1 MQMLAKIVNW
11 FLRLTAYGVG
21 AILIL
26 AVLALA
32 IFGFTAFGAR
42 IVTEK
47 IASTLSNR
55 DMTITVREPQG
66 LLTGGLRAAEITVS
80 DTRGVFA
87 EIHGIAIDWNPLAL
101 LTGTFHA
108 KRFEIEAIDVLRKP
122 VRTLPSRPAAENAGG
137 FSLPIKVDIDRVA
150 LPDIKLAEPFAGRA
164 FALAAEGSLSANR
177 DGGEAIVNVR
187 RHAVLDAR
195 LVADIAYAPAENRL
209 RLKAQLAE
217 PKGGL
222 LAGFLG
228 LPDNPAVNIDLD
240 GQGPISDWRGKV
252 QAALD
257 GQQRAAIE
265 ARHQISADGLHHLDL
280 KGGGDLSSLLPAA
293 FRPLFAGQTNID
305 LATTFNDHGKID
317 IQTGN
322 IATGSVVIA
331 ASGTLDPAGNN
342 SLNANLLGTSGPVDF
357 RWPLAEGEARF
368 LISGLN
374 LALTGDAQAA
384 RLNVSGSLDTATLPQ
399 AVIGNV
405 KLTAKSDSF
414 NLAARSGSVQLR
426 LVAGDMTFAEPN
438 LNRAVQGPVT
448 IASPLQITPGSIGFN
463 GTTLESANIIG
474 GLNGSYRLADQA
486 LTGNVK
492 LTIAPAALPAA
503 VSGRFDGPISLE
515 SQVTGTI
522 PSKFAL
528 SNLVVTSG
536 TLEAAGNVALDGSK
550 VNADLSGRLP
560 DIGKLI
566 TGANGGAG
574 YAVRVGGELPAISV
588 TANLKSPS
596 LEMADRT
603 LGNLNIDLSG
613 LADPKAPQGKIAAT
627 GTIDGQPIAINGDI
641 SSADGRMRIPALTA
655 DIGGNRLTA
664 NLEFSP
670 ALQPTGALTFD
681 FPNIG
686 LLAALGGQKAEGD
699 LKGSLGVAS
708 DNGKIALK
716 LRATGAS
723 IRRDTLAI
731 VKPDIDVTVSDL
743 STFAANGTVKAEELN
758 AGANRLAGLALGFT
772 RQQNQ
777 TVFDLNAAYDG
788 NPVLAAG
795 NIEMADGAI
804 DLNLDRF
811 SASPRNI
818 PVELAAPTQVA
829 ITGGTASLTGLTL
842 KTGTGSVSV
851 TGSAG
856 ETLKLDADI
865 HDLPAALANG
875 FVPNLSAGG
884 TISGKIA
891 VTGTPAAPVA
901 DFKLDWKDATTGQTK
916 GAGLA
921 PLGITAGGKFA
932 DNKLDFD
939 TTIGSGDGLSLKAA
953 GNVALADP
961 KAPVLNID
969 ADILN
974 LPARIANG
982 FVPDLAAAGVIT
994 GKVSA
999 TGPLS
1004 APTANFDLDWKDAAT
1019 SHTKR
1024 AGLGDLAVKASGKFA
1039 DNKLDFDTAIAGA
1052 DSLSLKSNGNVAVTG
1067 TTIGN
1072 VEVDATLKNIP
1083 AGIANSFVADL
1094 AAKGAISGTV
1104 SAAGSLAAPTA
1115 NFDLSWK
1122 DAGTSHT
1129 KRAGLGDLAVKASGK
1144 FADNKLD
1151 FDTAIA
1157 GADSLSL
1164 KSNGNVAVTGT
1175 TIGNVEV
1182 DATLKNIPAGIA
1194 NSFVADLAAKGAIS
1208 GTVSAA
1214 GSLAAPT
1221 ANFDLSW
1228 KDAGTSHTKRAGL
1241 ADLAVKAS
1249 GKFADNKL
1257 DFDTAI
1263 AGADS
1268 VSLTANGN
1276 VAVTGT
1282 MIDNI
1287 KVDAT
1292 LKNIPAGIAN
1302 SFVADLAAEG
1312 AISGTVSAAGSLAA
1326 PTANFDLDWKDAAT
1340 SHTKRAGLAALGL
1353 TAAGKFADNKL
1364 DFNAAASGAE
1374 GLSLKSTGNVALVGT
1389 TVENIKVDAEIAKI
1403 PASLANAFV
1412 PDLAAGGTISGTLSA
1427 AGTPAAPNADFKLA
1441 WTDAATSHTR
1451 SAHLSGLALAA
1462 SGHFADNRLDFD
1474 ADLGGKD
1481 GLSLKAKGNVATA
1494 GTSVRNLD
1502 VKADLANLPAAL
1514 ANGFIPGLAA
1524 EGTVSGTASVSGA
1537 LPKPAVDFKLDWKN
1551 AATAQTKN
1559 SGLSGLSAAASGK
1572 YADDRVDFDANL
1584 AGKDGVLAKATG
1596 GVTIAGTAI
1605 RDLSINADIPALP
1618 ANIANAFVPGL
1629 GAEGTLSANAV
1640 TSGTPENPIVDFK
1653 LDWKDAATS
1662 HTKAAGL
1669 SRLALAATGKYA
1681 GDRLD
1686 FDANLSGSGGVALK
1700 AAGNLSLAGTSIRAV
1715 DATVN
1720 ASNVPAAI
1728 ANSFVPGLGAEGA
1741 VSATAKATGALSAPS
1756 VDFKVDWK
1764 NAATSQTKGAGL
1776 SPFTIGA
1783 SGKLAGNRLTVDTS
1797 LVGDAGMSLKGG
1809 GSVVITG
1816 NRALDM
1822 RFNGNLPFAVL
1833 GAPLAQQ
1840 GLVADGVATLNL
1852 QVGGTAA
1859 APVINGTVSTNG
1871 AKLVDVRRN
1880 LAVNN
1885 LAATVTFNGSQAVIS
1900 RLSGSLGGGGT
1911 ISASGTIGIQPAGGF
1926 PADISIKLDQAVYVD
1941 GTLVVSTV
1949 NGTLGLRGPIMNST
1963 LSGKLRLDKTSITVP
1978 EKLPTSL
1985 REIDIR
1991 HKNAPRAV
1999 LAQLRDDGERKPTEK
2014 SSTITLDLEID
2025 APSHI
2030 FARGRGIDAELGGK
2044 VTIRGTAAA
2053 PIVTGGFTM
2062 RRGRMTILNRRLDFT
2077 DKSRITFAGD
2087 LTPALDME
2095 ATSTS
2100 GSTTLTVDVAGLATD
2115 PAITFSSSPQLPQ
2128 DEVLAQLIFGQSMSK
2143 LSPVQIAQLADAVSQ
2158 LAGNRSTSLFEG
2170 LRNQLGVD
2178 DLDIS
2183 TDSKG
2188 QTSVSVG
2195 RYLNDRTYF
2204 ELQQGGAAGAK
2215 AIINLDVGRGVKL
2228 RGAAGGNGAGEAGVV
2243 YEREY

>member
-11 FLRLTAYGVG
+11 IVRLTGYAVGVT
-21 AILIL
+21 LIL
-26 AVLALA
+26 AVAALA
-32 IFGFTAFGAR
+32 IFGFTSFGAR

-55 DMTITVREPQG
+55 DMTIQVREPQG
-66 LLTGGLRAAEITVS
+66 LLTGGLRAAEISFS

-108 KRFEIEAIDVLRKP
+108 KRFEIEAINVLRKP
-122 VRTLPSRPAAENAGG
+122 VRTLPSRPGAENSGG
-137 FSLPIKVDIDRVA
+137 FALPIKVDIDRVA
-150 LPDIKLAEPFAGRA
+150 LPDIKLAAPVAGRA
-164 FALAAEGSLSANR
+164 FALAAEGSLSANG
-177 DGGEAIVNVR
+177 DGGEAVVNVS
-187 RHAVLDAR
+187 RHAVPDAR
-195 LVADIAYAPAENRL
+195 LAADIAYAPAENRL
-209 RLKAQLAE
+209 RLKAQLSE

-228 LPDNPAVNIDLD
+228 LPDSPAVNIDLD
-240 GQGPISDWRGKV
+240 GQGPISDWKGKV

-265 ARHQISADGLHHLDL
+265 ARHQITADGLHHLDL
-280 KGGGDLSSLLPAA
+280 KGGGDLSSLLPSA

-305 LATTFNDHGKID
+305 LATTFDDRGKID

-399 AVIGNV
+399 ANIGNI
-405 KLTAKSDSF
+405 KLTAKSDAF

-426 LVAGDMTFAEPN
+426 LVAGDTTFTDPN

-448 IASPLQITPGSIGFN
+448 IASPLQISPSGIGFN
-463 GTTLESANIIG
+463 GTTVESANING
-474 GLNGSYRLADQA
+474 GLNGSYRLADKA
-486 LTGNVK
+486 LTGNLK
-492 LTIAPAALPAA
+492 LTINPAALPAA
-503 VSGRFDGPISLE
+503 VTSRFDGPISLE
-515 SQVTGTI
+515 SQVVGTI

-528 SNLVVTSG
+528 SNLVLKSG
-536 TLEAAGNVALDGSK
+536 TLEAAGNVALDGGML
-550 VNADLSGRLP
+550 NADLSGRLP
-560 DIGKLI
+560 DVGKLI
-566 TGANGGAG
+566 PGASGGAG
-574 YAVRVGGELPAISV
+574 YALRVGGELPALSV
-588 TANLKSPS
+588 TANLKAAS
-596 LEMADRT
+596 LEMADRV

-613 LADPKAPQGKIAAT
+613 LADPKAPQGRIAAT
-627 GTIDGQPIAINGDI
+627 GTIDGQPIGINGDI
-641 SSADGRMRIPALTA
+641 TSQDGKISIPALTA
-655 DIGGNRLTA
+655 DIGGNRLTGNA
-664 NLEFSP
+664 EFSP
-670 ALQPTGALTFD
+670 TLEPTAALTFD
-681 FPNIG
+681 FPNVG

-699 LKGSLGVAS
+699 LKGSLGVSS
-708 DNGKIALK
+708 DSGKIALK
-716 LRATGAS
+716 LLATGGS
-723 IRRDTLAI
+723 IHRDTLAI
-731 VKPDIDVTVSDL
+731 VKPDIDVTISDL
-743 STFAANGTVKAEELN
+743 NALAANGTIKAEGVS
-758 AGANRLAGLALGFT
+758 AGTNKLAGLSLGFT
-772 RQQNQ
+772 KQQNH
-777 TVFDLNAAYDG
+777 TDFDLDAAYDG

-795 NIEMADGAI
+795 NIEAQDGTI
-804 DLNLDRF
+804 HLNLDRF

-818 PVELAAPTQVA
+818 PIELAAPTQVA
-829 ITGGTASLTGLTL
+829 IGGGAANLNGLML
-842 KTGTGSVSV
+842 KTGTGSVTVS
-851 TGSAG
+851 GSAG
-856 ETLKLDADI
+856 ETLKLNADI
-865 HDLPAALANG
+865 RELPAALANG

-884 TISGKIA
+884 TISGTIA

-921 PLGITAGGKFA
+921 PLDITAGGKFA

-939 TTIGSGDGLSLKAA
+939 TTVGSNDGLSLKAA

-961 KAPVLNID
+961 KAPVLDVN

-982 FVPDLAAAGVIT
+982 FVPDLAAEGTIT
-994 GKVSA
+994 GKV
-999 TGPLS
+999 
-1004 APTANFDLDWKDAAT
+1004 AA
-1019 SHTKR
+1019 S
-1024 AGLGDLAVKASGKFA
+1024 
-1039 DNKLDFDTAIAGA
+1039 
-1052 DSLSLKSNGNVAVTG
+1052 
-1067 TTIGN
+1067 
-1072 VEVDATLKNIP
+1072 
-1083 AGIANSFVADL
+1083 
-1094 AAKGAISGTV
+1094 
-1104 SAAGSLAAPTA
+1104 
-1115 NFDLSWK
+1115 
-1122 DAGTSHT
+1122 
-1129 KRAGLGDLAVKASGK
+1129 
-1144 FADNKLD
+1144 
-1151 FDTAIA
+1151 
-1157 GADSLSL
+1157 
-1164 KSNGNVAVTGT
+1164 
-1175 TIGNVEV
+1175 
-1182 DATLKNIPAGIA
+1182 
-1194 NSFVADLAAKGAIS
+1194 
-1208 GTVSAA
+1208 
-1214 GSLAAPT
+1214 
-1221 ANFDLSW
+1221 
-1228 KDAGTSHTKRAGL
+1228 
-1241 ADLAVKAS
+1241 
-1249 GKFADNKL
+1249 
-1257 DFDTAI
+1257 
-1263 AGADS
+1263 
-1268 VSLTANGN
+1268 
-1276 VAVTGT
+1276 
-1282 MIDNI
+1282 
-1287 KVDAT
+1287 
-1292 LKNIPAGIAN
+1292 
-1302 SFVADLAAEG
+1302 
-1312 AISGTVSAAGSLAA
+1312 GSLAA

-1340 SHTKRAGLAALGL
+1340 SQTKRAGLANLGVKATGKFADNKLDFDTAIGGGNSLSVKATGNVAITGTTIGNVKVDAALANVPANIANSFAADLAAEGAISGKISASGSLSAPSADFDLTWKDAATSHTKRAGLAALGV
-1353 TAAGKFADNKL
+1353 TASGKFADNKL
-1364 DFNAAASGAE
+1364 DFNAVVGGANS
-1374 GLSLKSTGNVALVGT
+1374 LSLKANGNLAIRGTTIDNLTVDATLANVPANIANSFVADLAAEGTISGKISATGSLPVPNADFDLTWKDAATSHTKRAGLAALGVTASGKFAENKLDFNAAVSGDKDLSLKAMGNVALAGT
-1389 TVENIKVDAEIAKI
+1389 AIDSIKVDAEIAKL

-1412 PDLAAGGTISGTLSA
+1412 PNLAAGGTISGTASA
-1427 AGTPAAPNADFKLA
+1427 SGTLAAPKADFKLD
-1441 WTDAATSHTR
+1441 WTDAATSLTR
-1451 SAHLSGLALAA
+1451 SAHLSGLALTT
-1462 SGHFADNRLDFD
+1462 SGRFADDRLDFN
-1474 ADLGGKD
+1474 ANLAGQD
-1481 GLSLKAKGNVATA
+1481 GLSLKAAGNVAIS
-1494 GTSVRNLD
+1494 GTSVKTLD
-1502 VKADLANLPAAL
+1502 VKADLTNLPAGL
-1514 ANGFIPGLAA
+1514 ANGFVPGLGA
-1524 EGTVSGTASVSGA
+1524 EGTVSGTASASGA

-1551 AATAQTKN
+1551 AATAQTKS

-1572 YADDRVDFDANL
+1572 FVNDRVDFDANL

-1629 GAEGTLSANAV
+1629 GAEGTLSASAI
-1640 TSGTPENPIVDFK
+1640 TSGTPANPIVDFK
-1653 LDWKDAATS
+1653 LNWKDAATS
-1662 HTKAAGL
+1662 HIKAAGL

-1686 FDANLSGSGGVALK
+1686 FDAALNGSGGIALK
-1700 AAGNLSLAGTSIRAV
+1700 AAGNLAIAGTSIKSLDVTAN
-1715 DATVN
+1715 TTN
-1720 ASNVPAAI
+1720 LPASI
-1728 ANSFVPGLGAEGA
+1728 ANGFVPGLAAEGA
-1741 VSATAKATGALSAPS
+1741 VSATVKATGALSAPS

-1776 SPFTIGA
+1776 SPFNIGA

-1797 LVGDAGMSLKGG
+1797 LAGDAGMSLKGG

-1840 GLVADGVATLNL
+1840 GLVADGVGTVNL
-1852 QVGGTAA
+1852 QIGGTAA
-1859 APVINGTVSTNG
+1859 APVINGTVSTSG

-1885 LAATVTFNGSQAVIS
+1885 LAATVSFNGSQAVIS
-1900 RLSGSLGGGGT
+1900 RLSGNLGGGGT

-1926 PADISIKLDQAVYVD
+1926 PADISIKLDKAVYVD

-1949 NGTLGLRGPIMNST
+1949 NGTVGLRGPIMNAT

-1985 REIDIR
+1985 REVDIR

-1999 LAQLRDDGERKPTEK
+1999 LAQLRDDGERKPGEK
-2014 SSTITLDLEID
+2014 SSVITLDLEID

-2030 FARGRGIDAELGGK
+2030 FVRGRGIDAELGGR

-2053 PIVTGGFTM
+2053 PIVTGGFIM
-2062 RRGRMTILNRRLDFT
+2062 RRGRMTILNRRLDFS

-2095 ATSTS
+2095 ATSAS

-2178 DLDIS
+2178 DFDVS

-2204 ELQQGGAAGAK
+2204 ELQQGGSAGAK
-2215 AIINLDVGRGVKL
+2215 AVINLDVGRGVKL
-2228 RGAAGGNGAGEAGVV
+2228 RGAAGGNGAGEAGIV

>member
-1 MQMLAKIVNW
+1 MQMLAKIVTW
-11 FLRLTAYGVG
+11 VIRLTGYVAG
-21 AILIL
+21 AALIL
-26 AVLALA
+26 AVAALA

-55 DMTITVREPQG
+55 DMTIEVREPQG
-66 LLTGGLRAAEITVS
+66 LLTGGLRAAEITIS

-87 EIHGIAIDWNPLAL
+87 EVHGIAIDWNPLAL

-108 KRFEIEAIDVLRKP
+108 KRFEIEAIEVLRKP
-122 VRTLPSRPAAENAGG
+122 VRTLPSRPGAENSGG
-137 FSLPIKVDIDRVA
+137 FTLPIKVDIDRVA

-164 FALAAEGSLSANR
+164 FALAAEGSLSANG
-177 DGGEAIVNVR
+177 DGGEAIVNVS
-187 RHAVLDAR
+187 RHAVPDAR
-195 LVADIAYAPAENRL
+195 LAADIAYAPAENRL
-209 RLKAQLAE
+209 RVKAQLSE

-222 LAGFLG
+222 VAGFLG
-228 LPDNPAVNIDLD
+228 LPDSPAVNIDLD
-240 GQGPISDWRGKV
+240 GQGPISDWKGKL

-265 ARHQISADGLHHLDL
+265 TRHQITADGLHHLDL
-280 KGGGDLSSLLPAA
+280 KGGGDLSSLLPSP

-305 LATTFNDHGKID
+305 LATTFDDHGKID

-399 AVIGNV
+399 ADIGNV
-405 KLTAKSDSF
+405 KLTAKSDAF

-448 IASPLQITPGSIGFN
+448 IASPLQISPGSIGFN
-463 GTTLESANIIG
+463 GTTVESANING
-474 GLNGSYRLADQA
+474 SLNGSYRLADQA
-486 LTGNVK
+486 LTGNLK
-492 LTIAPAALPAA
+492 LTVEPAALPAA
-503 VSGRFDGPISLE
+503 VTGRFDGPISLE
-515 SQVTGTI
+515 SQVVGTI

-528 SNLVVTSG
+528 SNLVLKSG
-536 TLEAAGNVALDGSK
+536 TLEAAGNVALDGQML
-550 VNADLSGRLP
+550 NADLSGRLP
-560 DIGKLI
+560 DIGKLV
-566 TGANGGAG
+566 TGASGGAA
-574 YAVRVGGELPAISV
+574 YALRLGGEIPAISV
-588 TANLKSPS
+588 TANLKAAS
-596 LEMADRT
+596 LEMADRKF
-603 LGNLNIDLSG
+603 GNLNIDLSG

-627 GTIDGQPIAINGDI
+627 GTIDGQPISINGDI
-641 SSADGRMRIPALTA
+641 SSQDGKTSIPALTA
-655 DIGGNRLTA
+655 DIGGNRLTG

-670 ALQPTGALTFD
+670 ALEPTGALTFD
-681 FPNIG
+681 FPNVG
-686 LLAALGGQKAEGD
+686 LLAALGGQKIEGD
-699 LKGSLGVAS
+699 LKGSLGVES
-708 DNGKIALK
+708 DSGKIALK
-716 LRATGAS
+716 LLASGGS
-723 IRRDTLAI
+723 IRRDRLAI
-731 VKPDIDVTVSDL
+731 VKPEFDVTVSDL
-743 STFAANGTVKAEELN
+743 SALAANGTVKADAVT
-758 AGANRLAGLALGFT
+758 AGENRLAGLSLGFT
-772 RQQNQ
+772 KQQNQ
-777 TVFDLNAAYDG
+777 TDFDLSAAYDG
-788 NPVLAAG
+788 HPVLAAG
-795 NIEMADGAI
+795 NIQAPGGTIAVN
-804 DLNLDRF
+804 LNRF

-818 PVELAAPTQVA
+818 PVELAAPTEVT
-829 ITGGTASLTGLTL
+829 ISGGTATLNGLTL

-856 ETLKLDADI
+856 ETLRLNADI
-865 HDLPAALANG
+865 HELPAALANG

-884 TISGKIA
+884 TISGTIA

-921 PLGITAGGKFA
+921 PLGIAAGGKFA

-939 TTIGSGDGLSLKAA
+939 TTVASEDGLSLKAA

-961 KAPVLNID
+961 KAPVLDVD

-982 FVPDLAAAGVIT
+982 FVADLAAEGTIT
-994 GKVSA
+994 GKVMASGSL
-999 TGPLS
+999 T
-1004 APTANFDLDWKDAAT
+1004 APTANFDLDWKNAAT
-1019 SHTKR
+1019 SQTKR
-1024 AGLGDLAVKASGKFA
+1024 AGLANLGLKASGKFTDNKLDFDTAISGANSLSLKANGNVAITGTTIGNVKVDAALANVPASIANSFVVDLAAEGTISGRVAASGSLAVPTANFDLDWKNAATSQTKRAGLAGLAVKASGKFA
-1039 DNKLDFDTAIAGA
+1039 DNKLDFDTAISGA
-1052 DSLSLKSNGNVAVTG
+1052 HSLSLKANGNVAITG

-1072 VEVDATLKNIP
+1072 V
-1083 AGIANSFVADL
+1083 
-1094 AAKGAISGTV
+1094 
-1104 SAAGSLAAPTA
+1104 
-1115 NFDLSWK
+1115 
-1122 DAGTSHT
+1122 
-1129 KRAGLGDLAVKASGK
+1129 
-1144 FADNKLD
+1144 
-1151 FDTAIA
+1151 
-1157 GADSLSL
+1157 
-1164 KSNGNVAVTGT
+1164 
-1175 TIGNVEV
+1175 
-1182 DATLKNIPAGIA
+1182 
-1194 NSFVADLAAKGAIS
+1194 
-1208 GTVSAA
+1208 
-1214 GSLAAPT
+1214 
-1221 ANFDLSW
+1221 
-1228 KDAGTSHTKRAGL
+1228 
-1241 ADLAVKAS
+1241 
-1249 GKFADNKL
+1249 
-1257 DFDTAI
+1257 
-1263 AGADS
+1263 
-1268 VSLTANGN
+1268 
-1276 VAVTGT
+1276 
-1282 MIDNI
+1282 
-1287 KVDAT
+1287 KVDAA
-1292 LKNIPAGIAN
+1292 LANVPANIAN

-1326 PTANFDLDWKDAAT
+1326 PTANFDLDWKNAAT

-1353 TAAGKFADNKL
+1353 TASGKFADNKL
-1364 DFNAAASGAE
+1364 DFNAAASGDE
-1374 GLSLKSTGNVALVGT
+1374 GLSLKSTGNVALAGT
-1389 TVENIKVDAEIAKI
+1389 TVENIKVDAEIAKV
-1403 PASLANAFV
+1403 PAALANAFV
-1412 PDLAAGGTISGTLSA
+1412 PDLAAGGTISGTVSA
-1427 AGTPAAPNADFKLA
+1427 AGTPAAPKADFKLD
-1441 WTDAATSHTR
+1441 WTDAATSQTR
-1451 SAHLSGLALAA
+1451 SAHLSGLALTA
-1462 SGHFADNRLDFD
+1462 SGRFADNRLDFD
-1474 ADLGGKD
+1474 GNLAGKD
-1481 GLSLKAKGNVATA
+1481 GLSLKAAGNVAIS
-1494 GTSVRNLD
+1494 GTSVKALD
-1502 VKADLANLPAAL
+1502 VKADLSNLPAGL
-1514 ANGFIPGLAA
+1514 ANGFVPGLAA
-1524 EGTVSGTASVSGA
+1524 EGTVSGTASASGA
-1537 LPKPAVDFKLDWKN
+1537 LPKPAVDFKLDWRN
-1551 AATAQTKN
+1551 AATAQTRS

-1572 YADDRVDFDANL
+1572 FANDRVDFDANL

-1618 ANIANAFVPGL
+1618 AKIANAFVPGL

-1640 TSGTPENPIVDFK
+1640 TSGTPANPIVDFK

-1686 FDANLSGSGGVALK
+1686 FDADLSGGGGIALK
-1700 AAGNLSLAGTSIRAV
+1700 ATGNLSIAGTSIRSV
-1715 DATVN
+1715 DVTANAT
-1720 ASNVPAAI
+1720 NVPASL
-1728 ANSFVPGLGAEGA
+1728 ANGFVPGLGAEGA

-1776 SPFTIGA
+1776 SPLTIGA
-1783 SGKLAGNRLTVDTS
+1783 SGKLAGNKLTVDTS
-1797 LVGDAGMSLKGG
+1797 LAGDAGMSLKGG
-1809 GSVVITG
+1809 GSVMITG
-1816 NRALDM
+1816 NRAIDM

-1833 GAPLAQQ
+1833 GAPLAAQ
-1840 GLVADGVATLNL
+1840 GLVADGVATVNL
-1852 QVGGTAA
+1852 QIGGTAA
-1859 APVINGTVSTNG
+1859 VPVINGTVSTSG

-1885 LAATVTFNGSQAVIS
+1885 LTAAVTFNGSQAVIS
-1900 RLSGSLGGGGT
+1900 RLNGTLGGGGT

-1926 PADISIKLDQAVYVD
+1926 PADISIKLDKAVYVD

-1949 NGTLGLRGPIMNST
+1949 NGTLGLRGPIMSAT

-1985 REIDIR
+1985 SEIDIR

-1999 LAQLRDDGERKPTEK
+1999 LAQLREDGERKPGEK

-2030 FARGRGIDAELGGK
+2030 FVRGRGIDAELGGR
-2044 VTIRGTAAA
+2044 VTIGGTAAA

-2062 RRGRMTILNRRLDFT
+2062 RRGRLTILNRRMDFT

-2204 ELQQGGAAGAK
+2204 ELQQGGSAGAK
-2215 AIINLDVGRGVKL
+2215 AVINLDVGRGVKL
-2228 RGAAGGNGAGEAGVV
+2228 RGAAGGNGEGEAGIV

>member
-1 MQMLAKIVNW
+1 MQTLAKIVNW
-11 FLRLTAYGVG
+11 IVRLTGYAVG
-21 AILIL
+21 ATLIL
-26 AVLALA
+26 AVVALA
-32 IFGFTAFGAR
+32 IFGFTSFGAR

-55 DMTITVREPQG
+55 DMTIEVREPQG
-66 LLTGGLRAAEITVS
+66 LLTGGLRAAEISIS

-87 EIHGIAIDWNPLAL
+87 EIHGVAIDWNPLAL

-108 KRFEIEAIDVLRKP
+108 KRFEIEAINVLRKP
-122 VRTLPSRPAAENAGG
+122 VRTLPSRPGAENSGG
-137 FSLPIKVDIDRVA
+137 FNLPIKVDIDRVA
-150 LPDIKLAEPFAGRA
+150 LPDIKLAAPVAGRA
-164 FALAAEGSLSANR
+164 FALAAEGSLSANG
-177 DGGEAIVNVR
+177 DGGEAVVNVS
-187 RHAVLDAR
+187 RHAVPDAR
-195 LVADIAYAPAENRL
+195 LAADIAYAPAENRL
-209 RLKAQLAE
+209 RLKAQLSE

-228 LPDNPAVNIDLD
+228 LPDSPAVNIDLD
-240 GQGPISDWRGKV
+240 GQGPISDWKGKL

-265 ARHQISADGLHHLDL
+265 ARHQITADGLHHLDL
-280 KGGGDLSSLLPAA
+280 KGGGDLSSLLPSA

-305 LATTFNDHGKID
+305 LATTFDDRGKID

-399 AVIGNV
+399 ANIGNI
-405 KLTAKSDSF
+405 KLTAKSDAF

-426 LVAGDMTFAEPN
+426 LVAGDTTFTDPN
-438 LNRAVQGPVT
+438 INRAVQGPVT
-448 IASPLQITPGSIGFN
+448 IASPLQISPSGIGFN
-463 GTTLESANIIG
+463 GTTVESANING
-474 GLNGSYRLADQA
+474 GLNGSYRLADKA
-486 LTGNVK
+486 LTGNLK
-492 LTIAPAALPAA
+492 LTVSPAALPAA
-503 VSGRFDGPISLE
+503 MTSRFDGPISLE
-515 SQVTGTI
+515 SQVVGTI

-528 SNLVVTSG
+528 SNLVLKSG
-536 TLEAAGNVALDGSK
+536 TLEAAGNVALDGGTL
-550 VNADLSGRLP
+550 NADLSGRLP

-566 TGANGGAG
+566 PGASGGAG
-574 YAVRVGGELPAISV
+574 YALRVGGELPAISV
-588 TANLKSPS
+588 TANLKAAS

-613 LADPKAPQGKIAAT
+613 LADPKAPQGRIAAT
-627 GTIDGQPIAINGDI
+627 GTIDGQPIRINGNVTSQDGKI
-641 SSADGRMRIPALTA
+641 SIPALTA
-655 DIGGNRLTA
+655 DIGGNRLTGNA
-664 NLEFSP
+664 EFSP
-670 ALQPTGALTFD
+670 TLEPTAALTFD
-681 FPNIG
+681 FPNVG

-699 LKGSLGVAS
+699 LKGSLGVSS
-708 DNGKIALK
+708 DSGRIALK
-716 LRATGAS
+716 LLATGGS

-743 STFAANGTVKAEELN
+743 NALAANGTVKAEEVS
-758 AGANRLAGLALGFT
+758 AGTNRLAGLSLRFAK
-772 RQQNQ
+772 QQNH
-777 TVFDLNAAYDG
+777 TDFDLDAAYDG

-795 NIEMADGAI
+795 NIEAADGAI
-804 DLNLDRF
+804 HLNLDRF

-818 PVELAAPTQVA
+818 PIELAAPTQVA
-829 ITGGTASLTGLTL
+829 IGGGAASLNGLTL
-842 KTGTGSVSV
+842 KTGTGSLTV

-865 HDLPAALANG
+865 RELPAALANG

-884 TISGKIA
+884 TISGTIA

-921 PLGITAGGKFA
+921 PLDITAGGKFA
-932 DNKLDFD
+932 DNTLDFD
-939 TTIGSGDGLSLKAA
+939 TTVGSDDGLSLKAA

-961 KAPVLNID
+961 KAPVLDVN

-982 FVPDLAAAGVIT
+982 FV
-994 GKVSA
+994 
-999 TGPLS
+999 
-1004 APTANFDLDWKDAAT
+1004 
-1019 SHTKR
+1019 
-1024 AGLGDLAVKASGKFA
+1024 
-1039 DNKLDFDTAIAGA
+1039 
-1052 DSLSLKSNGNVAVTG
+1052 
-1067 TTIGN
+1067 
-1072 VEVDATLKNIP
+1072 
-1083 AGIANSFVADL
+1083 
-1094 AAKGAISGTV
+1094 
-1104 SAAGSLAAPTA
+1104 
-1115 NFDLSWK
+1115 
-1122 DAGTSHT
+1122 
-1129 KRAGLGDLAVKASGK
+1129 
-1144 FADNKLD
+1144 
-1151 FDTAIA
+1151 
-1157 GADSLSL
+1157 
-1164 KSNGNVAVTGT
+1164 
-1175 TIGNVEV
+1175 
-1182 DATLKNIPAGIA
+1182 
-1194 NSFVADLAAKGAIS
+1194 
-1208 GTVSAA
+1208 
-1214 GSLAAPT
+1214 
-1221 ANFDLSW
+1221 
-1228 KDAGTSHTKRAGL
+1228 
-1241 ADLAVKAS
+1241 
-1249 GKFADNKL
+1249 
-1257 DFDTAI
+1257 
-1263 AGADS
+1263 
-1268 VSLTANGN
+1268 
-1276 VAVTGT
+1276 
-1282 MIDNI
+1282 
-1287 KVDAT
+1287 
-1292 LKNIPAGIAN
+1292 
-1302 SFVADLAAEG
+1302 ADLAAEG
-1312 AISGTVSAAGSLAA
+1312 TITGKVAASGSLAA
-1326 PTANFDLDWKDAAT
+1326 PTANFDLDWKSAATSQTKRVGLADLGLKASGKFADSKLDFDMVIGGANRLSLKANGNVAITGTTIGNVKVDAALANVPANIANSFVADLAAEGTISGKISGTGSLSAPSADFDLNWKDAAT
-1340 SHTKRAGLAALGL
+1340 SHTKRVGLAALGV
-1353 TAAGKFADNKL
+1353 TASGKFADNKL
-1364 DFNAAASGAE
+1364 DFNTAVSGDKD
-1374 GLSLKSTGNVALVGT
+1374 LSLKATGNVALAGT
-1389 TVENIKVDAEIAKI
+1389 AIDSLKVDAEIVKL

-1412 PDLAAGGTISGTLSA
+1412 PDLAAGGTISGTVSA
-1427 AGTPAAPNADFKLA
+1427 AGTPAAPKADFKLD
-1441 WTDAATSHTR
+1441 WTDAATSQTR
-1451 SAHLSGLALAA
+1451 SAHLSGLALTT
-1462 SGHFADNRLDFD
+1462 SGRFADDRLDFD
-1474 ADLGGKD
+1474 ANLGGRD
-1481 GLSLKAKGNVATA
+1481 GLSLKAAGNVAMS
-1494 GTSVRNLD
+1494 GTSVKTLD
-1502 VKADLANLPAAL
+1502 VKADLANLPAGL
-1514 ANGFIPGLAA
+1514 ANGFVPGLAA
-1524 EGTVSGTASVSGA
+1524 EGTVSGTASASGA

-1551 AATAQTKN
+1551 AATAQTKS

-1572 YADDRVDFDANL
+1572 FANDRVDFDANL
-1584 AGKDGVLAKATG
+1584 SGKDGVLAKATG
-1596 GVTIAGTAI
+1596 GVTIAGTTI

-1629 GAEGTLSANAV
+1629 GAEGMLSANAV
-1640 TSGTPENPIVDFK
+1640 TSGTPASPIVDFK

-1686 FDANLSGSGGVALK
+1686 FDAALNGSGGIALK
-1700 AAGNLSLAGTSIRAV
+1700 ATGNLAIAGTSIKSLDVTAN
-1715 DATVN
+1715 TTN
-1720 ASNVPAAI
+1720 LPAGI
-1728 ANSFVPGLGAEGA
+1728 ANGFVPGLAAEGA
-1741 VSATAKATGALSAPS
+1741 VSATVKATGALSAPS

-1776 SPFTIGA
+1776 SPFSIGA

-1797 LVGDAGMSLKGG
+1797 LAGDAGMSLKGG

-1816 NRALDM
+1816 NRAIDM

-1840 GLVADGVATLNL
+1840 GLVADGVATVNL
-1852 QVGGTAA
+1852 QIGGTAA

-1900 RLSGSLGGGGT
+1900 RLSGNLGGGGT

-1926 PADISIKLDQAVYVD
+1926 PADISIKLDKAVYVD

-1949 NGTLGLRGPIMNST
+1949 NGTVGLRGPITNAT

-1985 REIDIR
+1985 REVDIR

-1999 LAQLRDDGERKPTEK
+1999 LAQLRDDGERKPGEK
-2014 SSTITLDLEID
+2014 SSVITLDLEID

-2030 FARGRGIDAELGGK
+2030 FVRGRGIDAELGGL

-2062 RRGRMTILNRRLDFT
+2062 RRGRMTILNRRLDFS

-2095 ATSTS
+2095 ATSAS

-2178 DLDIS
+2178 DFDVS

-2204 ELQQGGAAGAK
+2204 ELQQGGSAGAK
-2215 AIINLDVGRGVKL
+2215 AVINLDVGRGVKL

>member
-1 MQMLAKIVNW
+1 MQTLTKIVNW
-11 FLRLTAYGVG
+11 VVRLTGYVVG
-21 AILIL
+21 ATLIL
-26 AVLALA
+26 AVVALA
-32 IFGFTAFGAR
+32 IFGFTSFGAR

-55 DMTITVREPQG
+55 DMTIEVREPQG
-66 LLTGGLRAAEITVS
+66 LLTGGLRAAEISIS

-87 EIHGIAIDWNPLAL
+87 EIHGVAIDWNPLAL

-108 KRFEIEAIDVLRKP
+108 KRFEIEAINVLRKP
-122 VRTLPSRPAAENAGG
+122 VRTLPSRPEAENSGG
-137 FSLPIKVDIDRVA
+137 FSLPIKVDVDRIS
-150 LPDIKLAEPFAGRA
+150 LPDIKLAAPLAGRA
-164 FALAAEGSLSANR
+164 FALAAEGSLSANG
-177 DGGEAIVNVR
+177 DGGEAVVNVS
-187 RHAVLDAR
+187 RHAVPDAR
-195 LVADIAYAPAENRL
+195 LAADIAFAPAENRL
-209 RLKAQLAE
+209 RLKAQLSE

-228 LPDNPAVNIDLD
+228 LPDSPAVNIDLD
-240 GQGPISDWRGKV
+240 GQGPISDWKGKL

-265 ARHQISADGLHHLDL
+265 ARHQITEDGLHHLDL
-280 KGGGDLSSLLPAA
+280 KGGGDLSSLLPSA

-305 LATTFNDHGKID
+305 LATTFDNHGKID

-399 AVIGNV
+399 ADIGNV
-405 KLTAKSDSF
+405 KLTAKSDAF

-426 LVAGDMTFAEPN
+426 LVAGDATFAEPN
-438 LNRAVQGPVT
+438 LNRAVQGPIT
-448 IASPLQITPGSIGFN
+448 IASPLQISPSGIGFN
-463 GTTLESANIIG
+463 GTTVESANING
-474 GLNGSYRLADQA
+474 GLNGSYRLTDQA
-486 LTGNVK
+486 LTGNLK
-492 LTIAPAALPAA
+492 LTINPAALPAA
-503 VSGRFDGPISLE
+503 ATDRFDGPISLE
-515 SQVTGTI
+515 SQVVGTI

-528 SNLVVTSG
+528 SNLVLKSG
-536 TLEAAGNVALDGSK
+536 TLEAAGNVALDGGIL
-550 VNADLSGRLP
+550 NADLSGRLP

-566 TGANGGAG
+566 PGASGGAG
-574 YAVRVGGELPAISV
+574 YALRVGGELPAISV
-588 TANLKSPS
+588 TANLKAPS
-596 LEMADRT
+596 LEMADRM

-613 LADPKAPQGKIAAT
+613 LADPKAPQGRIAAT
-627 GTIDGQPIAINGDI
+627 GTIDGQPIGINGDI
-641 SSADGRMRIPALTA
+641 RSQDGKTSIPALTA
-655 DIGGNRLTA
+655 DIGGNRLTG
-664 NLEFSP
+664 NVEFSSS
-670 ALQPTGALTFD
+670 LEPTGALTFD

-699 LKGSLGVAS
+699 LKGSLGVSS
-708 DNGKIALK
+708 DGGRIALK
-716 LRATGAS
+716 LLATGGS

-743 STFAANGTVKAEELN
+743 KALAANGTVKAEEVS
-758 AGANRLAGLALGFT
+758 AGTNRLDGLSLDFT
-772 RQQNQ
+772 KQQDH
-777 TVFDLNAAYDG
+777 TDFDLDAAYDG

-795 NIEMADGAI
+795 NIEAAGGTMH
-804 DLNLDRF
+804 LNLDRF

-818 PVELAAPTQVA
+818 PIELAAPTQVA
-829 ITGGTASLTGLTL
+829 IGGGAASLNGLTL
-842 KTGTGSVSV
+842 KTGAGSVTV

-856 ETLKLDADI
+856 ETLKIDADI
-865 HDLPAALANG
+865 RELPAALANG

-884 TISGKIA
+884 TISGTVA

-939 TTIGSGDGLSLKAA
+939 TTVGSNDGLSLKAA
-953 GNVALADP
+953 GNVALTDP
-961 KAPVLNID
+961 KAPVLDVD

-982 FVPDLAAAGVIT
+982 FVPDLAAEGTIT
-994 GKVSA
+994 GKLAASGSLA
-999 TGPLS
+999 N
-1004 APTANFDLDWKDAAT
+1004 PTANFDLDWKSAAT
-1019 SHTKR
+1019 SHTRR
-1024 AGLGDLAVKASGKFA
+1024 AGLADVAVKASGKFA
-1039 DNKLDFDTAIAGA
+1039 DSKLDFDTVIGGA
-1052 DSLSLKSNGNVAVTG
+1052 NSLSLKANGNVAITG

-1072 VEVDATLKNIP
+1072 VKVDAALANVP
-1083 AGIANSFVADL
+1083 ANIANSFV
-1094 AAKGAISGTV
+1094 
-1104 SAAGSLAAPTA
+1104 P
-1115 NFDLSWK
+1115 
-1122 DAGTSHT
+1122 
-1129 KRAGLGDLAVKASGK
+1129 
-1144 FADNKLD
+1144 
-1151 FDTAIA
+1151 
-1157 GADSLSL
+1157 
-1164 KSNGNVAVTGT
+1164 
-1175 TIGNVEV
+1175 
-1182 DATLKNIPAGIA
+1182 
-1194 NSFVADLAAKGAIS
+1194 
-1208 GTVSAA
+1208 
-1214 GSLAAPT
+1214 
-1221 ANFDLSW
+1221 
-1228 KDAGTSHTKRAGL
+1228 
-1241 ADLAVKAS
+1241 
-1249 GKFADNKL
+1249 
-1257 DFDTAI
+1257 
-1263 AGADS
+1263 
-1268 VSLTANGN
+1268 
-1276 VAVTGT
+1276 
-1282 MIDNI
+1282 
-1287 KVDAT
+1287 
-1292 LKNIPAGIAN
+1292 
-1302 SFVADLAAEG
+1302 DLAAEG
-1312 AISGTVSAAGSLAA
+1312 AVSGKISASGSLSA
-1326 PTANFDLDWKDAAT
+1326 PSADFDLNWKDAAT
-1340 SHTKRAGLAALGL
+1340 SHTKRAGLAAIGV
-1353 TAAGKFADNKL
+1353 TASGKFAENKL
-1364 DFNAAASGAE
+1364 DFNAAASGDKD
-1374 GLSLKSTGNVALVGT
+1374 LSLKAMGNVALAGT
-1389 TVENIKVDAEIAKI
+1389 AIDSIKVDAQIAKL

-1427 AGTPAAPNADFKLA
+1427 AGTPAAPKADFKLD
-1441 WTDAATSHTR
+1441 WTDAATSQTR
-1451 SAHLSGLALAA
+1451 SARLSGLALAA
-1462 SGHFADNRLDFD
+1462 SGRFADNRLDFD
-1474 ADLGGKD
+1474 ANLGGKD
-1481 GLSLKAKGNVATA
+1481 GLSLKAAGNVAIS

-1502 VKADLANLPAAL
+1502 VKADLANLPAGL
-1514 ANGFIPGLAA
+1514 ANGFVPGLAA
-1524 EGTVSGTASVSGA
+1524 EGTVSGTASASGA

-1551 AATAQTKN
+1551 AATAQTKS

-1572 YADDRVDFDANL
+1572 FANDRVDFDANL

-1629 GAEGTLSANAV
+1629 GAEGTLSASAV
-1640 TSGTPENPIVDFK
+1640 TSGTPANPIVDFK

-1686 FDANLSGSGGVALK
+1686 FDAALNGSGGIALK
-1700 AAGNLSLAGTSIRAV
+1700 ATGNLAIAGTSIKSLDVTANT
-1715 DATVN
+1715 AN
-1720 ASNVPAAI
+1720 LPAGI
-1728 ANSFVPGLGAEGA
+1728 ANGFVPGLAAEGA
-1741 VSATAKATGALSAPS
+1741 VSATVKATGALSAPS
-1756 VDFKVDWK
+1756 VDFKIDWK

-1776 SPFTIGA
+1776 SPFSIGA
-1783 SGKLAGNRLTVDTS
+1783 SGKLAGNKLTVDTS
-1797 LVGDAGMSLKGG
+1797 LAGDAGMSLKGG

-1816 NRALDM
+1816 NRAMDM
-1822 RFNGNLPFAVL
+1822 RFTGNLPFAVL

-1840 GLVADGVATLNL
+1840 GLVADGVATVNL
-1852 QVGGTAA
+1852 QIGGTAA

-1880 LAVNN
+1880 MAVNN
-1885 LAATVTFNGSQAVIS
+1885 LTATVTFNGSQAVIS
-1900 RLSGSLGGGGT
+1900 RLTGNLGGGGT

-1926 PADISIKLDQAVYVD
+1926 PADISIKLDKAVYVD

-1949 NGTLGLRGPIMNST
+1949 NGTVGLRGPITNTT

-1999 LAQLRDDGERKPTEK
+1999 LAQLRDDGEQKPGEK
-2014 SSTITLDLEID
+2014 SSVITLDLEID

-2030 FARGRGIDAELGGK
+2030 FVRGRGIDAELGGL

-2062 RRGRMTILNRRLDFT
+2062 RRGRMTIINRRLDFS

-2087 LTPALDME
+2087 MTPALDME
-2095 ATSTS
+2095 ATSAS

-2115 PAITFSSSPQLPQ
+2115 PAITFSSSPELPQ

-2178 DLDIS
+2178 DFDVS

-2204 ELQQGGAAGAK
+2204 ELQQGGSAGAK
-2215 AIINLDVGRGVKL
+2215 AVINLDVGRGVKL
-2228 RGAAGGNGAGEAGVV
+2228 RGGAGGNGEGEAGIV

>member
-1 MQMLAKIVNW
+1 MQTLAKIVNW
-11 FLRLTAYGVG
+11 ILRLTAYGVG
-21 AILIL
+21 VTLIL

-42 IVTEK
+42 IVTER

-66 LLTGGLRAAEITVS
+66 LLTGGLRAAEISIS

-108 KRFEIEAIDVLRKP
+108 KRFEIETIDVLRKP
-122 VRTLPSRPAAENAGG
+122 IRTLPSRPGAENAGG

-164 FALAAEGSLSANR
+164 FALAAEGSLSANG
-177 DGGEAIVNVR
+177 DGGEAVVNVS
-187 RHAVLDAR
+187 RHAVPDAR
-195 LVADIAYAPAENRL
+195 LAADIAYAPAENRL
-209 RLKAQLAE
+209 RLKAQLSE

-228 LPDNPAVNIDLD
+228 LPDDPAVNIDLD
-240 GQGPISDWRGKV
+240 GQGPISDWKGKL

-265 ARHQISADGLHHLDL
+265 GRHQITADGLHHLDL
-280 KGGGDLSSLLPAA
+280 KGGGDLSSLLPSA
-293 FRPLFAGQTNID
+293 FRPLFSGQTNID
-305 LATTFNDHGKID
+305 LATTFDNHGKFD

-399 AVIGNV
+399 ANIGNV
-405 KLTAKSDSF
+405 KLTAKSDAF

-426 LVAGDMTFAEPN
+426 LVAGDASFAEPN

-463 GTTLESANIIG
+463 GTTVESANING
-474 GLNGSYRLADQA
+474 SLNGSYRLTDQA
-486 LTGNVK
+486 LTGNTK

-503 VSGRFDGPISLE
+503 VTARFDGPISLE
-515 SQVTGTI
+515 SQVVGTI

-528 SNLVVTSG
+528 SNLVLKSG
-536 TLEAAGNVALDGSK
+536 TLEAAGNVVLDGSML
-550 VNADLSGRLP
+550 NADLSGRLP
-560 DIGKLI
+560 DVGKLI
-566 TGANGGAG
+566 PGAIGGAA
-574 YAVRVGGELPAISV
+574 YALRVGGELPTISV
-588 TANLKSPS
+588 TANLKAAN
-596 LEMADRT
+596 LEMADRA

-613 LADPKAPQGKIAAT
+613 LADPKAPQGRIAAT
-627 GTIDGQPIAINGDI
+627 GTIDGQPINLNGDI
-641 SSADGRMRIPALTA
+641 SSENGRMRIPALTA
-655 DIGGNRLTA
+655 DIGGNRLSG

-670 ALQPTGALTFD
+670 ALEPTGALTFD

-716 LRATGAS
+716 LRASGAS

-758 AGANRLAGLALGFT
+758 AGANKLAGLALGFT
-772 RQQNQ
+772 RQENQ
-777 TVFDLNAAYDG
+777 TDFDLNAAYDG

-804 DLNLDRF
+804 NLNLDRF

-829 ITGGTASLTGLTL
+829 IVGGTASLTGLTL

-865 HDLPAALANG
+865 RDLPAALANG

-884 TISGKIA
+884 TISGTIA

-939 TTIGSGDGLSLKAA
+939 TTVGGGDGLSLTAA

-961 KAPVLNID
+961 KAPVLNVD

-982 FVPDLAAAGVIT
+982 FVPDLAAEGAIT

-999 TGPLS
+999 SGSLD
-1004 APTANFDLDWKDAAT
+1004 APTANFDLDWKGAATSQTKRAGFADLAVKTSGKFADSKLDFDAAISGADKLSVNATGNLAVTGTTIGNVKLDAALANVPAAIANGFVADLAAEGMISGKLSAAGSLAAPTVNFDLDWKGAAT
-1019 SHTKR
+1019 SHTKH
-1024 AGLGDLAVKASGKFA
+1024 AGIAALGVTASGKFA
-1039 DNKLDFDTAIAGA
+1039 ENKLDFNAAANGA
-1052 DSLSLKSNGNVAVTG
+1052 DRLSIKANGNVAVTG
-1067 TTIGN
+1067 TTIGE
-1072 VEVDATLKNIP
+1072 VKVDAALANVP
-1083 AGIANSFVADL
+1083 AGIAN
-1094 AAKGAISGTV
+1094 G
-1104 SAAGSLAAPTA
+1104 
-1115 NFDLSWK
+1115 
-1122 DAGTSHT
+1122 
-1129 KRAGLGDLAVKASGK
+1129 
-1144 FADNKLD
+1144 
-1151 FDTAIA
+1151 
-1157 GADSLSL
+1157 
-1164 KSNGNVAVTGT
+1164 
-1175 TIGNVEV
+1175 
-1182 DATLKNIPAGIA
+1182 
-1194 NSFVADLAAKGAIS
+1194 
-1208 GTVSAA
+1208 
-1214 GSLAAPT
+1214 
-1221 ANFDLSW
+1221 
-1228 KDAGTSHTKRAGL
+1228 
-1241 ADLAVKAS
+1241 
-1249 GKFADNKL
+1249 
-1257 DFDTAI
+1257 
-1263 AGADS
+1263 
-1268 VSLTANGN
+1268 
-1276 VAVTGT
+1276 
-1282 MIDNI
+1282 
-1287 KVDAT
+1287 
-1292 LKNIPAGIAN
+1292 
-1302 SFVADLAAEG
+1302 FVADLAAEG
-1312 AISGTVSAAGSLAA
+1312 AITGTVSASGSLSAPAA
-1326 PTANFDLDWKDAAT
+1326 DFDLNWKNAAT
-1340 SHTKRAGLAALGL
+1340 RHTKHAGLAGL
-1353 TAAGKFADNKL
+1353 DVTASGKFAENKL
-1364 DFNAAASGAE
+1364 DFDMAASGNN
-1374 GLSLKSTGNVALVGT
+1374 GLSLKAAGNVALAGT
-1389 TVENIKVDAEIAKI
+1389 AIDSIKLDAAIAKV
-1403 PASLANAFV
+1403 PAALANAFV
-1412 PDLAAGGTISGTLSA
+1412 PDLAADGTISGTISA
-1427 AGTPAAPNADFKLA
+1427 AGSPAAPNADFKLD
-1441 WTDAATSHTR
+1441 WTDAATRQTK
-1451 SAHLSGLALAA
+1451 SAHLSGLALTA
-1462 SGHFADNRLDFD
+1462 SGHFADDKLDFD

-1481 GLSLKAKGNVATA
+1481 GLSLKATGNVAMA
-1494 GTSVRNLD
+1494 GTSIRNLD

-1514 ANGFIPGLAA
+1514 ANDFVPGLAA
-1524 EGTVSGTASVSGA
+1524 EGTVSGTASASGA

-1551 AATAQTKN
+1551 AATAQTRS

-1572 YADDRVDFDANL
+1572 YANDRVDFDANL

-1605 RDLSINADIPALP
+1605 RDLSVNADIPALP

-1629 GAEGTLSANAV
+1629 GAEGTLSASAV
-1640 TSGTPENPIVDFK
+1640 TLGTPANPIVDFK

-1669 SRLALAATGKYA
+1669 SRMALTATGKYA
-1681 GDRLD
+1681 RDKLD
-1686 FDANLSGSGGVALK
+1686 FDAALNGSGGIALK
-1700 AAGNLSLAGTSIRAV
+1700 AAGNLAIAGTTIRSIDVTA
-1715 DATVN
+1715 N
-1720 ASNVPAAI
+1720 AADVPAAI
-1728 ANSFVPGLGAEGA
+1728 ANGFVPGLAAEGA
-1741 VSATAKATGALSAPS
+1741 VSATVKASGALSAPS

-1797 LVGDAGMSLKGG
+1797 LAGDAGMSLKGG

-1816 NRALDM
+1816 NRAIDM

-1840 GLVADGVATLNL
+1840 GLVADGVATVNL

-1859 APVINGTVSTNG
+1859 APVINGTVSTSG

-1885 LAATVTFNGSQAVIS
+1885 LTATVTFNGSQAVIS
-1900 RLSGSLGGGGT
+1900 RLSGNLGGGGT

-1926 PADISIKLDQAVYVD
+1926 PADISIKLDKAVYVD

-1949 NGTLGLRGPIMNST
+1949 NGTIALRGPIMNAT

-1985 REIDIR
+1985 SQIDIR

-1999 LAQLRDDGERKPTEK
+1999 LAQLRDDGERKPGEK

-2030 FARGRGIDAELGGK
+2030 FVRGRGIDAELGGR
-2044 VTIRGTAAA
+2044 VTISGTAAA

-2062 RRGRMTILNRRLDFT
+2062 RRGRLTILNRRLDFT

-2095 ATSTS
+2095 ATSAS

-2158 LAGNRSTSLFEG
+2158 LAGNRSNSLFEG

-2228 RGAAGGNGAGEAGVV
+2228 RGAAGGNGAGEAGIV

>member
-87 EIHGIAIDWNPLAL
+87 EIHGIGIDWNPLAL

-150 LPDIKLAEPFAGRA
+150 LPDIKLAESFAGRA

-187 RHAVLDAR
+187 RHAVPDAR

-357 RWPLAEGEARF
+357 RWPLAEGEARL

-405 KLTAKSDSF
+405 KLTAKSDAF

-463 GTTLESANIIG
+463 GTTLESANING

-699 LKGSLGVAS
+699 LKGSLGVVS

-777 TVFDLNAAYDG
+777 TDFDLNAAYDG

-1039 DNKLDFDTAIAGA
+1039 HNKLDFDTAIAGA
-1052 DSLSLKSNGNVAVTG
+1052 DSLSLKA
-1067 TTIGN
+1067 
-1072 VEVDATLKNIP
+1072 
-1083 AGIANSFVADL
+1083 
-1094 AAKGAISGTV
+1094 
-1104 SAAGSLAAPTA
+1104 
-1115 NFDLSWK
+1115 
-1122 DAGTSHT
+1122 
-1129 KRAGLGDLAVKASGK
+1129 
-1144 FADNKLD
+1144 
-1151 FDTAIA
+1151 
-1157 GADSLSL
+1157 
-1164 KSNGNVAVTGT
+1164 NGNVAVTGT

-1686 FDANLSGSGGVALK
+1686 FDANLSGSGGIALK

>member
-1 MQMLAKIVNW
+1 MSAPMQTLTKIVNW
-11 FLRLTAYGVG
+11 IVRLAGYVVG
-21 AILIL
+21 ATLIL
-26 AVLALA
+26 AVVALA
-32 IFGFTAFGAR
+32 IFGFTSFGAR

-55 DMTITVREPQG
+55 DMTIEVREPQG
-66 LLTGGLRAAEITVS
+66 LLTGGLRAAEISIS

-108 KRFEIEAIDVLRKP
+108 KRFEIEAINVLRKP
-122 VRTLPSRPAAENAGG
+122 VRTLPSRPEAENSGG
-137 FSLPIKVDIDRVA
+137 FSLPIKVDVDRIA
-150 LPDIKLAEPFAGRA
+150 LPDIKLAAPLAGRA
-164 FALAAEGSLSANR
+164 FALAAEGSLSANG
-177 DGGEAIVNVR
+177 DGGEAVVNVS
-187 RHAVLDAR
+187 RHAVPDAR
-195 LVADIAYAPAENRL
+195 LAADIAFAPAENRL
-209 RLKAQLAE
+209 RLKAQLSE

-228 LPDNPAVNIDLD
+228 LPDSPAVNIDLD
-240 GQGPISDWRGKV
+240 GQGPISDWKGKL

-265 ARHQISADGLHHLDL
+265 ARHQITEDGLHHLDL
-280 KGGGDLSSLLPAA
+280 KGGGDLSSLLPSA

-305 LATTFNDHGKID
+305 LATTFDNHGKID

-374 LALTGDAQAA
+374 LALTGDAQTA

-399 AVIGNV
+399 ADIGNV
-405 KLTAKSDSF
+405 KLTAKSDAF

-426 LVAGDMTFAEPN
+426 LVAGDATFAEPN
-438 LNRAVQGPVT
+438 LNRAVQGPIT
-448 IASPLQITPGSIGFN
+448 IASPLQISPSGIGFN
-463 GTTLESANIIG
+463 GTTVESANING
-474 GLNGSYRLADQA
+474 SLNGSYRLTDQA
-486 LTGNVK
+486 LTGNLK
-492 LTIAPAALPAA
+492 LTINPAALPAA
-503 VSGRFDGPISLE
+503 ATGRFDGPISLE
-515 SQVTGTI
+515 SQVVGTI

-528 SNLVVTSG
+528 SNLILKSG
-536 TLEAAGNVALDGSK
+536 TLEAAGNVALDGAIL
-550 VNADLSGRLP
+550 NADLSGRLP

-566 TGANGGAG
+566 PGASGGAG
-574 YAVRVGGELPAISV
+574 YALRVGGELPAISL
-588 TANLKSPS
+588 TANLKAAS
-596 LEMADRT
+596 LNMAERT

-613 LADPKAPQGKIAAT
+613 LADPKAPQGRIAAT
-627 GTIDGQPIAINGDI
+627 GTIDGQPIGINGDI
-641 SSADGRMRIPALTA
+641 RSQDGKISIPALTA
-655 DIGGNRLTA
+655 DIGGNRLTG
-664 NLEFSP
+664 NVEFSSS
-670 ALQPTGALTFD
+670 LEPTGALTFD
-681 FPNIG
+681 LPNIG

-699 LKGSLGVAS
+699 LKGSLGVSS
-708 DNGKIALK
+708 DGGRIALK
-716 LRATGAS
+716 LLATGGS

-743 STFAANGTVKAEELN
+743 KALAANGTVKAEEVS
-758 AGANRLAGLALGFT
+758 AGTNRLADLSLDFT
-772 RQQNQ
+772 KQQDH
-777 TVFDLNAAYDG
+777 TDFDLDAAYDG

-795 NIEMADGAI
+795 NIEAAGGTMH
-804 DLNLDRF
+804 LNLDRF

-818 PVELAAPTQVA
+818 PIELAAPTQVA
-829 ITGGTASLTGLTL
+829 IGGGAASLNGLTL
-842 KTGTGSVSV
+842 KTGAGSVIV

-856 ETLKLDADI
+856 ETLKIDADI
-865 HDLPAALANG
+865 RELPAALANG

-884 TISGKIA
+884 TISGTIA

-939 TTIGSGDGLSLKAA
+939 TTVGSNDGLSLKAA
-953 GNVALADP
+953 GNVALSDP
-961 KAPVLNID
+961 KAPVLDVD

-982 FVPDLAAAGVIT
+982 FVADLAAEGTIT
-994 GKVSA
+994 GKLAASGSLA
-999 TGPLS
+999 N
-1004 APTANFDLDWKDAAT
+1004 PTANFDLDWKNAAT
-1019 SHTKR
+1019 SQTKR
-1024 AGLGDLAVKASGKFA
+1024 AGLAELAVKASGKFA
-1039 DNKLDFDTAIAGA
+1039 DNKLDFDTVIGGA
-1052 DSLSLKSNGNVAVTG
+1052 NSLSLKANGNVAITG
-1067 TTIGN
+1067 TTLGN
-1072 VEVDATLKNIP
+1072 VAVDAALANIP
-1083 AGIANSFVADL
+1083 ANIANSFV
-1094 AAKGAISGTV
+1094 
-1104 SAAGSLAAPTA
+1104 P
-1115 NFDLSWK
+1115 
-1122 DAGTSHT
+1122 
-1129 KRAGLGDLAVKASGK
+1129 
-1144 FADNKLD
+1144 
-1151 FDTAIA
+1151 
-1157 GADSLSL
+1157 
-1164 KSNGNVAVTGT
+1164 
-1175 TIGNVEV
+1175 
-1182 DATLKNIPAGIA
+1182 
-1194 NSFVADLAAKGAIS
+1194 
-1208 GTVSAA
+1208 
-1214 GSLAAPT
+1214 
-1221 ANFDLSW
+1221 
-1228 KDAGTSHTKRAGL
+1228 
-1241 ADLAVKAS
+1241 
-1249 GKFADNKL
+1249 
-1257 DFDTAI
+1257 
-1263 AGADS
+1263 
-1268 VSLTANGN
+1268 
-1276 VAVTGT
+1276 
-1282 MIDNI
+1282 
-1287 KVDAT
+1287 
-1292 LKNIPAGIAN
+1292 
-1302 SFVADLAAEG
+1302 DLAAEG
-1312 AISGTVSAAGSLAA
+1312 AISGTVSASGSLSA
-1326 PTANFDLDWKDAAT
+1326 PTANFDLNWKDAAT
-1340 SHTKRAGLAALGL
+1340 SHTKRAGFAAIGV
-1353 TAAGKFADNKL
+1353 TASGKFAENKL
-1364 DFNAAASGAE
+1364 DFNAAASGDKD
-1374 GLSLKSTGNVALVGT
+1374 LSLKAMGNVALAGT
-1389 TVENIKVDAEIAKI
+1389 AIDSIKVDAEIAKL

-1427 AGTPAAPNADFKLA
+1427 AGTPAAPKADFKLD
-1441 WTDAATSHTR
+1441 WTDAATSQTR
-1451 SAHLSGLALAA
+1451 SARLSGLALAA
-1462 SGHFADNRLDFD
+1462 SGRFADNRLDFD
-1474 ADLGGKD
+1474 ANLAGKD
-1481 GLSLKAKGNVATA
+1481 GLSLKAAGNVAIS

-1502 VKADLANLPAAL
+1502 VKADLANLPAGL
-1514 ANGFIPGLAA
+1514 ANGFVPGLAA
-1524 EGTVSGTASVSGA
+1524 EGTVSGTASASGA

-1551 AATAQTKN
+1551 AATAQTKS
-1559 SGLSGLSAAASGK
+1559 SGLSGLNAAASGK
-1572 YADDRVDFDANL
+1572 FANDRVDFDANL

-1640 TSGTPENPIVDFK
+1640 TSGTPANPIVDFK

-1686 FDANLSGSGGVALK
+1686 FDAALNGGGGIALK
-1700 AAGNLSLAGTSIRAV
+1700 ATGNLAIAGTSIRSLDVTAN
-1715 DATVN
+1715 ATN
-1720 ASNVPAAI
+1720 LPAGI
-1728 ANSFVPGLGAEGA
+1728 ANGFVPGLAAEGA
-1741 VSATAKATGALSAPS
+1741 VTATAKATGALSAPS

-1776 SPFTIGA
+1776 SPFSIGA

-1797 LVGDAGMSLKGG
+1797 LAGDAGMSLKGG

-1816 NRALDM
+1816 GRAIDM

-1840 GLVADGVATLNL
+1840 GLVADGVATVNL
-1852 QVGGTAA
+1852 QIGGTAA

-1900 RLSGSLGGGGT
+1900 RLSGNLGGGGT

-1926 PADISIKLDQAVYVD
+1926 PADISIKLDKAVYVD

-1949 NGTLGLRGPIMNST
+1949 NGTLSLRGPIKSAT

-1999 LAQLRDDGERKPTEK
+1999 LAQLRDDGERKPGEK
-2014 SSTITLDLEID
+2014 SSVITLDLEID

-2030 FARGRGIDAELGGK
+2030 FVRGRGIDAELGGR

-2062 RRGRMTILNRRLDFT
+2062 RRGRLTILNRRLDFS

-2095 ATSTS
+2095 ATSAS
-2100 GSTTLTVDVAGLATD
+2100 GTTTLTVDVAGLATD
-2115 PAITFSSSPQLPQ
+2115 PAITFSSSPELPQ

-2178 DLDIS
+2178 DFDVS

-2204 ELQQGGAAGAK
+2204 ELQQGGSAGAK
-2215 AIINLDVGRGVKL
+2215 AVINLDVGRGVKL
-2228 RGAAGGNGAGEAGVV
+2228 RGGAGGNGEGEAGIV

>member
-1 MQMLAKIVNW
+1 MQTLTKIVNW
-11 FLRLTAYGVG
+11 VVRLTGYVVG
-21 AILIL
+21 ATLIL
-26 AVLALA
+26 AVVALA
-32 IFGFTAFGAR
+32 IFGFTSFGAR

-55 DMTITVREPQG
+55 DMTIEVREPQG
-66 LLTGGLRAAEITVS
+66 LLTGGLRAAEISIS

-87 EIHGIAIDWNPLAL
+87 EIHGVAIDWNPLAL

-108 KRFEIEAIDVLRKP
+108 KRFEIEAINVLRKP
-122 VRTLPSRPAAENAGG
+122 VRTLPSRPEAENSGG
-137 FSLPIKVDIDRVA
+137 FSLPIKVDVDRIA
-150 LPDIKLAEPFAGRA
+150 LPDIKLAAPLAGRA
-164 FALAAEGSLSANR
+164 FALAAEGSLSANG
-177 DGGEAIVNVR
+177 DGGEAVVNVS
-187 RHAVLDAR
+187 RHAVPDAR
-195 LVADIAYAPAENRL
+195 LAADIAFAPAENRL
-209 RLKAQLAE
+209 RLKAQLSE

-228 LPDNPAVNIDLD
+228 LPDSPAVNIDLD
-240 GQGPISDWRGKV
+240 GQGPISDWKGKL

-265 ARHQISADGLHHLDL
+265 ARHQITEDGLHHLDL
-280 KGGGDLSSLLPAA
+280 KGGGDLSSLLPSA

-305 LATTFNDHGKID
+305 LATTFDNHGKID

-399 AVIGNV
+399 ADIGNV
-405 KLTAKSDSF
+405 KLTAKSDAF

-426 LVAGDMTFAEPN
+426 LVAGDATFAEPN
-438 LNRAVQGPVT
+438 LNRAVQGPIT
-448 IASPLQITPGSIGFN
+448 IASPLQISPSGIGFN
-463 GTTLESANIIG
+463 GTTVESANING
-474 GLNGSYRLADQA
+474 GLNGSYRLTDQA
-486 LTGNVK
+486 LTGNLK
-492 LTIAPAALPAA
+492 LTINPAALPAA
-503 VSGRFDGPISLE
+503 ATDRFDGPISLE
-515 SQVTGTI
+515 SQVVGTI

-528 SNLVVTSG
+528 SNLVLKSG
-536 TLEAAGNVALDGSK
+536 TLEAAGNVALDGGIL
-550 VNADLSGRLP
+550 NADLSGRLP

-566 TGANGGAG
+566 PGARGGTG
-574 YAVRVGGELPAISV
+574 YALRVGGELPAISV
-588 TANLKSPS
+588 TANLKAPS
-596 LEMADRT
+596 LEMADRV
-603 LGNLNIDLSG
+603 LSNLNIDLSG
-613 LADPKAPQGKIAAT
+613 LADPKAPQGRIAAT
-627 GTIDGQPIAINGDI
+627 GTIDGQPIGINGDI
-641 SSADGRMRIPALTA
+641 RSQDGKTSIPALTA
-655 DIGGNRLTA
+655 DIGGNRLTG
-664 NLEFSP
+664 NVEFSSS
-670 ALQPTGALTFD
+670 LEPTGALTFD

-699 LKGSLGVAS
+699 LKGSLGVSS
-708 DNGKIALK
+708 DGGRIALK
-716 LRATGAS
+716 LLATGGS

-743 STFAANGTVKAEELN
+743 KALAANGTVKAEEVS
-758 AGANRLAGLALGFT
+758 AGTNRLAGLSLDFT
-772 RQQNQ
+772 KQQDH
-777 TVFDLNAAYDG
+777 TDFDLDAAYDG

-795 NIEMADGAI
+795 NIEAAGGTMH
-804 DLNLDRF
+804 LNLDRF

-818 PVELAAPTQVA
+818 PIELAAPTQVA
-829 ITGGTASLTGLTL
+829 IGGGAASLNGFTL
-842 KTGTGSVSV
+842 KTGAGSLTV

-856 ETLKLDADI
+856 ETLKIDADI
-865 HDLPAALANG
+865 RDLPAALANG

-884 TISGKIA
+884 TISGTIA

-901 DFKLDWKDATTGQTK
+901 DFKLDWKDATTSQTK

-939 TTIGSGDGLSLKAA
+939 TTVGSNDGLSLKAA

-961 KAPVLNID
+961 KAPVLDVN

-982 FVPDLAAAGVIT
+982 FVPDLAAEGTIT
-994 GKVSA
+994 GKVGASGSLA
-999 TGPLS
+999 D
-1004 APTANFDLDWKDAAT
+1004 PTANFDLDWKSAAT
-1019 SHTKR
+1019 SQTKR
-1024 AGLGDLAVKASGKFA
+1024 AGLAELAVKASGKFA
-1039 DNKLDFDTAIAGA
+1039 DSKLDFDTVIGGA
-1052 DSLSLKSNGNVAVTG
+1052 NSLSLKANGNVTITG
-1067 TTIGN
+1067 TTLGN
-1072 VEVDATLKNIP
+1072 VTVDAALANIP
-1083 AGIANSFVADL
+1083 ANIANSFV
-1094 AAKGAISGTV
+1094 
-1104 SAAGSLAAPTA
+1104 P
-1115 NFDLSWK
+1115 
-1122 DAGTSHT
+1122 
-1129 KRAGLGDLAVKASGK
+1129 
-1144 FADNKLD
+1144 
-1151 FDTAIA
+1151 
-1157 GADSLSL
+1157 
-1164 KSNGNVAVTGT
+1164 
-1175 TIGNVEV
+1175 
-1182 DATLKNIPAGIA
+1182 
-1194 NSFVADLAAKGAIS
+1194 
-1208 GTVSAA
+1208 
-1214 GSLAAPT
+1214 
-1221 ANFDLSW
+1221 
-1228 KDAGTSHTKRAGL
+1228 
-1241 ADLAVKAS
+1241 
-1249 GKFADNKL
+1249 
-1257 DFDTAI
+1257 
-1263 AGADS
+1263 
-1268 VSLTANGN
+1268 
-1276 VAVTGT
+1276 
-1282 MIDNI
+1282 
-1287 KVDAT
+1287 
-1292 LKNIPAGIAN
+1292 
-1302 SFVADLAAEG
+1302 DLAAEG
-1312 AISGTVSAAGSLAA
+1312 AISGTISASGSLSA
-1326 PTANFDLDWKDAAT
+1326 PTANFDLNWKEAAT
-1340 SHTKRAGLAALGL
+1340 SHTKRAGLAAIGV
-1353 TAAGKFADNKL
+1353 TASGKFAENKL
-1364 DFNAAASGAE
+1364 DFNAAASGDK
-1374 GLSLKSTGNVALVGT
+1374 GLSLKAMGNVALAGT
-1389 TVENIKVDAEIAKI
+1389 AIDSIKVDAQIAKL

-1427 AGTPAAPNADFKLA
+1427 AGTPAAPKADFKLD
-1441 WTDAATSHTR
+1441 WTDAATSQTR
-1451 SAHLSGLALAA
+1451 SARLSGLALAA
-1462 SGHFADNRLDFD
+1462 SGRFADNRLDFD
-1474 ADLGGKD
+1474 ANLAGKD
-1481 GLSLKAKGNVATA
+1481 GLSLKAAGNVAIS

-1502 VKADLANLPAAL
+1502 VKADLANLPAGL
-1514 ANGFIPGLAA
+1514 ANGFVPGLAA
-1524 EGTVSGTASVSGA
+1524 EGTVSGTASASGA

-1551 AATAQTKN
+1551 AATAQTKS

-1572 YADDRVDFDANL
+1572 FANDRVDFDANL

-1629 GAEGTLSANAV
+1629 GAEGTLSASAV
-1640 TSGTPENPIVDFK
+1640 TSGTPANPIVDFK

-1686 FDANLSGSGGVALK
+1686 FDAALNGSGGIALK
-1700 AAGNLSLAGTSIRAV
+1700 AAGNLAIAGTSIRSLDVTANT
-1715 DATVN
+1715 AN
-1720 ASNVPAAI
+1720 LPAGI
-1728 ANSFVPGLGAEGA
+1728 ANGFVPGLAAEGA
-1741 VSATAKATGALSAPS
+1741 VSATVKATGALSAPS

-1776 SPFTIGA
+1776 SPFSIGA
-1783 SGKLAGNRLTVDTS
+1783 SGKLAGNKLTVDTS
-1797 LVGDAGMSLKGG
+1797 LAGDAGMSLKGG

-1816 NRALDM
+1816 NRAMDM
-1822 RFNGNLPFAVL
+1822 RFTGNLPFAVL

-1840 GLVADGVATLNL
+1840 GLVADGVATVNL
-1852 QVGGTAA
+1852 QIGGTAA

-1880 LAVNN
+1880 MAVNN
-1885 LAATVTFNGSQAVIS
+1885 LTATVTFNGSQAVIS
-1900 RLSGSLGGGGT
+1900 RLTGNLGGGGT

-1926 PADISIKLDQAVYVD
+1926 PADISIKLDKAVYVD

-1949 NGTLGLRGPIMNST
+1949 NGTVGLRGPITNAT

-1999 LAQLRDDGERKPTEK
+1999 LAQLRDDGERKPGEK
-2014 SSTITLDLEID
+2014 SSVITLDLEID

-2030 FARGRGIDAELGGK
+2030 FVRGRGIDAELGGL

-2062 RRGRMTILNRRLDFT
+2062 RRGRMTILNRRLDFS

-2095 ATSTS
+2095 ATSAS

-2115 PAITFSSSPQLPQ
+2115 PAITFSSSPELPQ

-2178 DLDIS
+2178 DFDVS

-2204 ELQQGGAAGAK
+2204 ELQQGGSAGAK
-2215 AIINLDVGRGVKL
+2215 AVINLDVGRGVKL
-2228 RGAAGGNGAGEAGVV
+2228 RGGAGGNGEGEAGIV

>member
-1 MQMLAKIVNW
+1 MQTLTKIVNW
-11 FLRLTAYGVG
+11 IVRLTGYVVG
-21 AILIL
+21 ATFIL
-26 AVLALA
+26 AVVALA
-32 IFGFTAFGAR
+32 IFGFTSFGAR

-55 DMTITVREPQG
+55 DMTIEVREPQG
-66 LLTGGLRAAEITVS
+66 LLTGGLRAAEISIS

-87 EIHGIAIDWNPLAL
+87 EIHGVAIDWNPLAL
-101 LTGTFHA
+101 LTGTLHA
-108 KRFEIEAIDVLRKP
+108 KRFEIEAINVLRKP
-122 VRTLPSRPAAENAGG
+122 VRTLPSRPEAENSGG

-150 LPDIKLAEPFAGRA
+150 LPDIKLAAPLAGRA
-164 FALAAEGSLSANR
+164 FALAAEGSLSANG
-177 DGGEAIVNVR
+177 DGGEAVVNVS
-187 RHAVLDAR
+187 RHAVPDAR
-195 LVADIAYAPAENRL
+195 LAADIAFAPAENRL
-209 RLKAQLAE
+209 RLKAQLSE

-228 LPDNPAVNIDLD
+228 LPDSPAVNIDLD
-240 GQGPISDWRGKV
+240 GQGPISDWKGKL

-265 ARHQISADGLHHLDL
+265 ARHQITEDGLHHLDL
-280 KGGGDLSSLLPAA
+280 KGGGDLGSLLPSA

-305 LATTFNDHGKID
+305 LATTFDNHGKID

-399 AVIGNV
+399 ADIGNV
-405 KLTAKSDSF
+405 KLTAKSDAF

-426 LVAGDMTFAEPN
+426 LVAGDATFAEPN
-438 LNRAVQGPVT
+438 LNRAVQGPIT
-448 IASPLQITPGSIGFN
+448 IASPLQISPSGIGFN
-463 GTTLESANIIG
+463 GTTVESANING
-474 GLNGSYRLADQA
+474 GLNGSYRLTDQA
-486 LTGNVK
+486 LTGNLK
-492 LTIAPAALPAA
+492 LTIEPAALPAA
-503 VSGRFDGPISLE
+503 ATDRFDGPISLE
-515 SQVTGTI
+515 SQVVGTI

-528 SNLVVTSG
+528 SNLVLKSG
-536 TLEAAGNVALDGSK
+536 TLEAAGNVALDGGML
-550 VNADLSGRLP
+550 NADLSGRLP

-566 TGANGGAG
+566 PGASGGAG
-574 YAVRVGGELPAISV
+574 YALRVGGELPAISV
-588 TANLKSPS
+588 TANLKAPS
-596 LEMADRT
+596 LEMADRV

-613 LADPKAPQGKIAAT
+613 LADPKAPQGRIAAT
-627 GTIDGQPIAINGDI
+627 GTIDGQPIGINGDI
-641 SSADGRMRIPALTA
+641 RSQDGKTSIPALTA
-655 DIGGNRLTA
+655 DIGGNRLTG
-664 NLEFSP
+664 NVEFSP
-670 ALQPTGALTFD
+670 SLEPTGALTFD
-681 FPNIG
+681 FPNVG

-699 LKGSLGVAS
+699 LKGSLGVSS
-708 DNGKIALK
+708 DSGRIALK
-716 LRATGAS
+716 LLATGGA

-743 STFAANGTVKAEELN
+743 KALAANGTVKAEEVS
-758 AGANRLAGLALGFT
+758 AGTNRLAGLSLRFT
-772 RQQNQ
+772 KQQDH
-777 TVFDLNAAYDG
+777 TDFDLDAAYDG
-788 NPVLAAG
+788 NPVLATG
-795 NIEMADGAI
+795 NIEAAGGTMH
-804 DLNLDRF
+804 LNLDRF

-818 PVELAAPTQVA
+818 PIELAAPTQVA
-829 ITGGTASLTGLTL
+829 IGGGAASLNALML
-842 KTGTGSVSV
+842 KTGTGSVTV

-856 ETLKLDADI
+856 ETLKIDADI
-865 HDLPAALANG
+865 RELPAALANG

-884 TISGKIA
+884 TISGTIA

-939 TTIGSGDGLSLKAA
+939 TTVGSNDGLSLKAA

-961 KAPVLNID
+961 KAPVLDVN

-982 FVPDLAAAGVIT
+982 FVPDLAAEGTIT
-994 GKVSA
+994 GKV
-999 TGPLS
+999 
-1004 APTANFDLDWKDAAT
+1004 AA
-1019 SHTKR
+1019 S
-1024 AGLGDLAVKASGKFA
+1024 
-1039 DNKLDFDTAIAGA
+1039 
-1052 DSLSLKSNGNVAVTG
+1052 
-1067 TTIGN
+1067 
-1072 VEVDATLKNIP
+1072 
-1083 AGIANSFVADL
+1083 
-1094 AAKGAISGTV
+1094 
-1104 SAAGSLAAPTA
+1104 GSLAAPTA
-1115 NFDLSWK
+1115 NFDLDWK
-1122 DAGTSHT
+1122 NAATSQT
-1129 KRAGLGDLAVKASGK
+1129 KRAGLTNLGLKASGK
-1144 FADNKLD
+1144 FTDNKLD
-1151 FDTAIA
+1151 FDTVIG
-1157 GADSLSL
+1157 GANSLSL
-1164 KSNGNVAVTGT
+1164 KANGNVAITGT
-1175 TIGNVEV
+1175 TIGNV
-1182 DATLKNIPAGIA
+1182 
-1194 NSFVADLAAKGAIS
+1194 
-1208 GTVSAA
+1208 
-1214 GSLAAPT
+1214 
-1221 ANFDLSW
+1221 
-1228 KDAGTSHTKRAGL
+1228 
-1241 ADLAVKAS
+1241 
-1249 GKFADNKL
+1249 
-1257 DFDTAI
+1257 
-1263 AGADS
+1263 
-1268 VSLTANGN
+1268 
-1276 VAVTGT
+1276 
-1282 MIDNI
+1282 
-1287 KVDAT
+1287 KVDAA
-1292 LKNIPAGIAN
+1292 LANVPASIAN

-1312 AISGTVSAAGSLAA
+1312 TISGRVAASGSLAA
-1326 PTANFDLDWKDAAT
+1326 PTANFDLNWKNAATSQTKRAGLANLGLKASGKFTDNKLDFDTVIGGANGVSLKANGNIAVTGTTVGNVKVDAALANIPANIANSFVPDLAADGAISGTVSASGSLSAPTANFDLNWKDAAT
-1340 SHTKRAGLAALGL
+1340 SHTKRAGLAALGV
-1353 TAAGKFADNKL
+1353 TASGKFADNKL
-1364 DFNAAASGAE
+1364 DFNAAVSGDKD
-1374 GLSLKSTGNVALVGT
+1374 LSLNATGNVALAGT
-1389 TVENIKVDAEIAKI
+1389 AIDSIKVDAEIAKL

-1427 AGTPAAPNADFKLA
+1427 AGTPAAPKTDFKLD
-1441 WTDAATSHTR
+1441 WMDAATSQTR
-1451 SAHLSGLALAA
+1451 SARLSGLTLAA
-1462 SGHFADNRLDFD
+1462 SGRFADNRLDFD
-1474 ADLGGKD
+1474 ANLAGQD
-1481 GLSLKAKGNVATA
+1481 GLSLKAAGNVAIS

-1502 VKADLANLPAAL
+1502 VKADLANLPAGL
-1514 ANGFIPGLAA
+1514 ANGFVPGLAA
-1524 EGTVSGTASVSGA
+1524 EGTVSGTASASGA

-1551 AATAQTKN
+1551 AATAQTKS

-1572 YADDRVDFDANL
+1572 FANDRVDFDANL

-1629 GAEGTLSANAV
+1629 GAEGTLSASAV
-1640 TSGTPENPIVDFK
+1640 TSGTPANPIVDFK
-1653 LDWKDAATS
+1653 LNWKDAATN

-1681 GDRLD
+1681 GDSLD
-1686 FDANLSGSGGVALK
+1686 FDANLTGGGGIALK
-1700 AAGNLSLAGTSIRAV
+1700 AAGNLAIAGTSIRSV
-1715 DATVN
+1715 DVTANAT
-1720 ASNVPAAI
+1720 NVPAGI
-1728 ANSFVPGLGAEGA
+1728 ANGFVPGLAAEGA

-1797 LVGDAGMSLKGG
+1797 LAGDAGMSLKGG
-1809 GSVVITG
+1809 GSVVISG
-1816 NRALDM
+1816 NRAMDM
-1822 RFNGNLPFAVL
+1822 RFTGNLPFAVL

-1840 GLVADGVATLNL
+1840 GFVADGVATVNL
-1852 QVGGTAA
+1852 QIGGTAA

-1880 LAVNN
+1880 MAVNN
-1885 LAATVTFNGSQAVIS
+1885 LTATVTFNGSQAVIS
-1900 RLSGSLGGGGT
+1900 RLSGNLGGGGT

-1926 PADISIKLDQAVYVD
+1926 PADISIKLDKAVYVD

-1949 NGTLGLRGPIMNST
+1949 NGTVGLRGPIMNAT

-1999 LAQLRDDGERKPTEK
+1999 IAQLRDDGERKPGEK
-2014 SSTITLDLEID
+2014 SSVITLDLEID

-2030 FARGRGIDAELGGK
+2030 FVRGRGIDAELGGL

-2062 RRGRMTILNRRLDFT
+2062 RRGRMTILNRRLDFS
-2077 DKSRITFAGD
+2077 DKSRITFVGD

-2095 ATSTS
+2095 ATSAS

-2178 DLDIS
+2178 DFDVS

-2204 ELQQGGAAGAK
+2204 ELQQGGSAGAK
-2215 AIINLDVGRGVKL
+2215 AVINLDVGRGVKL
-2228 RGAAGGNGAGEAGVV
+2228 RGGAGGNGEGEAGIV

>member
-1 MQMLAKIVNW
+1 MQTLAKIVNW
-11 FLRLTAYGVG
+11 ILRLTGYALG
-21 AILIL
+21 ATLIL
-26 AVLALA
+26 AVAALA
-32 IFGFTAFGAR
+32 IFGFTSFGAR
-42 IVTEK
+42 VVTER

-55 DMTITVREPQG
+55 DMTIEVREPQG
-66 LLTGGLRAAEITVS
+66 LLTGGLRAAEISLS

-122 VRTLPSRPAAENAGG
+122 VRTLPSRPRTETSGG
-137 FSLPIKVDIDRVA
+137 FSLPIKIDIDRVA
-150 LPDIKLAEPFAGRA
+150 LPDIKLAAPIAGRA
-164 FALAAEGSLSANR
+164 FALAAEGSLSANG
-177 DGGEAIVNVR
+177 DGGEAIVNVS
-187 RHAVLDAR
+187 RHAVPDAR
-195 LVADIAYAPAENRL
+195 LAADIAYAPAENRL
-209 RLKAQLAE
+209 RLKAQLSE

-228 LPDNPAVNIDLD
+228 LPDSPAVNIDLD
-240 GQGPISDWRGKV
+240 GQGPISDWKGKV

-280 KGGGDLSSLLPAA
+280 KGGGDLSSLLPSA

-305 LATTFNDHGKID
+305 LATTFDNHGKID

-399 AVIGNV
+399 ADIGNV
-405 KLTAKSDSF
+405 KLTAKSDAF
-414 NLAARSGSVQLR
+414 NLAARSGSIQLR
-426 LVAGDMTFAEPN
+426 LVAGDMSFAEPN

-448 IASPLQITPGSIGFN
+448 IASPLQITPSGIGFN
-463 GTTLESANIIG
+463 GTTVESANING
-474 GLNGSYRLADQA
+474 SLNGSYRLADQA
-486 LTGNVK
+486 LTGNLK
-492 LTIAPAALPAA
+492 LTVEPAALPAA
-503 VSGRFDGPISLE
+503 ATARFDGLISLE
-515 SQVTGTI
+515 SQVVGTI

-528 SNLVVTSG
+528 SNLVLKSG
-536 TLEAAGNVALDGSK
+536 TLEAAGNVALDGQML
-550 VNADLSGRLP
+550 NADLSGRLP
-560 DIGKLI
+560 DVGKLI
-566 TGANGGAG
+566 PGASGGAG
-574 YAVRVGGELPAISV
+574 YALRIGGELPAVSV
-588 TANLKSPS
+588 TANLKATS
-596 LEMADRT
+596 LDMADRK

-627 GTIDGQPIAINGDI
+627 GTIDGQPISINGDI
-641 SSADGRMRIPALTA
+641 SSQDGKTSIPALTA
-655 DIGGNRLTA
+655 DIGGNRLTG
-664 NLEFSP
+664 NVEFSP
-670 ALQPTGALTFD
+670 SLEPTGALTFD
-681 FPNIG
+681 FPNLG

-699 LKGSLGVAS
+699 LKGSLGVNS
-708 DNGKIALK
+708 DGGRIALK
-716 LRATGAS
+716 LLATGGS

-743 STFAANGTVKAEELN
+743 SALAASGTVKAEEVS
-758 AGANRLAGLALGFT
+758 AGTNKLAGLSLGFT
-772 RQQNQ
+772 KQHDH
-777 TVFDLNAAYDG
+777 TDFDLNTAYDG
-788 NPVLAAG
+788 NPVLATG
-795 NIEMADGAI
+795 NIEAAGGTMH
-804 DLNLDRF
+804 LNLDRF

-818 PVELAAPTQVA
+818 PIELAAPTQVTIA
-829 ITGGTASLTGLTL
+829 SGAASLNGLTL
-842 KTGTGSVSV
+842 KTGTGSVTV

-865 HDLPAALANG
+865 HELPAALANG

-884 TISGKIA
+884 TISGRIA

-921 PLGITAGGKFA
+921 PLGIAAGGKFA

-939 TTIGSGDGLSLKAA
+939 TTVGSGDGLSLKAA
-953 GNVALADP
+953 GNVSLADP
-961 KAPVLNID
+961 KAPVLDVD

-982 FVPDLAAAGVIT
+982 FVPDLAAEGTIT
-994 GKVSA
+994 GKLTASGSFA
-999 TGPLS
+999 
-1004 APTANFDLDWKDAAT
+1004 APTANVDLDWKSAAT

-1024 AGLGDLAVKASGKFA
+1024 AGLVDLTVKASGKLA
-1039 DNKLDFDTAIAGA
+1039 DSRLDFDTAISGA
-1052 DSLSLKSNGNVAVTG
+1052 NSLSLKTSGNVAIAG

-1072 VEVDATLKNIP
+1072 V
-1083 AGIANSFVADL
+1083 
-1094 AAKGAISGTV
+1094 
-1104 SAAGSLAAPTA
+1104 
-1115 NFDLSWK
+1115 
-1122 DAGTSHT
+1122 
-1129 KRAGLGDLAVKASGK
+1129 
-1144 FADNKLD
+1144 
-1151 FDTAIA
+1151 
-1157 GADSLSL
+1157 
-1164 KSNGNVAVTGT
+1164 
-1175 TIGNVEV
+1175 
-1182 DATLKNIPAGIA
+1182 
-1194 NSFVADLAAKGAIS
+1194 
-1208 GTVSAA
+1208 
-1214 GSLAAPT
+1214 
-1221 ANFDLSW
+1221 
-1228 KDAGTSHTKRAGL
+1228 
-1241 ADLAVKAS
+1241 
-1249 GKFADNKL
+1249 
-1257 DFDTAI
+1257 
-1263 AGADS
+1263 
-1268 VSLTANGN
+1268 
-1276 VAVTGT
+1276 
-1282 MIDNI
+1282 

-1292 LKNIPAGIAN
+1292 LTNVPANIAN
-1302 SFVADLAAEG
+1302 GFVTDLAAEG
-1312 AISGTVSAAGSLAA
+1312 AISGKVSASGPLSA
-1326 PTANFDLDWKDAAT
+1326 PSADFDLNWKDAAT
-1340 SHTKRAGLAALGL
+1340 SHTKRAGLAALGV
-1353 TAAGKFADNKL
+1353 TASGKFAENKL
-1364 DFNAAASGAE
+1364 DFNAAARGDQ
-1374 GLSLKSTGNVALVGT
+1374 GLSLTAMGNVALAGT
-1389 TVENIKVDAEIAKI
+1389 EIDSIKVDAEVAKL

-1412 PDLAAGGTISGTLSA
+1412 PDLAAGGTISGTVSA
-1427 AGTPAAPNADFKLA
+1427 AGTPAAPKADFKLD
-1441 WTDAATSHTR
+1441 WTDAATSQTR
-1451 SAHLSGLALAA
+1451 SAHLSGLALST
-1462 SGHFADNRLDFD
+1462 SGRFADDRLDFD
-1474 ADLGGKD
+1474 ANLAGKD
-1481 GLSLKAKGNVATA
+1481 GLSLKAAGNIAIS
-1494 GTSVRNLD
+1494 GTSVRNID
-1502 VKADLANLPAAL
+1502 VKADLANLPAGL
-1514 ANGFIPGLAA
+1514 ANGFVPGLAA
-1524 EGTVSGTASVSGA
+1524 EGTVSGTASASGA

-1551 AATAQTKN
+1551 AATAQTRS

-1572 YADDRVDFDANL
+1572 FANDRVDFDANL
-1584 AGKDGVLAKATG
+1584 AGKDGVLAKAKG

-1618 ANIANAFVPGL
+1618 ASIANAFVPDL

-1640 TSGTPENPIVDFK
+1640 TSGTPTNPIVDFK

-1662 HTKAAGL
+1662 HTKAAGI

-1686 FDANLSGSGGVALK
+1686 FNAALTGSGGIALK
-1700 AAGNLSLAGTSIRAV
+1700 ATGNLAIEGTSIRSLDVTA
-1715 DATVN
+1715 DT
-1720 ASNVPAAI
+1720 SNLPAGI
-1728 ANSFVPGLGAEGA
+1728 ANGFVPGLAAEGA
-1741 VSATAKATGALSAPS
+1741 VSATVKATGALSSPS
-1756 VDFKVDWK
+1756 VDFKVNWK

-1776 SPFTIGA
+1776 SPFSIDA
-1783 SGKLAGNRLTVDTS
+1783 SGKLAGNKLTVETS
-1797 LVGDAGMSLKGG
+1797 LAGDAGMSLKGG
-1809 GSVVITG
+1809 GSVAITG
-1816 NRALDM
+1816 NRAIDM

-1840 GLVADGVATLNL
+1840 GLVADGVATVNL
-1852 QVGGTAA
+1852 QIGGTAA

-1900 RLSGSLGGGGT
+1900 RLNGSLGSGGT

-1926 PADISIKLDQAVYVD
+1926 PADISIKLDKAVYVD

-1949 NGTLGLRGPIMNST
+1949 NGTLGLRGPIANAT

-1999 LAQLRDDGERKPTEK
+1999 LAQLRDDGERKPGEK
-2014 SSTITLDLEID
+2014 SSVMTLDLEID

-2030 FARGRGIDAELGGK
+2030 FVRGRGIDAELGGR

-2053 PIVTGGFTM
+2053 PVVTGGFTM
-2062 RRGRMTILNRRLDFT
+2062 RRGRLTILNRRLDFS

-2100 GSTTLTVDVAGLATD
+2100 GTTTLTVDVAGLATD

-2143 LSPVQIAQLADAVSQ
+2143 LSAVQIAQLADAVSQ

-2178 DLDIS
+2178 DFDVS

-2204 ELQQGGAAGAK
+2204 ELQQGGSAGAK
-2215 AIINLDVGRGVKL
+2215 AVINLDVGRGVKL
-2228 RGAAGGNGAGEAGVV
+2228 RGGAGGNGEGEAGIV

>member
-1 MQMLAKIVNW
+1 MQTLAKIVNW
-11 FLRLTAYGVG
+11 IVRLTGYAVG
-21 AILIL
+21 ATLIL
-26 AVLALA
+26 AVAALA
-32 IFGFTAFGAR
+32 IFGFTSFGAR

-55 DMTITVREPQG
+55 DMTIEVREPQG
-66 LLTGGLRAAEITVS
+66 LLTGGLRAAEIS
-80 DTRGVFA
+80 IADTRGVFA
-87 EIHGIAIDWNPLAL
+87 EIHGVAIDWNPLAL

-108 KRFEIEAIDVLRKP
+108 KRFEIEAINVLRKP
-122 VRTLPSRPAAENAGG
+122 VRTLPSRPGAENSGG
-137 FSLPIKVDIDRVA
+137 FALPIKVDIDRVA
-150 LPDIKLAEPFAGRA
+150 LPDIKLAAPVAGRA
-164 FALAAEGSLSANR
+164 FALAAEGSLSANG
-177 DGGEAIVNVR
+177 DGGEAVVNVS
-187 RHAVLDAR
+187 RHAVPDAR
-195 LVADIAYAPAENRL
+195 LAADIAYAPAENRL
-209 RLKAQLAE
+209 RLKAQLSE

-228 LPDNPAVNIDLD
+228 LPDSPAVNIDLD
-240 GQGPISDWRGKV
+240 GQGPISDWKGKL

-265 ARHQISADGLHHLDL
+265 TRHQITADGLHHLDL
-280 KGGGDLSSLLPAA
+280 KGGGDLSSLLPSA

-305 LATTFNDHGKID
+305 LATTFDDRGKID

-399 AVIGNV
+399 ANIGNI
-405 KLTAKSDSF
+405 KLTAKSDAF

-426 LVAGDMTFAEPN
+426 LVAGDTTFTDPN

-448 IASPLQITPGSIGFN
+448 IASPLQISPSGIGFN
-463 GTTLESANIIG
+463 GTTVESANING
-474 GLNGSYRLADQA
+474 GLNGSYRLADKA
-486 LTGNVK
+486 LTGNLK
-492 LTIAPAALPAA
+492 LTVSPAALPAA
-503 VSGRFDGPISLE
+503 MTSRFDGPISLE
-515 SQVTGTI
+515 SQVVGTI

-528 SNLVVTSG
+528 SNLVLKSG
-536 TLEAAGNVALDGSK
+536 TLEAAGNVALDGGML
-550 VNADLSGRLP
+550 NADLSGRLP

-566 TGANGGAG
+566 PGASGGAG
-574 YAVRVGGELPAISV
+574 YALRVGGELPAISV
-588 TANLKSPS
+588 TANLKTAS

-613 LADPKAPQGKIAAT
+613 LADPKAPQGRIAAT
-627 GTIDGQPIAINGDI
+627 GTIDGQPIGINGNVTSQDGKI
-641 SSADGRMRIPALTA
+641 SIPALTA
-655 DIGGNRLTA
+655 DIGGNRLTGNA
-664 NLEFSP
+664 EFSP
-670 ALQPTGALTFD
+670 TLELTAALTFD
-681 FPNIG
+681 FPNVG
-686 LLAALGGQKAEGD
+686 LLAALGGQRAEGD
-699 LKGSLGVAS
+699 LKGSLGVSS
-708 DNGKIALK
+708 DSGKIALK
-716 LRATGAS
+716 LLATGGS

-731 VKPDIDVTVSDL
+731 VKPDIDVTISDL
-743 STFAANGTVKAEELN
+743 KAVAANGTVKAEEVS
-758 AGANRLAGLALGFT
+758 AGTNKLAGLSLRFAK
-772 RQQNQ
+772 QQNH
-777 TVFDLNAAYDG
+777 TDFDLDAAYDG

-795 NIEMADGAI
+795 NVEAADGAI
-804 DLNLDRF
+804 HLNLDRF

-818 PVELAAPTQVA
+818 PIELTAPTQVA
-829 ITGGTASLTGLTL
+829 IGGGAASLNGLTL
-842 KTGTGSVSV
+842 KTGTGSLTV

-865 HDLPAALANG
+865 RELPAALANG
-875 FVPNLSAGG
+875 FVPDLSAGG
-884 TISGKIA
+884 TISGTIA

-939 TTIGSGDGLSLKAA
+939 TTVGSNDGLSLKAA

-961 KAPVLNID
+961 KAPVLDVN

-982 FVPDLAAAGVIT
+982 FVPDLAAEGTIT
-994 GKVSA
+994 GKV
-999 TGPLS
+999 
-1004 APTANFDLDWKDAAT
+1004 AA
-1019 SHTKR
+1019 S
-1024 AGLGDLAVKASGKFA
+1024 
-1039 DNKLDFDTAIAGA
+1039 
-1052 DSLSLKSNGNVAVTG
+1052 
-1067 TTIGN
+1067 
-1072 VEVDATLKNIP
+1072 
-1083 AGIANSFVADL
+1083 
-1094 AAKGAISGTV
+1094 
-1104 SAAGSLAAPTA
+1104 
-1115 NFDLSWK
+1115 
-1122 DAGTSHT
+1122 
-1129 KRAGLGDLAVKASGK
+1129 
-1144 FADNKLD
+1144 
-1151 FDTAIA
+1151 
-1157 GADSLSL
+1157 
-1164 KSNGNVAVTGT
+1164 
-1175 TIGNVEV
+1175 
-1182 DATLKNIPAGIA
+1182 
-1194 NSFVADLAAKGAIS
+1194 
-1208 GTVSAA
+1208 
-1214 GSLAAPT
+1214 
-1221 ANFDLSW
+1221 
-1228 KDAGTSHTKRAGL
+1228 
-1241 ADLAVKAS
+1241 
-1249 GKFADNKL
+1249 
-1257 DFDTAI
+1257 
-1263 AGADS
+1263 
-1268 VSLTANGN
+1268 
-1276 VAVTGT
+1276 
-1282 MIDNI
+1282 
-1287 KVDAT
+1287 
-1292 LKNIPAGIAN
+1292 
-1302 SFVADLAAEG
+1302 
-1312 AISGTVSAAGSLAA
+1312 GSLAA

-1340 SHTKRAGLAALGL
+1340 SHTRRAGLAALGVAASGKFADNKLDFTTAIDGANSLSLKANGNVAITGTTIGNVKVDAALANVPANIANSFVADLAAEGVISGKISASGSLSAPSADFDLNWKDAATSHTKRAGLAALGVAASGKFADNKL
-1353 TAAGKFADNKL
+1353 DFTTAIDGANSLSLKANGNVAITGTTIGNVKVDAALANVPVNIANSFVADLAAEGAISGKISASGSLSAPSADFDLNWKDAATSHTKRAGLAALGVTASGKFADNKL
-1364 DFNAAASGAE
+1364 DFNAAVSGDKD
-1374 GLSLKSTGNVALVGT
+1374 LSLKAKGNVALAGT
-1389 TVENIKVDAEIAKI
+1389 AIDSLKVDAEIAKL

-1412 PDLAAGGTISGTLSA
+1412 PDLAAGGTISGTVSA
-1427 AGTPAAPNADFKLA
+1427 AGTPAAPKADFKLD
-1441 WTDAATSHTR
+1441 WTDAATSQTR
-1451 SAHLSGLALAA
+1451 SAHLSGLALTT
-1462 SGHFADNRLDFD
+1462 SGRFADDRLDFD
-1474 ADLGGKD
+1474 ANLGGRD
-1481 GLSLKAKGNVATA
+1481 GLSLKAAGNIAIS

-1502 VKADLANLPAAL
+1502 VKADLANLPAGL
-1514 ANGFIPGLAA
+1514 ANGFVPGLAA
-1524 EGTVSGTASVSGA
+1524 EGTVSGTASASGA

-1551 AATAQTKN
+1551 AATAQTKS

-1572 YADDRVDFDANL
+1572 FANDRVDFDANL
-1584 AGKDGVLAKATG
+1584 TGKDGVLAKATG

-1640 TSGTPENPIVDFK
+1640 TSGTPANPIVDFK
-1653 LDWKDAATS
+1653 LNWKDAATS

-1681 GDRLD
+1681 GDRLN
-1686 FDANLSGSGGVALK
+1686 FDAALNGSGGIALK
-1700 AAGNLSLAGTSIRAV
+1700 ATGNLAIAGTSIKSLDVTAN
-1715 DATVN
+1715 TTN
-1720 ASNVPAAI
+1720 LPAGI
-1728 ANSFVPGLGAEGA
+1728 ANGFVPGLAAEGA
-1741 VSATAKATGALSAPS
+1741 VSATVKATGALSAPS

-1776 SPFTIGA
+1776 SPFSIGA

-1797 LVGDAGMSLKGG
+1797 LAGDAGMSLKGG

-1816 NRALDM
+1816 NRAIDM

-1840 GLVADGVATLNL
+1840 GLVADGVANVNL
-1852 QVGGTAA
+1852 QIGGTAA

-1926 PADISIKLDQAVYVD
+1926 PADISIKLDKAVYVD

-1949 NGTLGLRGPIMNST
+1949 NGTVGLRGPITNAT

-1985 REIDIR
+1985 REVDIR

-1999 LAQLRDDGERKPTEK
+1999 LAQLRDDGERKPGEK
-2014 SSTITLDLEID
+2014 SSVITLDLEID

-2030 FARGRGIDAELGGK
+2030 FVRGRGIDAELGGL

-2062 RRGRMTILNRRLDFT
+2062 RRGRMTILNRRLDFS

-2095 ATSTS
+2095 ATSAS

-2178 DLDIS
+2178 DFDVS

-2204 ELQQGGAAGAK
+2204 ELQQGGSAGAK
-2215 AIINLDVGRGVKL
+2215 AVINLDVGRGVKL

>member
-1 MQMLAKIVNW
+1 MQTLAKIVNW
-11 FLRLTAYGVG
+11 ILRLTAYGVG
-21 AILIL
+21 AFLIL
-26 AVLALA
+26 AVMALA

-66 LLTGGLRAAEITVS
+66 LLTGGLRAAEISIS

-108 KRFEIEAIDVLRKP
+108 KRFEIETIDVLREP
-122 VRTLPSRPAAENAGG
+122 VRTLPSRPGAENAGG

-150 LPDIKLAEPFAGRA
+150 LPDIKLAAPFAGRA
-164 FALAAEGSLSANR
+164 FALAAEGSLSANG
-177 DGGEAIVNVR
+177 DGGEAVVNVS
-187 RHAVLDAR
+187 RHDVPDAR
-195 LVADIAYAPAENRL
+195 LAADIAYAPAENRL
-209 RLKAQLAE
+209 RLKAQLSE

-228 LPDNPAVNIDLD
+228 LPDDPAVNIDLD
-240 GQGPISDWRGKV
+240 GQGPISDWKGKL

-265 ARHQISADGLHHLDL
+265 GRHQISADGLHHLDL
-280 KGGGDLSSLLPAA
+280 KGGGDLSSLLPSA

-305 LATTFNDHGKID
+305 LATTFDNHGKID

-374 LALTGDAQAA
+374 LGLTGDAQAA

-399 AVIGNV
+399 ADIGNV
-405 KLTAKSDSF
+405 KLTAKSDAF
-414 NLAARSGSVQLR
+414 NLAARSGSIQLR
-426 LVAGDMTFAEPN
+426 LVAGDATFAEPN

-463 GTTLESANIIG
+463 GTTVESANING
-474 GLNGSYRLADQA
+474 SLNGSYRLTDQV
-486 LTGNVK
+486 LTGNAK
-492 LTIAPAALPAA
+492 LTIAPTALPAA
-503 VSGRFDGPISLE
+503 VTARFDGPISLE
-515 SQVTGTI
+515 SQVVGTI

-528 SNLVVTSG
+528 SNLVLKSG
-536 TLEAAGNVALDGSK
+536 TLEAAGSVVLDGSML
-550 VNADLSGRLP
+550 NADLSGRLP
-560 DIGKLI
+560 DVGKLI
-566 TGANGGAG
+566 PGAIGGAA
-574 YAVRVGGELPAISV
+574 YALRVGGELPTISV
-588 TANLKSPS
+588 TANLKAAS
-596 LEMADRT
+596 LHMADRT

-613 LADPKAPQGKIAAT
+613 VADPKAPQGRIAAT
-627 GTIDGQPIAINGDI
+627 GTIDGQPIGINGDI
-641 SSADGRMRIPALTA
+641 SSQDGSIILPALTA
-655 DIGGNRLTA
+655 DIGGNRLTG
-664 NLEFSP
+664 NVEFSP
-670 ALQPTGALTFD
+670 SLEPTGALTFD

-686 LLAALGGQKAEGD
+686 LLAALGGQKADGD
-699 LKGSLGVAS
+699 LKGSLGVTS
-708 DNGKIALK
+708 NSGKIALK
-716 LRATGAS
+716 LLATGAS

-743 STFAANGTVKAEELN
+743 SALAVNGTVKADEVN
-758 AGANRLAGLALGFT
+758 AGSNRLAGLSLGFT
-772 RQQNQ
+772 KQQNH
-777 TVFDLNAAYDG
+777 TDFDLNAAYDG

-795 NIEMADGAI
+795 NIEAAGGTI
-804 DLNLDRF
+804 GVNLDRF

-829 ITGGTASLTGLTL
+829 IVGGTANLNGLTL
-842 KTGTGSVSV
+842 KTGTGTVSV

-865 HDLPAALANG
+865 HELPAALANG

-884 TISGKIA
+884 TISGTIA

-916 GAGLA
+916 GAGIG

-932 DNKLDFD
+932 DNKLGFD
-939 TTIGSGDGLSLKAA
+939 TAVAGDDGLSLKAA

-961 KAPVLNID
+961 KAPVLDVD
-969 ADILN
+969 ADIVN

-982 FVPDLAAAGVIT
+982 FVPDLAAEGTIT

-999 TGPLS
+999 AGLLN

-1019 SHTKR
+1019 SQSKR
-1024 AGLGDLAVKASGKFA
+1024 AGLADLAMKASGKFA
-1039 DNKLDFDTAIAGA
+1039 DNKLDFDAAISGA
-1052 DSLSLKSNGNVAVTG
+1052 DKLSVNATGNLAMTG

-1072 VEVDATLKNIP
+1072 V
-1083 AGIANSFVADL
+1083 
-1094 AAKGAISGTV
+1094 
-1104 SAAGSLAAPTA
+1104 
-1115 NFDLSWK
+1115 
-1122 DAGTSHT
+1122 
-1129 KRAGLGDLAVKASGK
+1129 
-1144 FADNKLD
+1144 KLD
-1151 FDTAIA
+1151 AA
-1157 GADSLSL
+1157 LA
-1164 KSNGNVAVTGT
+1164 NV
-1175 TIGNVEV
+1175 
-1182 DATLKNIPAGIA
+1182 PAA
-1194 NSFVADLAAKGAIS
+1194 
-1208 GTVSAA
+1208 
-1214 GSLAAPT
+1214 
-1221 ANFDLSW
+1221 
-1228 KDAGTSHTKRAGL
+1228 
-1241 ADLAVKAS
+1241 
-1249 GKFADNKL
+1249 
-1257 DFDTAI
+1257 
-1263 AGADS
+1263 
-1268 VSLTANGN
+1268 
-1276 VAVTGT
+1276 
-1282 MIDNI
+1282 
-1287 KVDAT
+1287 
-1292 LKNIPAGIAN
+1292 IAN

-1312 AISGTVSAAGSLAA
+1312 MISGKLSAAGSLAA
-1326 PTANFDLDWKDAAT
+1326 PTANFDLDWKGAAT
-1340 SHTKRAGLAALGL
+1340 SHTKRAGIAALGV
-1353 TAAGKFADNKL
+1353 TASGKFADNKL
-1364 DFNAAASGAE
+1364 DFNAAASGADSLSLRANGNVAITGTTIGNVNVDAALANVPAGIANGFVGDLAAE
-1374 GLSLKSTGNVALVGT
+1374 GAITGTVSATGSLSAPAADFDLNWKNAATSHTKHAGLASLDVTASGKFAENKLDFDTAVSGDNGLSLKAAGNVALAGT
-1389 TVENIKVDAEIAKI
+1389 AIDSLKLDAAIAKV
-1403 PASLANAFV
+1403 PAALANAFV
-1412 PDLAAGGTISGTLSA
+1412 PDLEAGGTISGTISA
-1427 AGTPAAPNADFKLA
+1427 AGTPAAPNADFKLD
-1441 WTDAATSHTR
+1441 WTDAATRQTK
-1451 SAHLSGLALAA
+1451 SAHLSGLALTA
-1462 SGHFADNRLDFD
+1462 SGHFADDKLDFD

-1481 GLSLKAKGNVATA
+1481 GLSLKATGNVAMS
-1494 GTSVRNLD
+1494 GTSIRNLD
-1502 VKADLANLPAAL
+1502 VKADLDNLPAAL
-1514 ANGFIPGLAA
+1514 ANDFVPGLAA
-1524 EGTVSGTASVSGA
+1524 EGTVSGTASASGA
-1537 LPKPAVDFKLDWKN
+1537 LPKPAVDFRLDWKN
-1551 AATAQTKN
+1551 AATAQTRS

-1572 YADDRVDFDANL
+1572 YANDRVDFDANL

-1629 GAEGTLSANAV
+1629 GADGTLSASAV
-1640 TSGTPENPIVDFK
+1640 TSGTPANPIVDFK

-1669 SRLALAATGKYA
+1669 SRLALTATGKYA

-1686 FDANLSGSGGVALK
+1686 FDAALNGSGGIALK
-1700 AAGNLSLAGTSIRAV
+1700 AAGNLAIAGTTIQSIDVTA
-1715 DATVN
+1715 N
-1720 ASNVPAAI
+1720 AADLPAAI
-1728 ANSFVPGLGAEGA
+1728 ANGFVPGLAAEGA
-1741 VSATAKATGALSAPS
+1741 VSATVKATGALSAPS

-1783 SGKLAGNRLTVDTS
+1783 SGKLAGNKLTVDTS
-1797 LVGDAGMSLKGG
+1797 LAGDAGMSLKGG

-1816 NRALDM
+1816 NRAIDM

-1840 GLVADGVATLNL
+1840 GLVADGVATVNL

-1859 APVINGTVSTNG
+1859 APVINGTVSTSG

-1885 LAATVTFNGSQAVIS
+1885 LAATVSFNGSQAVIS
-1900 RLSGSLGGGGT
+1900 RLSGNVGGGGT

-1926 PADISIKLDQAVYVD
+1926 PADISIKLDKAVYVD

-1949 NGTLGLRGPIMNST
+1949 NGTIALRGPMMNST
-1963 LSGKLRLDKTSITVP
+1963 LSGKLRLDKTSITIP

-1985 REIDIR
+1985 SEIDIR

-1999 LAQLRDDGERKPTEK
+1999 LAQLRDDGERKPGEK

-2030 FARGRGIDAELGGK
+2030 FVRGRGIDAELGGG

-2062 RRGRMTILNRRLDFT
+2062 RRGRLTILNRRLDFT
-2077 DKSRITFAGD
+2077 DKSRITFAGN

-2095 ATSTS
+2095 ATSAS

-2158 LAGNRSTSLFEG
+2158 LAGNRSNSLFEG

-2204 ELQQGGAAGAK
+2204 ELQQGGSAGAK

-2228 RGAAGGNGAGEAGVV
+2228 RGAAGGNGAGEAGIV

>member
-11 FLRLTAYGVG
+11 IVRLTGYAVGVT
-21 AILIL
+21 LIL
-26 AVLALA
+26 AVAALA
-32 IFGFTAFGAR
+32 IFGFTSFGAR

-55 DMTITVREPQG
+55 DMTIQVREPQG
-66 LLTGGLRAAEITVS
+66 LLTGGLRAAEISIS

-87 EIHGIAIDWNPLAL
+87 EIHGIAVDWNPLAL

-108 KRFEIEAIDVLRKP
+108 KRFEIEAINVLRKP
-122 VRTLPSRPAAENAGG
+122 VRTLPSRPGAENSGG
-137 FSLPIKVDIDRVA
+137 FALPIKVDIDRVA
-150 LPDIKLAEPFAGRA
+150 LPDIKLAAPVAGRA
-164 FALAAEGSLSANR
+164 FALAAEGSLSANG
-177 DGGEAIVNVR
+177 DGGEAVVNVS
-187 RHAVLDAR
+187 RHAVPDAR
-195 LVADIAYAPAENRL
+195 LAADIAYAPAENRL
-209 RLKAQLAE
+209 RLKAQLSE

-228 LPDNPAVNIDLD
+228 LPDSPAVNIDLD
-240 GQGPISDWRGKV
+240 GQGPISDWKGKV

-265 ARHQISADGLHHLDL
+265 ARHQITADGLHHLDL
-280 KGGGDLSSLLPAA
+280 KGGGDLSSLLPSA

-305 LATTFNDHGKID
+305 LATTFDDRGKID

-384 RLNVSGSLDTATLPQ
+384 RLNVSGSVDTATLPQ
-399 AVIGNV
+399 ANIGNI
-405 KLTAKSDSF
+405 KLTAKSDAF

-426 LVAGDMTFAEPN
+426 LVAGDTTFTDPN

-448 IASPLQITPGSIGFN
+448 IASPLQISPSGIGFN
-463 GTTLESANIIG
+463 GTTVESANING
-474 GLNGSYRLADQA
+474 GLNGSYRLADKA
-486 LTGNVK
+486 LTGNLK
-492 LTIAPAALPAA
+492 LTINPAALPAA
-503 VSGRFDGPISLE
+503 VTSRFDGPISLE
-515 SQVTGTI
+515 SQVVGTI

-528 SNLVVTSG
+528 SNLVLKSG
-536 TLEAAGNVALDGSK
+536 TLEAAGNVALDGGML
-550 VNADLSGRLP
+550 NADLSGRLP

-566 TGANGGAG
+566 PGASGGAG
-574 YAVRVGGELPAISV
+574 YALRVGGELPAISV
-588 TANLKSPS
+588 TANLKAAS
-596 LEMADRT
+596 LEMADRVV
-603 LGNLNIDLSG
+603 GNLNIDLSG
-613 LADPKAPQGKIAAT
+613 LADPKAPQGRIAAT
-627 GTIDGQPIAINGDI
+627 GTIDGQPIGINGDI
-641 SSADGRMRIPALTA
+641 TSQDGKISIPALTA
-655 DIGGNRLTA
+655 DIGGNRLTGHA
-664 NLEFSP
+664 EFSP
-670 ALQPTGALTFD
+670 TLEPTAALTFD
-681 FPNIG
+681 FPNVG

-699 LKGSLGVAS
+699 LKGSLGISS
-708 DNGKIALK
+708 DSGRIALK
-716 LRATGAS
+716 LLATGGS
-723 IRRDTLAI
+723 IHRDTLAI
-731 VKPDIDVTVSDL
+731 VKPDIDVTISDL
-743 STFAANGTVKAEELN
+743 NALAANGTVKAEEVSVGTN
-758 AGANRLAGLALGFT
+758 KLAGLSMGFT
-772 RQQNQ
+772 KQQNH
-777 TVFDLNAAYDG
+777 TDFDLDAAYDG

-795 NIEMADGAI
+795 NIEAQDGTI
-804 DLNLDRF
+804 HVNLDRF

-818 PVELAAPTQVA
+818 PIELAAPTQVA
-829 ITGGTASLTGLTL
+829 IGGGAANLNGLML
-842 KTGTGSVSV
+842 KTGTGSVTV

-856 ETLKLDADI
+856 ETLKLNADI
-865 HDLPAALANG
+865 RELPAALANG

-884 TISGKIA
+884 TISGTIA

-921 PLGITAGGKFA
+921 PLDITAGGKFA

-939 TTIGSGDGLSLKAA
+939 TTVGSNDGLSLKAA

-961 KAPVLNID
+961 KAPVLDVN

-982 FVPDLAAAGVIT
+982 FVPDLAAAGTIT
-994 GKVSA
+994 GKVAASGSLA
-999 TGPLS
+999 
-1004 APTANFDLDWKDAAT
+1004 APTANFDLNWKDAAT

-1024 AGLGDLAVKASGKFA
+1024 AGLADLGVKASGKFA
-1039 DNKLDFDTAIAGA
+1039 DSKLDFNTVVDGA
-1052 DSLSLKSNGNVAVTG
+1052 NSLSLKANGNVAITG

-1072 VEVDATLKNIP
+1072 V
-1083 AGIANSFVADL
+1083 
-1094 AAKGAISGTV
+1094 
-1104 SAAGSLAAPTA
+1104 
-1115 NFDLSWK
+1115 
-1122 DAGTSHT
+1122 
-1129 KRAGLGDLAVKASGK
+1129 
-1144 FADNKLD
+1144 
-1151 FDTAIA
+1151 
-1157 GADSLSL
+1157 
-1164 KSNGNVAVTGT
+1164 
-1175 TIGNVEV
+1175 
-1182 DATLKNIPAGIA
+1182 
-1194 NSFVADLAAKGAIS
+1194 
-1208 GTVSAA
+1208 
-1214 GSLAAPT
+1214 
-1221 ANFDLSW
+1221 
-1228 KDAGTSHTKRAGL
+1228 
-1241 ADLAVKAS
+1241 
-1249 GKFADNKL
+1249 
-1257 DFDTAI
+1257 
-1263 AGADS
+1263 
-1268 VSLTANGN
+1268 
-1276 VAVTGT
+1276 
-1282 MIDNI
+1282 
-1287 KVDAT
+1287 KVDAA
-1292 LKNIPAGIAN
+1292 LANVPANIAN

-1312 AISGTVSAAGSLAA
+1312 AISGKISASGSLSA
-1326 PTANFDLDWKDAAT
+1326 PSADFDLDWKDAAT
-1340 SHTKRAGLAALGL
+1340 SHTKRAGLAALGV
-1353 TAAGKFADNKL
+1353 AASGKFADNKL
-1364 DFNAAASGAE
+1364 DFNTAIDGANSLSLNAIGNVAITGTTIDNLTVDATLANVPANIANSFVADLAAEGAISGRISATGSLPVPNADFDLTWKDAATSHTKRAGLAALGVTASGKFAE
-1374 GLSLKSTGNVALVGT
+1374 NKLDFNAAVSGDKDLSLKAMGNVALAGT
-1389 TVENIKVDAEIAKI
+1389 AIDSIKVDAEIAKL

-1412 PDLAAGGTISGTLSA
+1412 PNLAAGGTISGTASA
-1427 AGTPAAPNADFKLA
+1427 SGTLAAPKADFKLD
-1441 WTDAATSHTR
+1441 WTDAATSQTR
-1451 SAHLSGLALAA
+1451 SAHLSGLALTT
-1462 SGHFADNRLDFD
+1462 SGRFADDRLDFD
-1474 ADLGGKD
+1474 ANLAGQD
-1481 GLSLKAKGNVATA
+1481 GLSLKAAGNVAIL
-1494 GTSVRNLD
+1494 GTSVKTLD
-1502 VKADLANLPAAL
+1502 VKADLANLPAGL
-1514 ANGFIPGLAA
+1514 ANGFVPGLGA
-1524 EGTVSGTASVSGA
+1524 EGTVSGTASASGA

-1551 AATAQTKN
+1551 AATAQTKS

-1572 YADDRVDFDANL
+1572 FANDRVDFDANL

-1629 GAEGTLSANAV
+1629 GAEGTLSASAI
-1640 TSGTPENPIVDFK
+1640 TSGTPANPIVDFK
-1653 LDWKDAATS
+1653 LNWKDAATS

-1686 FDANLSGSGGVALK
+1686 FDAALNGSGGIALK
-1700 AAGNLSLAGTSIRAV
+1700 ATGNLAIAGTSIKSLDVTAN
-1715 DATVN
+1715 TTN
-1720 ASNVPAAI
+1720 LPASI
-1728 ANSFVPGLGAEGA
+1728 ANGFVPGLAAEGA

-1776 SPFTIGA
+1776 SPFSIGA

-1797 LVGDAGMSLKGG
+1797 LAGDAGMSLKGG

-1840 GLVADGVATLNL
+1840 GLVADGVATVNL
-1852 QVGGTAA
+1852 QIGGTAA
-1859 APVINGTVSTNG
+1859 APVINGTVSTSG

-1900 RLSGSLGGGGT
+1900 RLSGNLGGGGT

-1926 PADISIKLDQAVYVD
+1926 PADISIKLDKAVYVD

-1949 NGTLGLRGPIMNST
+1949 NGTVGLRGPIMNAT

-1985 REIDIR
+1985 REVDIR

-1999 LAQLRDDGERKPTEK
+1999 LAQLRDDGERKPGEK
-2014 SSTITLDLEID
+2014 SSVITLDLEID

-2030 FARGRGIDAELGGK
+2030 FVRGRGIDAELGGR

-2053 PIVTGGFTM
+2053 PIVTGGFIM
-2062 RRGRMTILNRRLDFT
+2062 RRGRMTILNRRLDFS

-2095 ATSTS
+2095 ATSAS

-2178 DLDIS
+2178 DFDVS

-2204 ELQQGGAAGAK
+2204 ELQQGGSAGAK
-2215 AIINLDVGRGVKL
+2215 AVINLDVGRGVKL
-2228 RGAAGGNGAGEAGVV
+2228 RGAAGGNGAGEAGIV

>member
-1 MQMLAKIVNW
+1 MQTLTKIVNW
-11 FLRLTAYGVG
+11 IVRLTGYAVG
-21 AILIL
+21 ATLIL
-26 AVLALA
+26 AVVALA
-32 IFGFTAFGAR
+32 IFGFTSFGAR

-55 DMTITVREPQG
+55 DMTIEVREPQG
-66 LLTGGLRAAEITVS
+66 LLTGGLRAAEISIS

-87 EIHGIAIDWNPLAL
+87 EIHGVAIDWNPFAL

-108 KRFEIEAIDVLRKP
+108 KRFEIEAINVLRKP
-122 VRTLPSRPAAENAGG
+122 VRTLPSRPQAENSGG
-137 FSLPIKVDIDRVA
+137 FSLPIKVDVDRIA
-150 LPDIKLAEPFAGRA
+150 LPDIKLAAPVAGRA
-164 FALAAEGSLSANR
+164 FALAAEGSLSANG
-177 DGGEAIVNVR
+177 DGGEAVVNVS
-187 RHAVLDAR
+187 RHAVPDAR
-195 LVADIAYAPAENRL
+195 LAADIAFAPAENRL
-209 RLKAQLAE
+209 RLKAQLSE

-228 LPDNPAVNIDLD
+228 LPDSPAVNIDLD
-240 GQGPISDWRGKV
+240 GQGPISDWKGKL

-265 ARHQISADGLHHLDL
+265 ARHQITEDGLHHLDL
-280 KGGGDLSSLLPAA
+280 KGGGDLSSLLPSA

-305 LATTFNDHGKID
+305 LATTFDNHGKID

-374 LALTGDAQAA
+374 LALTGDAQTA

-399 AVIGNV
+399 ATIGNI
-405 KLTAKSDSF
+405 KLTAKSDAF

-426 LVAGDMTFAEPN
+426 LVAGDTTFTEPN

-448 IASPLQITPGSIGFN
+448 IASPLQISPSGIGFN
-463 GTTLESANIIG
+463 GTTVESANING
-474 GLNGSYRLADQA
+474 GLNGSYRLADKA
-486 LTGNVK
+486 LTGNLK
-492 LTIAPAALPAA
+492 LTINPAALPAA
-503 VSGRFDGPISLE
+503 VTSRFDGPISLE
-515 SQVTGTI
+515 SQVVGTI

-528 SNLVVTSG
+528 SNLVLKSG
-536 TLEAAGNVALDGSK
+536 TLEAAGNVALDGGML
-550 VNADLSGRLP
+550 NADLSGRLP

-566 TGANGGAG
+566 PGASGGAG
-574 YAVRVGGELPAISV
+574 YALRVGGELPAISV
-588 TANLKSPS
+588 AANLKAAS

-613 LADPKAPQGKIAAT
+613 LADPKAPQGRIAAT
-627 GTIDGQPIAINGDI
+627 GTIDGQPIGINGDI
-641 SSADGRMRIPALTA
+641 SSQDGKTSIPALTA
-655 DIGGNRLTA
+655 DIGGNRLTG
-664 NLEFSP
+664 NVEFSP
-670 ALQPTGALTFD
+670 TLEPTAALTFD
-681 FPNIG
+681 FPNVG
-686 LLAALGGQKAEGD
+686 LLAALGGQKADGD
-699 LKGSLGVAS
+699 LKGSLGVSS
-708 DNGKIALK
+708 DGGRIALK
-716 LRATGAS
+716 LLATGGS

-743 STFAANGTVKAEELN
+743 KALAANGTMKAEEVS
-758 AGANRLAGLALGFT
+758 AGTNRLAGLSLRFAK
-772 RQQNQ
+772 QQDH
-777 TVFDLNAAYDG
+777 TDFDLNAAYDG

-795 NIEMADGAI
+795 NIEAADGTMH
-804 DLNLDRF
+804 LNLDRF

-818 PVELAAPTQVA
+818 PIELAAPTQVA
-829 ITGGTASLTGLTL
+829 VGGGAASLNELTL
-842 KTGTGSVSV
+842 KTGTGSVTV

-865 HDLPAALANG
+865 RELPAALANG

-884 TISGKIA
+884 TISGTIA

-932 DNKLDFD
+932 DNKLDFN
-939 TTIGSGDGLSLKAA
+939 TTVGSNDGLSLKAA

-961 KAPVLNID
+961 KAPVLDVN

-982 FVPDLAAAGVIT
+982 FVPDLAAEGTIT
-994 GKVSA
+994 GKVAASGSLA
-999 TGPLS
+999 
-1004 APTANFDLDWKDAAT
+1004 APNANFDLDWKGAAT
-1019 SHTKR
+1019 SQTKR
-1024 AGLGDLAVKASGKFA
+1024 VGLADLGLKASGKFA
-1039 DNKLDFDTAIAGA
+1039 DSKLDFDTVIGGA
-1052 DSLSLKSNGNVAVTG
+1052 NRLSLKANGNVAITG

-1072 VEVDATLKNIP
+1072 V
-1083 AGIANSFVADL
+1083 
-1094 AAKGAISGTV
+1094 
-1104 SAAGSLAAPTA
+1104 
-1115 NFDLSWK
+1115 
-1122 DAGTSHT
+1122 
-1129 KRAGLGDLAVKASGK
+1129 
-1144 FADNKLD
+1144 
-1151 FDTAIA
+1151 
-1157 GADSLSL
+1157 
-1164 KSNGNVAVTGT
+1164 
-1175 TIGNVEV
+1175 
-1182 DATLKNIPAGIA
+1182 
-1194 NSFVADLAAKGAIS
+1194 
-1208 GTVSAA
+1208 
-1214 GSLAAPT
+1214 
-1221 ANFDLSW
+1221 
-1228 KDAGTSHTKRAGL
+1228 
-1241 ADLAVKAS
+1241 
-1249 GKFADNKL
+1249 
-1257 DFDTAI
+1257 
-1263 AGADS
+1263 
-1268 VSLTANGN
+1268 
-1276 VAVTGT
+1276 
-1282 MIDNI
+1282 
-1287 KVDAT
+1287 KVDAV
-1292 LKNIPAGIAN
+1292 LANVPANIAN

-1312 AISGTVSAAGSLAA
+1312 TISGKISATGSLSA
-1326 PTANFDLDWKDAAT
+1326 PSADFDFNWKDAAT

-1353 TAAGKFADNKL
+1353 TASGKFAENKL
-1364 DFNAAASGAE
+1364 DFNAAVSGDKD
-1374 GLSLKSTGNVALVGT
+1374 LSLKAMGNVALAGT
-1389 TVENIKVDAEIAKI
+1389 AIDSIKVDAEIAKL

-1412 PDLAAGGTISGTLSA
+1412 PDLAAGGTISGTMSA
-1427 AGTPAAPNADFKLA
+1427 AGTPAAPKADFKLDWA
-1441 WTDAATSHTR
+1441 DAATSQTR

-1462 SGHFADNRLDFD
+1462 SGRFADDRLDFD
-1474 ADLGGKD
+1474 ANLGGRD
-1481 GLSLKAKGNVATA
+1481 GLSLRAAGNIAIS

-1502 VKADLANLPAAL
+1502 VKADLANLPAGL
-1514 ANGFIPGLAA
+1514 ANGFVPGLAA
-1524 EGTVSGTASVSGA
+1524 EGTVSGTASASGA

-1551 AATAQTKN
+1551 AATAQTKS

-1572 YADDRVDFDANL
+1572 FANDRVDFDANL
-1584 AGKDGVLAKATG
+1584 TGKDGVLAKATG

-1640 TSGTPENPIVDFK
+1640 TSGTPANPVVDFK

-1686 FDANLSGSGGVALK
+1686 FDAALNGGGGIALK
-1700 AAGNLSLAGTSIRAV
+1700 AAGNLAIAGTSIRSLDVTAN
-1715 DATVN
+1715 TTN
-1720 ASNVPAAI
+1720 LPAGI
-1728 ANSFVPGLGAEGA
+1728 ANGFVPGLAAEGA
-1741 VSATAKATGALSAPS
+1741 VSATVKATGALSAPS

-1776 SPFTIGA
+1776 SPFSIDA

-1797 LVGDAGMSLKGG
+1797 LAGDAGMSLKGG

-1816 NRALDM
+1816 NRAMDM
-1822 RFNGNLPFAVL
+1822 RFTGNLPFAVL

-1840 GLVADGVATLNL
+1840 GLVADGVATVNL
-1852 QVGGTAA
+1852 QIGGTAA

-1880 LAVNN
+1880 MAVNN
-1885 LAATVTFNGSQAVIS
+1885 LTATVTFNGSQAVIS
-1900 RLSGSLGGGGT
+1900 RLTGSLGGGGT

-1926 PADISIKLDQAVYVD
+1926 PADISIKLDKAVYVD

-1949 NGTLGLRGPIMNST
+1949 NGTVGLRGPITNAT

-1999 LAQLRDDGERKPTEK
+1999 LAQLRDDGERKPGEK
-2014 SSTITLDLEID
+2014 SSVITLDLEID

-2030 FARGRGIDAELGGK
+2030 FVRGRGIDAELGGL

-2062 RRGRMTILNRRLDFT
+2062 RRGRMTILNRRLDFS

-2087 LTPALDME
+2087 MTPALDME
-2095 ATSTS
+2095 ATSAS
-2100 GSTTLTVDVAGLATD
+2100 GTTTLTVDVAGLATD

-2178 DLDIS
+2178 DFDVS

-2204 ELQQGGAAGAK
+2204 ELQQGGSAGAK
-2215 AIINLDVGRGVKL
+2215 AVINLDVGRGVKL
-2228 RGAAGGNGAGEAGVV
+2228 RGGAGGNGEGEAGIV

>member
-1 MQMLAKIVNW
+1 MQTLTKIVNW
-11 FLRLTAYGVG
+11 IVRLTGYAVG
-21 AILIL
+21 ATLIL
-26 AVLALA
+26 AVVALA
-32 IFGFTAFGAR
+32 IFGFTSFGAR

-55 DMTITVREPQG
+55 DMTIEVREPQG
-66 LLTGGLRAAEITVS
+66 LLTGGLRAAEISIS

-87 EIHGIAIDWNPLAL
+87 EIHGVAIDWNPFAL

-108 KRFEIEAIDVLRKP
+108 KRFEIEAINVLRKP
-122 VRTLPSRPAAENAGG
+122 VRTLPSRPQAENSGG
-137 FSLPIKVDIDRVA
+137 FSLPIKVDVDRIA
-150 LPDIKLAEPFAGRA
+150 LPDIKLAAPVAGRA
-164 FALAAEGSLSANR
+164 FALAAEGSLSANG
-177 DGGEAIVNVR
+177 DGGEAVVNVS
-187 RHAVLDAR
+187 RHAVPDAR
-195 LVADIAYAPAENRL
+195 LAADIAFAPAENRL
-209 RLKAQLAE
+209 RLKAQLSE

-228 LPDNPAVNIDLD
+228 LPDSPAVNIDLD
-240 GQGPISDWRGKV
+240 GQGPISDWKGKL

-265 ARHQISADGLHHLDL
+265 ARHQITEDGLHHLDL
-280 KGGGDLSSLLPAA
+280 KGGGDLSSLLPSA

-305 LATTFNDHGKID
+305 LATTFDNHGKID

-374 LALTGDAQAA
+374 LALTGDAQTA

-399 AVIGNV
+399 ATIGNI
-405 KLTAKSDSF
+405 KLTAKSDAF

-426 LVAGDMTFAEPN
+426 LVAGDTTFTEPN

-448 IASPLQITPGSIGFN
+448 IASPLQISPSGIGFN
-463 GTTLESANIIG
+463 GTTVESANING
-474 GLNGSYRLADQA
+474 GLNGSYRLADKA
-486 LTGNVK
+486 LTGNLK
-492 LTIAPAALPAA
+492 LTINPAALPAA
-503 VSGRFDGPISLE
+503 VTSRFDGPISLE
-515 SQVTGTI
+515 SQVVGTI

-528 SNLVVTSG
+528 SNLVLKSG
-536 TLEAAGNVALDGSK
+536 TLEAAGNVALDGGML
-550 VNADLSGRLP
+550 NADLSGRLP

-566 TGANGGAG
+566 PGASGGAG
-574 YAVRVGGELPAISV
+574 YALRVGGELPAISV
-588 TANLKSPS
+588 TANLKAAS

-613 LADPKAPQGKIAAT
+613 LADPKAPQGRIAAT
-627 GTIDGQPIAINGDI
+627 GTIDGQPIGINGDI
-641 SSADGRMRIPALTA
+641 SSQDGKTSIPALTA
-655 DIGGNRLTA
+655 DIGGNRLTG
-664 NLEFSP
+664 NVEFSP
-670 ALQPTGALTFD
+670 TLEPTAALTFD
-681 FPNIG
+681 FPNVG
-686 LLAALGGQKAEGD
+686 LLAALGGQKADGD
-699 LKGSLGVAS
+699 LKGSLGVSS
-708 DNGKIALK
+708 DGGRIALK
-716 LRATGAS
+716 LLATGGS

-743 STFAANGTVKAEELN
+743 KALAANGTVKAEEVS
-758 AGANRLAGLALGFT
+758 AGTNRLAGLSLRFT
-772 RQQNQ
+772 KQQDH
-777 TVFDLNAAYDG
+777 TDFDLNAAYDG

-795 NIEMADGAI
+795 NIEAADGTMH
-804 DLNLDRF
+804 LNLDRF

-818 PVELAAPTQVA
+818 PIELAAPTQVA
-829 ITGGTASLTGLTL
+829 VGGGAASLNELTL
-842 KTGTGSVSV
+842 KTGTGSVTV

-865 HDLPAALANG
+865 RELPAALANG

-884 TISGKIA
+884 TISGTIV

-932 DNKLDFD
+932 DNKLDFN
-939 TTIGSGDGLSLKAA
+939 TTVGSNDGLSLKAA

-961 KAPVLNID
+961 KAPVLDVN

-982 FVPDLAAAGVIT
+982 FVPDLAAEGTIT
-994 GKVSA
+994 GKV
-999 TGPLS
+999 
-1004 APTANFDLDWKDAAT
+1004 AA
-1019 SHTKR
+1019 S
-1024 AGLGDLAVKASGKFA
+1024 
-1039 DNKLDFDTAIAGA
+1039 
-1052 DSLSLKSNGNVAVTG
+1052 
-1067 TTIGN
+1067 
-1072 VEVDATLKNIP
+1072 
-1083 AGIANSFVADL
+1083 
-1094 AAKGAISGTV
+1094 
-1104 SAAGSLAAPTA
+1104 GSLAAPTA
-1115 NFDLSWK
+1115 NFDLDWK
-1122 DAGTSHT
+1122 GAATSQT
-1129 KRAGLGDLAVKASGK
+1129 KRVGLADLGLKASGK
-1144 FADNKLD
+1144 FADSKLD
-1151 FDTAIA
+1151 FDTVIG
-1157 GADSLSL
+1157 GANRLSL
-1164 KSNGNVAVTGT
+1164 KANGNVAITGT
-1175 TIGNVEV
+1175 TIGNV
-1182 DATLKNIPAGIA
+1182 
-1194 NSFVADLAAKGAIS
+1194 
-1208 GTVSAA
+1208 
-1214 GSLAAPT
+1214 
-1221 ANFDLSW
+1221 
-1228 KDAGTSHTKRAGL
+1228 
-1241 ADLAVKAS
+1241 
-1249 GKFADNKL
+1249 
-1257 DFDTAI
+1257 
-1263 AGADS
+1263 
-1268 VSLTANGN
+1268 
-1276 VAVTGT
+1276 
-1282 MIDNI
+1282 
-1287 KVDAT
+1287 KVDAV
-1292 LKNIPAGIAN
+1292 LANVPANIAN

-1312 AISGTVSAAGSLAA
+1312 TISGKISATGSLSA
-1326 PTANFDLDWKDAAT
+1326 PSADFDFNWKDAAT

-1353 TAAGKFADNKL
+1353 TASGKFAENKL
-1364 DFNAAASGAE
+1364 DFNAAVSGDKD
-1374 GLSLKSTGNVALVGT
+1374 LSLKAMGNVALAGT
-1389 TVENIKVDAEIAKI
+1389 AIDSIKVDAEIAKL

-1412 PDLAAGGTISGTLSA
+1412 PDLAAGGTISGTMSA
-1427 AGTPAAPNADFKLA
+1427 AGTPAAPKADFKLDWA
-1441 WTDAATSHTR
+1441 DAATSQTR

-1462 SGHFADNRLDFD
+1462 SGRFADDRLDFD
-1474 ADLGGKD
+1474 ANLGGRD
-1481 GLSLKAKGNVATA
+1481 GLSLRAAGNIAIS

-1502 VKADLANLPAAL
+1502 VKADLANLPAGL
-1514 ANGFIPGLAA
+1514 ANGFVPGLAA
-1524 EGTVSGTASVSGA
+1524 EGIVSGTASASGA

-1551 AATAQTKN
+1551 AATAQTKS

-1572 YADDRVDFDANL
+1572 FANDRVDFDANL
-1584 AGKDGVLAKATG
+1584 TGKDGVLAKATG

-1640 TSGTPENPIVDFK
+1640 TSGTPANPVVDFK

-1686 FDANLSGSGGVALK
+1686 FDAALNGGGGIALK
-1700 AAGNLSLAGTSIRAV
+1700 AAGNLAIAGTSIRSLDVTAN
-1715 DATVN
+1715 TTN
-1720 ASNVPAAI
+1720 LPAGI
-1728 ANSFVPGLGAEGA
+1728 ANGFVPGLAAEGA
-1741 VSATAKATGALSAPS
+1741 VSATVKATGALSAPS

-1776 SPFTIGA
+1776 SPFSIDA

-1797 LVGDAGMSLKGG
+1797 LAGDAGMSLKGG

-1816 NRALDM
+1816 NRAMDM
-1822 RFNGNLPFAVL
+1822 RFTGNLPFAVL

-1840 GLVADGVATLNL
+1840 GLVADGVATVNL
-1852 QVGGTAA
+1852 QIGGTAA

-1880 LAVNN
+1880 MAVNN
-1885 LAATVTFNGSQAVIS
+1885 LTATVTFNGSQAVIS
-1900 RLSGSLGGGGT
+1900 RLTGSLGGGGT

-1926 PADISIKLDQAVYVD
+1926 PADISIKLDKAVYVD

-1949 NGTLGLRGPIMNST
+1949 NGTVGLRGPITNAT

-1999 LAQLRDDGERKPTEK
+1999 LAQLRDDGERKPGEK
-2014 SSTITLDLEID
+2014 SSVITLDLEID

-2030 FARGRGIDAELGGK
+2030 FVRGRGIDAELGGL

-2062 RRGRMTILNRRLDFT
+2062 RRGRMTILNRRLDFS

-2087 LTPALDME
+2087 MTPALDME
-2095 ATSTS
+2095 ATSAS
-2100 GSTTLTVDVAGLATD
+2100 GTTTLTVDVAGLATD

-2178 DLDIS
+2178 DFDVS

-2204 ELQQGGAAGAK
+2204 ELQQGGSAGAK
-2215 AIINLDVGRGVKL
+2215 AVINLDVGRGVKL
-2228 RGAAGGNGAGEAGVV
+2228 RGGAGGNGEGEAGIV

>member
-1 MQMLAKIVNW
+1 MQMLAKIFNW
-11 FLRLTAYGVG
+11 IVRLTGYAVGVT
-21 AILIL
+21 LIL
-26 AVLALA
+26 AVAALA
-32 IFGFTAFGAR
+32 IFGFTSFGAR

-55 DMTITVREPQG
+55 DMTIQVREPQG
-66 LLTGGLRAAEITVS
+66 LLTGGLRAAEISFS

-108 KRFEIEAIDVLRKP
+108 KRFEIEAINVLRKP
-122 VRTLPSRPAAENAGG
+122 VRTLPSRPGAENSGG
-137 FSLPIKVDIDRVA
+137 FALPIKVDIDRVA
-150 LPDIKLAEPFAGRA
+150 LPDIKLAAPVAGRA
-164 FALAAEGSLSANR
+164 FALAAEGSLSANG
-177 DGGEAIVNVR
+177 DGGEAVVNVS
-187 RHAVLDAR
+187 RHAVPDAR
-195 LVADIAYAPAENRL
+195 LAADIAYAPAENRL
-209 RLKAQLAE
+209 RLKAQLSE

-228 LPDNPAVNIDLD
+228 LPDSPAVNIDLD
-240 GQGPISDWRGKV
+240 GQGPISDWKGKV

-265 ARHQISADGLHHLDL
+265 ARHQITADGLHHLDL
-280 KGGGDLSSLLPAA
+280 KGGGDLSSLLPSA

-305 LATTFNDHGKID
+305 LATTFDDRGKID

-384 RLNVSGSLDTATLPQ
+384 RLNVSGSVDTATLPQ
-399 AVIGNV
+399 ANIGNI
-405 KLTAKSDSF
+405 KLTAKSDAF

-426 LVAGDMTFAEPN
+426 LVAGDTTFTDPN

-448 IASPLQITPGSIGFN
+448 IASPLQISPSGIGFN
-463 GTTLESANIIG
+463 GTTVESANING
-474 GLNGSYRLADQA
+474 GLNGSYRLADKA
-486 LTGNVK
+486 LTGNLK
-492 LTIAPAALPAA
+492 LTINPAALPAA
-503 VSGRFDGPISLE
+503 MTSRFDGPISLE
-515 SQVTGTI
+515 SQVVGTI

-528 SNLVVTSG
+528 SNLVLKSG
-536 TLEAAGNVALDGSK
+536 TLEAAGNVALDGGTL
-550 VNADLSGRLP
+550 NADLSGRLP

-566 TGANGGAG
+566 PGASGGAG
-574 YAVRVGGELPAISV
+574 YALRVGGELPAISV
-588 TANLKSPS
+588 TANLKAAS
-596 LEMADRT
+596 LEMADRV

-613 LADPKAPQGKIAAT
+613 LADPKAPQGRIAAT
-627 GTIDGQPIAINGDI
+627 GTIDGQPIGINGDI
-641 SSADGRMRIPALTA
+641 TSQDGKISIPALTA
-655 DIGGNRLTA
+655 DIGGNRLTGNA
-664 NLEFSP
+664 EFSP
-670 ALQPTGALTFD
+670 TLEPTAALTFD
-681 FPNIG
+681 FPNVG

-699 LKGSLGVAS
+699 LKGSLGVSS
-708 DNGKIALK
+708 DSGKIALK
-716 LRATGAS
+716 LLATGGS
-723 IRRDTLAI
+723 IHRDTLAI
-731 VKPDIDVTVSDL
+731 VKPDIDVTISDL
-743 STFAANGTVKAEELN
+743 NALAANGTIKAEGVS
-758 AGANRLAGLALGFT
+758 AGTNKLAGLSLGFT
-772 RQQNQ
+772 KQQNH
-777 TVFDLNAAYDG
+777 TDYDLDAAYDG

-795 NIEMADGAI
+795 NIEAQDGTI
-804 DLNLDRF
+804 HLNLDRF

-818 PVELAAPTQVA
+818 PIELAAPTQVA
-829 ITGGTASLTGLTL
+829 IGGGAANLNGLML
-842 KTGTGSVSV
+842 KTGTGSVTV

-856 ETLKLDADI
+856 ETLKLNANI
-865 HDLPAALANG
+865 RELPAALANG

-884 TISGKIA
+884 TISGTIA

-921 PLGITAGGKFA
+921 PLDITAGGKFA

-939 TTIGSGDGLSLKAA
+939 TTVGSNDGLSLKAA

-961 KAPVLNID
+961 KAPVLDVN

-982 FVPDLAAAGVIT
+982 FVPDLAAEGTIT
-994 GKVSA
+994 GKV
-999 TGPLS
+999 
-1004 APTANFDLDWKDAAT
+1004 AA
-1019 SHTKR
+1019 S
-1024 AGLGDLAVKASGKFA
+1024 
-1039 DNKLDFDTAIAGA
+1039 
-1052 DSLSLKSNGNVAVTG
+1052 
-1067 TTIGN
+1067 
-1072 VEVDATLKNIP
+1072 
-1083 AGIANSFVADL
+1083 
-1094 AAKGAISGTV
+1094 
-1104 SAAGSLAAPTA
+1104 
-1115 NFDLSWK
+1115 
-1122 DAGTSHT
+1122 
-1129 KRAGLGDLAVKASGK
+1129 
-1144 FADNKLD
+1144 
-1151 FDTAIA
+1151 
-1157 GADSLSL
+1157 
-1164 KSNGNVAVTGT
+1164 
-1175 TIGNVEV
+1175 
-1182 DATLKNIPAGIA
+1182 
-1194 NSFVADLAAKGAIS
+1194 
-1208 GTVSAA
+1208 
-1214 GSLAAPT
+1214 
-1221 ANFDLSW
+1221 
-1228 KDAGTSHTKRAGL
+1228 
-1241 ADLAVKAS
+1241 
-1249 GKFADNKL
+1249 
-1257 DFDTAI
+1257 
-1263 AGADS
+1263 
-1268 VSLTANGN
+1268 
-1276 VAVTGT
+1276 
-1282 MIDNI
+1282 
-1287 KVDAT
+1287 
-1292 LKNIPAGIAN
+1292 
-1302 SFVADLAAEG
+1302 
-1312 AISGTVSAAGSLAA
+1312 GSLAA

-1340 SHTKRAGLAALGL
+1340 SQTKRAGLANLGVKATGKFADSKLDFDTAIGGGNSLSVKATGNVAITGTTIGNVKVDAALANVPANIANSFVADLAAEGAISGKISASGSLSAPSADFDLTWKDAATSHTKRAGLAALGV
-1353 TAAGKFADNKL
+1353 TASGKFADNKL
-1364 DFNAAASGAE
+1364 DFNAVVGGANSLSLKANGNLAIRGTTIDNLTVDATLANVPANIANSFVADLAAEGTISGKISATGSLPVPNADFDLTWKDAATSHTKRAGLAALGVAASGKFAE
-1374 GLSLKSTGNVALVGT
+1374 NKLDFNAAVSGDKDLSLKAMGNVALAGT
-1389 TVENIKVDAEIAKI
+1389 AIDSIKVDAEIAKL

-1412 PDLAAGGTISGTLSA
+1412 PNLAAGGTISGTASA
-1427 AGTPAAPNADFKLA
+1427 SGTLAAPKADFKLD
-1441 WTDAATSHTR
+1441 WTDAATSQTR
-1451 SAHLSGLALAA
+1451 SAHLSGLALTT
-1462 SGHFADNRLDFD
+1462 SGRFADDRLDFD
-1474 ADLGGKD
+1474 ANLAGQD
-1481 GLSLKAKGNVATA
+1481 GLSLKAAGNVAIS
-1494 GTSVRNLD
+1494 GTSVKTLD
-1502 VKADLANLPAAL
+1502 VKADLTNLPAGL
-1514 ANGFIPGLAA
+1514 ANGFVPGLGA
-1524 EGTVSGTASVSGA
+1524 EGTVSGTASASGA

-1551 AATAQTKN
+1551 AATAQTKS

-1572 YADDRVDFDANL
+1572 FANDRVDFDAHL

-1629 GAEGTLSANAV
+1629 GAEGTLSASAI
-1640 TSGTPENPIVDFK
+1640 TSGTTANPIVDFK
-1653 LDWKDAATS
+1653 LNWKDAATS

-1686 FDANLSGSGGVALK
+1686 FDAALNGSGGIALK
-1700 AAGNLSLAGTSIRAV
+1700 ATGNLAIAGTSIKSLDVTAN
-1715 DATVN
+1715 TTN
-1720 ASNVPAAI
+1720 LPASI
-1728 ANSFVPGLGAEGA
+1728 ANGFVPGLAAEGA

-1776 SPFTIGA
+1776 SPFNIGA

-1797 LVGDAGMSLKGG
+1797 LAGDTGMSLKGG

-1840 GLVADGVATLNL
+1840 GLVADGVATVNL
-1852 QVGGTAA
+1852 QIGGTAA
-1859 APVINGTVSTNG
+1859 APVINGTVSTSG

-1900 RLSGSLGGGGT
+1900 RLSGNLGGGGT

-1926 PADISIKLDQAVYVD
+1926 PADISIKLDKAVYVD

-1949 NGTLGLRGPIMNST
+1949 NGTVGLRGPIMNAT

-1985 REIDIR
+1985 REVDIR

-1999 LAQLRDDGERKPTEK
+1999 LAQLRDDGERKPGEK
-2014 SSTITLDLEID
+2014 SSVITLDLEID

-2030 FARGRGIDAELGGK
+2030 FVRGRGIDAELGGR

-2053 PIVTGGFTM
+2053 PIVTGGFIM
-2062 RRGRMTILNRRLDFT
+2062 RRGRMTILNRRLDFS

-2095 ATSTS
+2095 ATSAS

-2178 DLDIS
+2178 DFDVS

-2204 ELQQGGAAGAK
+2204 ELQQGGSAGAK
-2215 AIINLDVGRGVKL
+2215 AVINLDVGRGVKL
-2228 RGAAGGNGAGEAGVV
+2228 RGAAGGNGAGEAGIV

>member
-1 MQMLAKIVNW
+1 MQTLTKIVNW
-11 FLRLTAYGVG
+11 VVRLTGYVVG
-21 AILIL
+21 ATLIL
-26 AVLALA
+26 AVVALA
-32 IFGFTAFGAR
+32 IFGFTSFGAR

-55 DMTITVREPQG
+55 DMTIEVREPQG
-66 LLTGGLRAAEITVS
+66 LLTGGLRAAEISIS

-87 EIHGIAIDWNPLAL
+87 EIHGVAIDWNPLAL

-108 KRFEIEAIDVLRKP
+108 KRFEIEAINVLRKP
-122 VRTLPSRPAAENAGG
+122 VRTLPSRPEAENSGG
-137 FSLPIKVDIDRVA
+137 FSLPIKVDVDRIA
-150 LPDIKLAEPFAGRA
+150 LPDIKLAAPLAGRA
-164 FALAAEGSLSANR
+164 FALAAEGSLSANA
-177 DGGEAIVNVR
+177 DGGEAVVNVS
-187 RHAVLDAR
+187 RHAVPDAR
-195 LVADIAYAPAENRL
+195 LAADIAFAPAENRL
-209 RLKAQLAE
+209 RLKAQLSE

-228 LPDNPAVNIDLD
+228 LPDSPAVNIDLD
-240 GQGPISDWRGKV
+240 GQGPISDWKGKL

-265 ARHQISADGLHHLDL
+265 ARHQITEDGLHHLDL
-280 KGGGDLSSLLPAA
+280 KGGGDLSSLLPSA

-305 LATTFNDHGKID
+305 LATTFDNHGKID

-374 LALTGDAQAA
+374 LALTGDAQTA

-399 AVIGNV
+399 ADIGNV
-405 KLTAKSDSF
+405 KLTAKSDAF

-426 LVAGDMTFAEPN
+426 LVAGDATFAEPN
-438 LNRAVQGPVT
+438 LNRAVQGPIT
-448 IASPLQITPGSIGFN
+448 IASPLQISPSGIGFN
-463 GTTLESANIIG
+463 GTTVESANING
-474 GLNGSYRLADQA
+474 GLNGSYRLTDQA
-486 LTGNVK
+486 LTGNLK
-492 LTIAPAALPAA
+492 LTINPAALPAA
-503 VSGRFDGPISLE
+503 ATDRFDGPISLE
-515 SQVTGTI
+515 SQVVGTI

-528 SNLVVTSG
+528 SNLVLKSG
-536 TLEAAGNVALDGSK
+536 TLEAAGNVALDGGIL
-550 VNADLSGRLP
+550 NADLSGRLP

-566 TGANGGAG
+566 PGARGGAG
-574 YAVRVGGELPAISV
+574 YALRVGGELPAISV
-588 TANLKSPS
+588 TANLKAPS
-596 LEMADRT
+596 LEMADRV
-603 LGNLNIDLSG
+603 LSNLNIDLSG
-613 LADPKAPQGKIAAT
+613 LADPKAPQGRIAAT
-627 GTIDGQPIAINGDI
+627 GTIDGQPIGINGDI
-641 SSADGRMRIPALTA
+641 RSQDGKTSIPALTA
-655 DIGGNRLTA
+655 DIGGNRLTG
-664 NLEFSP
+664 NVEFSSS
-670 ALQPTGALTFD
+670 LEPTGALTFD
-681 FPNIG
+681 FPNVG

-699 LKGSLGVAS
+699 LKGSLGVSS
-708 DNGKIALK
+708 DGGRIALK
-716 LRATGAS
+716 LLATGGS

-743 STFAANGTVKAEELN
+743 KALAANGTVKAEEVS
-758 AGANRLAGLALGFT
+758 AGTNRLAGLSLDFT
-772 RQQNQ
+772 KQQDH
-777 TVFDLNAAYDG
+777 TDFDLDAAYDG

-795 NIEMADGAI
+795 NIEAAGGTMH
-804 DLNLDRF
+804 LNLDRF

-818 PVELAAPTQVA
+818 PIELAAPTQAA
-829 ITGGTASLTGLTL
+829 IGGGAASLNGLTL
-842 KTGTGSVSV
+842 KTGTGSLTV

-856 ETLKLDADI
+856 ETLKIDADI
-865 HDLPAALANG
+865 RELPAALANG

-884 TISGKIA
+884 TISGTVA

-939 TTIGSGDGLSLKAA
+939 TTVGSNDGLSLKAA
-953 GNVALADP
+953 GNVALTDP
-961 KAPVLNID
+961 KAPVLDVN

-982 FVPDLAAAGVIT
+982 FVPDLAAEGTIT
-994 GKVSA
+994 GKLAASGSLA
-999 TGPLS
+999 NPS
-1004 APTANFDLDWKDAAT
+1004 ANFDLDWKGAAT
-1019 SHTKR
+1019 SQTKR
-1024 AGLGDLAVKASGKFA
+1024 VGLADLGLKASGKFA
-1039 DNKLDFDTAIAGA
+1039 DSKLDFDTVIGGA
-1052 DSLSLKSNGNVAVTG
+1052 NRLSLKANGNVAITG

-1072 VEVDATLKNIP
+1072 VTVDAALANIP
-1083 AGIANSFVADL
+1083 ANIANSFV
-1094 AAKGAISGTV
+1094 
-1104 SAAGSLAAPTA
+1104 P
-1115 NFDLSWK
+1115 
-1122 DAGTSHT
+1122 
-1129 KRAGLGDLAVKASGK
+1129 
-1144 FADNKLD
+1144 
-1151 FDTAIA
+1151 
-1157 GADSLSL
+1157 
-1164 KSNGNVAVTGT
+1164 
-1175 TIGNVEV
+1175 
-1182 DATLKNIPAGIA
+1182 
-1194 NSFVADLAAKGAIS
+1194 
-1208 GTVSAA
+1208 
-1214 GSLAAPT
+1214 
-1221 ANFDLSW
+1221 
-1228 KDAGTSHTKRAGL
+1228 
-1241 ADLAVKAS
+1241 
-1249 GKFADNKL
+1249 
-1257 DFDTAI
+1257 
-1263 AGADS
+1263 
-1268 VSLTANGN
+1268 
-1276 VAVTGT
+1276 
-1282 MIDNI
+1282 
-1287 KVDAT
+1287 
-1292 LKNIPAGIAN
+1292 
-1302 SFVADLAAEG
+1302 DLAAEG
-1312 AISGTVSAAGSLAA
+1312 AISGTISASGSLSA
-1326 PTANFDLDWKDAAT
+1326 PTANFDLNWKDAAT
-1340 SHTKRAGLAALGL
+1340 SHTKRAGLAAIGV
-1353 TAAGKFADNKL
+1353 TASGKFAENKL
-1364 DFNAAASGAE
+1364 DFNAAVSGDK
-1374 GLSLKSTGNVALVGT
+1374 GLSLKAMGNVALAGT
-1389 TVENIKVDAEIAKI
+1389 AIDSIKVDAEIVKL

-1412 PDLAAGGTISGTLSA
+1412 PDLAAGGTISGTVSA
-1427 AGTPAAPNADFKLA
+1427 AGTPAAPKADFKLD
-1441 WTDAATSHTR
+1441 WTDAATSQTR
-1451 SAHLSGLALAA
+1451 SARLSGLALAA
-1462 SGHFADNRLDFD
+1462 SGRFADNRLDFD
-1474 ADLGGKD
+1474 ANLGGKD
-1481 GLSLKAKGNVATA
+1481 GLSLKAAGNVAIS

-1502 VKADLANLPAAL
+1502 VKADLANLPAGL
-1514 ANGFIPGLAA
+1514 ANGFVPGLAA
-1524 EGTVSGTASVSGA
+1524 EGTVSGTASASGA

-1551 AATAQTKN
+1551 AATAQTKS

-1572 YADDRVDFDANL
+1572 FANDRVDFDANL

-1629 GAEGTLSANAV
+1629 GAEGTLSASAV
-1640 TSGTPENPIVDFK
+1640 TSGTPANPIVDFK

-1686 FDANLSGSGGVALK
+1686 FDAALNGSGGIALK
-1700 AAGNLSLAGTSIRAV
+1700 ATGNLAIDGTSIKSLDVTANT
-1715 DATVN
+1715 AN
-1720 ASNVPAAI
+1720 LPAGI
-1728 ANSFVPGLGAEGA
+1728 ANGFVPGLAAEGA
-1741 VSATAKATGALSAPS
+1741 VSATVKATGALSAPS
-1756 VDFKVDWK
+1756 VDFKIDWK

-1776 SPFTIGA
+1776 SPFSIGA
-1783 SGKLAGNRLTVDTS
+1783 SGKLAGNKLTVDTS
-1797 LVGDAGMSLKGG
+1797 LAGDAGMSLKGG

-1816 NRALDM
+1816 NRAMDM

-1840 GLVADGVATLNL
+1840 GLVADGVATVNL
-1852 QVGGTAA
+1852 QIGGTAA

-1880 LAVNN
+1880 MAVNN
-1885 LAATVTFNGSQAVIS
+1885 LTATVTFNGSQAVIS
-1900 RLSGSLGGGGT
+1900 RLTGNLGGGGT

-1926 PADISIKLDQAVYVD
+1926 PADISIKLDKAVYVD

-1949 NGTLGLRGPIMNST
+1949 NGTVGLRGPITNAT

-1978 EKLPTSL
+1978 EKLPISL

-1999 LAQLRDDGERKPTEK
+1999 LAQLRDDGEQKPGEK
-2014 SSTITLDLEID
+2014 SSVITLDLEID

-2030 FARGRGIDAELGGK
+2030 FVRGRGIDAELGGL

-2062 RRGRMTILNRRLDFT
+2062 RRGRMTILNRRLDFS

-2095 ATSTS
+2095 ATSAS

-2115 PAITFSSSPQLPQ
+2115 PAITFSSSPELPQ

-2178 DLDIS
+2178 DFDVS

-2204 ELQQGGAAGAK
+2204 ELQQGGSAGAK
-2215 AIINLDVGRGVKL
+2215 AVINLDVGRGVKL
-2228 RGAAGGNGAGEAGVV
+2228 RGGAGGNGEGEAGIV

>member
-1 MQMLAKIVNW
+1 MQMLAKIVTW
-11 FLRLTAYGVG
+11 VIRLTGYIAG
-21 AILIL
+21 AALIL
-26 AVLALA
+26 TVVALA

-55 DMTITVREPQG
+55 DMTITVREPEG
-66 LLTGGLRAAEITVS
+66 LLTGGLRAADITVS

-87 EIHGIAIDWNPLAL
+87 EVHGIAIDWNPLAL

-108 KRFEIEAIDVLRKP
+108 KRFEIEAINVLRKP
-122 VRTLPSRPAAENAGG
+122 VRTLPSRPGTENSGG
-137 FSLPIKVDIDRVA
+137 FSLPIKLDIDRIA

-164 FALAAEGSLSANR
+164 FALAAEGSLSANG
-177 DGGEAIVNVR
+177 DGGEAVVNVS
-187 RHAVLDAR
+187 RHAVPDAR
-195 LVADIAYAPAENRL
+195 LAADIAFAPAENRL
-209 RLKAQLAE
+209 RLKAQLSE

-222 LAGFLG
+222 VAGFLG
-228 LPDNPAVNIDLD
+228 LPDSPAVNIDLD
-240 GQGPISDWRGKV
+240 GQGPISDWKGKL

-280 KGGGDLSSLLPAA
+280 KGGGDLSSLLPSA

-305 LATTFNDHGKID
+305 LATTFDNRGKID

-357 RWPLAEGEARF
+357 RWPLAAGEARF

-384 RLNVSGSLDTATLPQ
+384 RLSVSGSLDSATLPQ
-399 AVIGNV
+399 ADIGNV
-405 KLTAKSDSF
+405 KLTAKSDAF

-426 LVAGDMTFAEPN
+426 LAAGDASFADPN

-448 IASPLQITPGSIGFN
+448 IAAPLQISPAGIGFN
-463 GTTLESANIIG
+463 GTTVESTNING
-474 GLNGSYRLADQA
+474 SLNGSYRPADQT

-492 LTIAPAALPAA
+492 LTIAPAALPATLA
-503 VSGRFDGPISLE
+503 GRFDGLISLE
-515 SQVTGTI
+515 SQVAGTI

-528 SNLVVTSG
+528 SNLVLKSG
-536 TLEAAGNVALDGSK
+536 ALEAAGNVALEGSML
-550 VNADLSGRLP
+550 NADLSGRLP
-560 DIGKLI
+560 DISKLV
-566 TGANGGAG
+566 TGAKGSVG
-574 YAVRVGGELPAISV
+574 YAVRGGGELPAISV
-588 TANLKSPS
+588 SANLKAAS
-596 LEMADRT
+596 LEMADRV
-603 LGNLNIDLSG
+603 LANLNIDLSG
-613 LADPKAPQGKIAAT
+613 VADPKAPQGKIAAT
-627 GTIDGQPIAINGDI
+627 GTIDGQPIGINGDI
-641 SSADGRMRIPALTA
+641 RSQDGKTSIPALTA
-655 DIGGNRLTA
+655 DIGGNRLTG

-670 ALQPTGALTFD
+670 ALEPTGALTFN

-699 LKGSLGVAS
+699 LKGSLGIES
-708 DNGKIALK
+708 NSGRIALK
-716 LRATGAS
+716 LLASGDS

-731 VKPDIDVTVSDL
+731 VKPAIDVTISDL
-743 STFAANGTVKAEELN
+743 NSFAANGTVKAEELN
-758 AGANRLAGLALGFT
+758 AGANRLAGLSLGFT
-772 RQQNQ
+772 KQQNQ
-777 TVFDLNAAYDG
+777 TDFDLNAAYDG

-795 NIEMADGAI
+795 NIRAPGGTIAV
-804 DLNLDRF
+804 NLDRF

-818 PVELAAPTQVA
+818 PVELAAPTEVT
-829 ITGGTASLTGLTL
+829 ISGGTASLNGLTL

-856 ETLKLDADI
+856 ETLKLNADI
-865 HDLPAALANG
+865 HELPAALANG

-884 TISGKIA
+884 TISGTIA

-932 DNKLDFD
+932 GNKLDFD
-939 TTIGSGDGLSLKAA
+939 TTIGNDDGLSLKAA

-961 KAPVLNID
+961 KNPVLDVD

-982 FVPDLAAAGVIT
+982 FVADLAAEGTVSGTI
-994 GKVSA
+994 SA

-1004 APTANFDLDWKDAAT
+1004 APVANFDLDWKNAAT
-1019 SHTKR
+1019 SQTKR
-1024 AGLGDLAVKASGKFA
+1024 ASLDALEVKASGKFEGS
-1039 DNKLDFDTAIAGA
+1039 KLDFDTAIAGA
-1052 DSLSLKSNGNVAVTG
+1052 DKLSLKANGNVAVTG

-1072 VEVDATLKNIP
+1072 VKVDATLANIP
-1083 AGIANSFVADL
+1083 ASIANSFV
-1094 AAKGAISGTV
+1094 T
-1104 SAAGSLAAPTA
+1104 
-1115 NFDLSWK
+1115 
-1122 DAGTSHT
+1122 
-1129 KRAGLGDLAVKASGK
+1129 
-1144 FADNKLD
+1144 
-1151 FDTAIA
+1151 
-1157 GADSLSL
+1157 
-1164 KSNGNVAVTGT
+1164 
-1175 TIGNVEV
+1175 
-1182 DATLKNIPAGIA
+1182 
-1194 NSFVADLAAKGAIS
+1194 
-1208 GTVSAA
+1208 
-1214 GSLAAPT
+1214 
-1221 ANFDLSW
+1221 
-1228 KDAGTSHTKRAGL
+1228 
-1241 ADLAVKAS
+1241 
-1249 GKFADNKL
+1249 
-1257 DFDTAI
+1257 
-1263 AGADS
+1263 
-1268 VSLTANGN
+1268 
-1276 VAVTGT
+1276 
-1282 MIDNI
+1282 
-1287 KVDAT
+1287 
-1292 LKNIPAGIAN
+1292 
-1302 SFVADLAAEG
+1302 DLAAEG
-1312 AISGTVSAAGSLAA
+1312 AISGTISAAGSLAA
-1326 PTANFDLDWKDAAT
+1326 PTANFDLDWKNAAT
-1340 SHTKRAGLAALGL
+1340 SQTKRAGLAALGL
-1353 TAAGKFADNKL
+1353 RASGKFADNKL
-1364 DFNAAASGAE
+1364 DFNAAASGDQ
-1374 GLSLKSTGNVALVGT
+1374 GLSLKSTGNVALAGA

-1403 PASLANAFV
+1403 PAALANAFV
-1412 PDLAAGGTISGTLSA
+1412 PGLGAGGTISGTLST
-1427 AGTPAAPNADFKLA
+1427 AGTLAAPKADFKLD
-1441 WTDAATSHTR
+1441 WTDAATSQTR
-1451 SAHLSGLALAA
+1451 SAHLSGLALTA
-1462 SGHFADNRLDFD
+1462 SGRFADNRLDFD
-1474 ADLGGKD
+1474 SNLSGKN
-1481 GLSLKAKGNVATA
+1481 GLSLKAAGNVAISGTA
-1494 GTSVRNLD
+1494 VKTLD
-1502 VKADLANLPAAL
+1502 VKANLANLPAGL
-1514 ANGFIPGLAA
+1514 ANGFVPGLAA
-1524 EGTVSGTASVSGA
+1524 EGTVSGTASASGA
-1537 LPKPAVDFKLDWKN
+1537 FPKPAVDFKLDWKN
-1551 AATAQTKN
+1551 AATAQTRS
-1559 SGLSGLSAAASGK
+1559 SGLSGLNAAASGK
-1572 YADDRVDFDANL
+1572 FVDDRVDFDANL
-1584 AGKDGVLAKATG
+1584 AGKDGVLARATG

-1605 RDLSINADIPALP
+1605 RDLSVNADIPALP

-1629 GAEGTLSANAV
+1629 GAEGMLSASAV
-1640 TSGTPENPIVDFK
+1640 TSGTPADPIVDFK
-1653 LDWKDAATS
+1653 LNWKDAATR

-1686 FDANLSGSGGVALK
+1686 FDADLSGSGGIALK
-1700 AAGNLSLAGTSIRAV
+1700 AAGNLAIAGTSIRSV
-1715 DATVN
+1715 DVTANAT
-1720 ASNVPAAI
+1720 NVPASL
-1728 ANSFVPGLGAEGA
+1728 ANGFVPGLGAEGT

-1764 NAATSQTKGAGL
+1764 SAATSQTKDAGL

-1783 SGKLAGNRLTVDTS
+1783 SGKLAGDRLTVDTS
-1797 LVGDAGMSLKGG
+1797 LAGDAGMSLKGG

-1816 NRALDM
+1816 NRAIDM
-1822 RFNGNLPFAVL
+1822 RFSGNLPFAVL

-1840 GLVADGVATLNL
+1840 GLVADGVATVNL
-1852 QVGGTAA
+1852 QIGGTAA
-1859 APVINGTVSTNG
+1859 APVINGTVATNG

-1885 LAATVTFNGSQAVIS
+1885 LTAAVTFNGNQAVIS
-1900 RLSGSLGGGGT
+1900 RLSGNLGGGGT

-1926 PADISIKLDQAVYVD
+1926 PADISIKLDKAVYVD

-1949 NGTLGLRGPIMNST
+1949 SGALGLRGPIMGAT
-1963 LSGKLRLDKTSITVP
+1963 LNGKLRLDKTSITVP

-1985 REIDIR
+1985 SEIDIR
-1991 HKNAPRAV
+1991 HKNAPQAV
-1999 LAQLRDDGERKPTEK
+1999 LAQLREDGERKPGEK
-2014 SSTITLDLEID
+2014 SSTIALDLEID
-2025 APSHI
+2025 APSQI
-2030 FARGRGIDAELGGK
+2030 FVRGRGIDAELGGS

-2053 PIVTGGFTM
+2053 PVVTGGFTM
-2062 RRGRMTILNRRLDFT
+2062 RRGRLTILNRRMDFT

-2228 RGAAGGNGAGEAGVV
+2228 RGAAGGNGEGEAGVV

>member
-1 MQMLAKIVNW
+1 MQTLTKIVNW
-11 FLRLTAYGVG
+11 IVRLTGYVVG
-21 AILIL
+21 ATLIL
-26 AVLALA
+26 AVVALA
-32 IFGFTAFGAR
+32 IFGFTSFGAR

-55 DMTITVREPQG
+55 DMTIEVREPQG
-66 LLTGGLRAAEITVS
+66 LLTGGLRAAEISIS

-87 EIHGIAIDWNPLAL
+87 EIHGVAIDWNPLAL

-108 KRFEIEAIDVLRKP
+108 KRFEIEAINVLRKP
-122 VRTLPSRPAAENAGG
+122 VRTLPSRPKAENSGG
-137 FSLPIKVDIDRVA
+137 FRLPIKVDVERIA
-150 LPDIKLAEPFAGRA
+150 LPDIKLAAPLAGRA
-164 FALAAEGSLSANR
+164 FALAAEGSLSANG
-177 DGGEAIVNVR
+177 DGGEAVVNVS
-187 RHAVLDAR
+187 RHAVPDAR
-195 LVADIAYAPAENRL
+195 LAADIAFAPAENRL
-209 RLKAQLAE
+209 RLKAQLSE

-228 LPDNPAVNIDLD
+228 LPDSPAVNIDLD
-240 GQGPISDWRGKV
+240 GQGPISDWKGKL

-265 ARHQISADGLHHLDL
+265 ARHQISEDGLHHLDL
-280 KGGGDLSSLLPAA
+280 KGGGDLSSLLPSA

-305 LATTFNDHGKID
+305 LATTFDNRGKID

-384 RLNVSGSLDTATLPQ
+384 RLNVSGSLDTANLPQ
-399 AVIGNV
+399 ADIGNV
-405 KLTAKSDSF
+405 KLTAKSDAF

-426 LVAGDMTFAEPN
+426 LVAGDATFAEPN
-438 LNRAVQGPVT
+438 LNRAVQGPIT
-448 IASPLQITPGSIGFN
+448 IASPLQISPSGIGFN
-463 GTTLESANIIG
+463 GTTVESANING
-474 GLNGSYRLADQA
+474 SLNGSYRLTDQA
-486 LTGNVK
+486 LTGNLK
-492 LTIAPAALPAA
+492 LTINPAALPAA
-503 VSGRFDGPISLE
+503 ATERFDGPISLE
-515 SQVTGTI
+515 SQVVGTI

-528 SNLVVTSG
+528 SNLVLKSG
-536 TLEAAGNVALDGSK
+536 TLEAAGNVALDGGIL
-550 VNADLSGRLP
+550 NADLSGRLP

-566 TGANGGAG
+566 PGASGGAG
-574 YAVRVGGELPAISV
+574 YALRVGGELPAISV
-588 TANLKSPS
+588 TANLKAPS
-596 LEMADRT
+596 LEMADRV

-613 LADPKAPQGKIAAT
+613 LADPKAPQGRITAT
-627 GTIDGQPIAINGDI
+627 GTIDGQPIGINGDI
-641 SSADGRMRIPALTA
+641 RSQDGKTSIPALTA
-655 DIGGNRLTA
+655 DIGDNRLTG
-664 NLEFSP
+664 NVEFSSS
-670 ALQPTGALTFD
+670 LEPTGALTFD

-699 LKGSLGVAS
+699 LKGSLGVSS
-708 DNGKIALK
+708 DGGRIALK
-716 LRATGAS
+716 LLATGGS

-743 STFAANGTVKAEELN
+743 KALAANGTVKAEEVS
-758 AGANRLAGLALGFT
+758 AGTNRLAGLSLDFT
-772 RQQNQ
+772 KQQDH
-777 TVFDLNAAYDG
+777 TDFDLDAAYDG

-795 NIEMADGAI
+795 NIEAAGGMMH
-804 DLNLDRF
+804 LNLDRF

-818 PVELAAPTQVA
+818 PIELAAPTQVA
-829 ITGGTASLTGLTL
+829 IGGGAASLSGLTL
-842 KTGTGSVSV
+842 KTGTGSLTV

-856 ETLKLDADI
+856 ETLKIDADVRE
-865 HDLPAALANG
+865 LPAALANG

-884 TISGKIA
+884 TISGTIA

-939 TTIGSGDGLSLKAA
+939 TTVGSNDGLSLKAA
-953 GNVALADP
+953 GNVTLADP
-961 KAPVLNID
+961 KAPVLDVD
-969 ADILN
+969 AEILN

-982 FVPDLAAAGVIT
+982 FVPDLAAEGTIT
-994 GKVSA
+994 GKLAASGSLA
-999 TGPLS
+999 N
-1004 APTANFDLDWKDAAT
+1004 PTANFDLAWKRAAT
-1019 SHTKR
+1019 SHTR
-1024 AGLGDLAVKASGKFA
+1024 
-1039 DNKLDFDTAIAGA
+1039 
-1052 DSLSLKSNGNVAVTG
+1052 
-1067 TTIGN
+1067 
-1072 VEVDATLKNIP
+1072 
-1083 AGIANSFVADL
+1083 
-1094 AAKGAISGTV
+1094 
-1104 SAAGSLAAPTA
+1104 
-1115 NFDLSWK
+1115 
-1122 DAGTSHT
+1122 
-1129 KRAGLGDLAVKASGK
+1129 
-1144 FADNKLD
+1144 
-1151 FDTAIA
+1151 
-1157 GADSLSL
+1157 
-1164 KSNGNVAVTGT
+1164 
-1175 TIGNVEV
+1175 
-1182 DATLKNIPAGIA
+1182 
-1194 NSFVADLAAKGAIS
+1194 
-1208 GTVSAA
+1208 
-1214 GSLAAPT
+1214 
-1221 ANFDLSW
+1221 
-1228 KDAGTSHTKRAGL
+1228 RAGL

-1257 DFDTAI
+1257 DFDTVI
-1263 AGADS
+1263 GGAN
-1268 VSLTANGN
+1268 SLSLKANGN
-1276 VAVTGT
+1276 VAITGT
-1282 MIDNI
+1282 TIGNVT
-1287 KVDAT
+1287 VDAA
-1292 LKNIPAGIAN
+1292 LANIPATIANSFVPDLAAEGAISGTISASGSLSAPTANFDLNWKDAATSHTKRAGLAAIGVTASGKFAENKLDFNTAIDGANSLSLKAIGNVAITGTTIDNLTVDTTLANVPANIAN

-1312 AISGTVSAAGSLAA
+1312 AISGRISATGSLPVPNAD
-1326 PTANFDLDWKDAAT
+1326 FDLTWKGAAT
-1340 SHTKRAGLAALGL
+1340 SHTKRAGLAALGV
-1353 TAAGKFADNKL
+1353 TASGKFAENKL
-1364 DFNAAASGAE
+1364 DFNAAVSGDKD
-1374 GLSLKSTGNVALVGT
+1374 LSLKAMGNVALAGT
-1389 TVENIKVDAEIAKI
+1389 AIDSIKVDAEIAKL

-1412 PDLAAGGTISGTLSA
+1412 PNLAAGGTISGTASA
-1427 AGTPAAPNADFKLA
+1427 SGTLAAPKADFKLD
-1441 WTDAATSHTR
+1441 WTDAATSQTR
-1451 SAHLSGLALAA
+1451 SAHLSGLALAT
-1462 SGHFADNRLDFD
+1462 SGRFADDRLDFE
-1474 ADLGGKD
+1474 ANLGGQD
-1481 GLSLKAKGNVATA
+1481 GLSLKAAGNVAMS

-1502 VKADLANLPAAL
+1502 VKADLANLPAGL
-1514 ANGFIPGLAA
+1514 ANGFVPGLAA
-1524 EGTVSGTASVSGA
+1524 EGTVSGTASASGA

-1551 AATAQTKN
+1551 AATAQTKS

-1572 YADDRVDFDANL
+1572 FANDRVDFDANL
-1584 AGKDGVLAKATG
+1584 AGKDGVLAKARG

-1629 GAEGTLSANAV
+1629 GAEGTLSASAI
-1640 TSGTPENPIVDFK
+1640 TSGTPANPIVDFK

-1669 SRLALAATGKYA
+1669 SRLALAATGKYT

-1686 FDANLSGSGGVALK
+1686 FDAALNGGGGIALK
-1700 AAGNLSLAGTSIRAV
+1700 AAGNLAIAGTSIRSIDVTAN
-1715 DATVN
+1715 TTN
-1720 ASNVPAAI
+1720 LPAGI
-1728 ANSFVPGLGAEGA
+1728 ANGFVPGLAAEGA
-1741 VSATAKATGALSAPS
+1741 VSATVKATGALSAPS

-1776 SPFTIGA
+1776 SPFSIGA

-1797 LVGDAGMSLKGG
+1797 LAGDAGMSLKGG

-1816 NRALDM
+1816 GRAIDM
-1822 RFNGNLPFAVL
+1822 RFTGNLPFAVL

-1840 GLVADGVATLNL
+1840 GLVADGVATVNL
-1852 QVGGTAA
+1852 QIGGTAA

-1880 LAVNN
+1880 MAVNN
-1885 LAATVTFNGSQAVIS
+1885 LTATVTFNGTQAVIS
-1900 RLSGSLGGGGT
+1900 RLTGSLGGGGT

-1926 PADISIKLDQAVYVD
+1926 PADISIKLDKAVYVD

-1949 NGTLGLRGPIMNST
+1949 NGTVGLRGPITNAT

-1999 LAQLRDDGERKPTEK
+1999 LAQLRDDGEQKPGEK
-2014 SSTITLDLEID
+2014 SSVITLDLEID

-2030 FARGRGIDAELGGK
+2030 FVRGRGIDAELGGL

-2062 RRGRMTILNRRLDFT
+2062 RRGRMTILNRRLDFS

-2095 ATSTS
+2095 ATSAS
-2100 GSTTLTVDVAGLATD
+2100 GSTSLTVDVAGLATD
-2115 PAITFSSSPQLPQ
+2115 PAITFSSSPELPQ

-2178 DLDIS
+2178 DFDVS

-2204 ELQQGGAAGAK
+2204 ELQQGGSAGAK
-2215 AIINLDVGRGVKL
+2215 AVINLDVGRGVKL
-2228 RGAAGGNGAGEAGVV
+2228 RGGAGGNGEGEAGIV

>member
-11 FLRLTAYGVG
+11 IVRLTGYAVGVT
-21 AILIL
+21 LIL
-26 AVLALA
+26 AVAALA
-32 IFGFTAFGAR
+32 IFGFTSFGAR

-55 DMTITVREPQG
+55 DMTIQVREPQG
-66 LLTGGLRAAEITVS
+66 LLTGGLRAAEISIS

-108 KRFEIEAIDVLRKP
+108 KRFEIEAINVLRKP
-122 VRTLPSRPAAENAGG
+122 VRTLPSRPGAENSGG
-137 FSLPIKVDIDRVA
+137 FALPIKVDIDRVA
-150 LPDIKLAEPFAGRA
+150 LPDIKLAAPVAGRA
-164 FALAAEGSLSANR
+164 FALAAEGSLSANG
-177 DGGEAIVNVR
+177 DGGEAVVNVS
-187 RHAVLDAR
+187 RHAVPDAR
-195 LVADIAYAPAENRL
+195 LAADIAYAPAENRL
-209 RLKAQLAE
+209 RLKAQLSE

-228 LPDNPAVNIDLD
+228 LPDSPAVNIDLD
-240 GQGPISDWRGKV
+240 GQGPISDWKGKV

-265 ARHQISADGLHHLDL
+265 ARHQITADGLHHLDL
-280 KGGGDLSSLLPAA
+280 KGGGDLSSLLPSA

-305 LATTFNDHGKID
+305 LATTFDDRGKID

-399 AVIGNV
+399 ANIGNI
-405 KLTAKSDSF
+405 KLTAKSDAF

-426 LVAGDMTFAEPN
+426 LVAGDTTFTDPN

-448 IASPLQITPGSIGFN
+448 IASPLQISPSGIGFN
-463 GTTLESANIIG
+463 GTTVESANING
-474 GLNGSYRLADQA
+474 GLNGSYRLADKA
-486 LTGNVK
+486 LTGNLK
-492 LTIAPAALPAA
+492 LTINPAALPAA
-503 VSGRFDGPISLE
+503 VTSRFDGPISLE
-515 SQVTGTI
+515 SQVVGTI

-528 SNLVVTSG
+528 SNLVLKSG
-536 TLEAAGNVALDGSK
+536 TLEAAGNVALDGGML
-550 VNADLSGRLP
+550 NADLSGRLP
-560 DIGKLI
+560 DVGKLI
-566 TGANGGAG
+566 PGASGGAG
-574 YAVRVGGELPAISV
+574 YALRVGGELPAISV
-588 TANLKSPS
+588 TANLKAAS
-596 LEMADRT
+596 LEMADRV

-613 LADPKAPQGKIAAT
+613 LADPKAPQGRIAAT
-627 GTIDGQPIAINGDI
+627 GTIDGQPIGINGDI
-641 SSADGRMRIPALTA
+641 TSQDGKISIPALTA
-655 DIGGNRLTA
+655 DIGGNRLTGNA
-664 NLEFSP
+664 EFSP
-670 ALQPTGALTFD
+670 TLEPTAALTFD
-681 FPNIG
+681 FPNVG

-699 LKGSLGVAS
+699 LKGSLGVSS
-708 DNGKIALK
+708 DSGKIALK
-716 LRATGAS
+716 LLATGGS
-723 IRRDTLAI
+723 IHRDTLAI
-731 VKPDIDVTVSDL
+731 VKPDIDVTISDL
-743 STFAANGTVKAEELN
+743 NALAANGTIKAEGVS
-758 AGANRLAGLALGFT
+758 AGTNKLAGLSLGFT
-772 RQQNQ
+772 KQQNH
-777 TVFDLNAAYDG
+777 TDFDLDAAYDG

-795 NIEMADGAI
+795 NIEAQDGTI
-804 DLNLDRF
+804 HLNLDRF

-818 PVELAAPTQVA
+818 PIELAAPTQVA
-829 ITGGTASLTGLTL
+829 IGGGAANLNGLTL
-842 KTGTGSVSV
+842 KTGTGSVTV

-865 HDLPAALANG
+865 RELPAALANG

-884 TISGKIA
+884 TISGTIA

-901 DFKLDWKDATTGQTK
+901 DFKLGWKDATTGQTK

-921 PLGITAGGKFA
+921 PLDITAGGKFA

-939 TTIGSGDGLSLKAA
+939 TTVGSNDGLSLKAA

-961 KAPVLNID
+961 KAPVLDVN

-982 FVPDLAAAGVIT
+982 FVPDLAAAGTIT
-994 GKVSA
+994 GKVAASGSLA
-999 TGPLS
+999 
-1004 APTANFDLDWKDAAT
+1004 APTANFDLNWKDAAT

-1024 AGLGDLAVKASGKFA
+1024 AGLADLGVKASGKFA
-1039 DNKLDFDTAIAGA
+1039 DSKLDFNTVVDGA
-1052 DSLSLKSNGNVAVTG
+1052 NSLSLKANGNVAITG

-1072 VEVDATLKNIP
+1072 L
-1083 AGIANSFVADL
+1083 
-1094 AAKGAISGTV
+1094 
-1104 SAAGSLAAPTA
+1104 
-1115 NFDLSWK
+1115 
-1122 DAGTSHT
+1122 
-1129 KRAGLGDLAVKASGK
+1129 
-1144 FADNKLD
+1144 
-1151 FDTAIA
+1151 
-1157 GADSLSL
+1157 
-1164 KSNGNVAVTGT
+1164 
-1175 TIGNVEV
+1175 
-1182 DATLKNIPAGIA
+1182 
-1194 NSFVADLAAKGAIS
+1194 
-1208 GTVSAA
+1208 
-1214 GSLAAPT
+1214 
-1221 ANFDLSW
+1221 
-1228 KDAGTSHTKRAGL
+1228 
-1241 ADLAVKAS
+1241 
-1249 GKFADNKL
+1249 
-1257 DFDTAI
+1257 
-1263 AGADS
+1263 
-1268 VSLTANGN
+1268 
-1276 VAVTGT
+1276 
-1282 MIDNI
+1282 
-1287 KVDAT
+1287 KVDAA
-1292 LKNIPAGIAN
+1292 LANVPANIAN

-1312 AISGTVSAAGSLAA
+1312 VISGKIAASGSLSA
-1326 PTANFDLDWKDAAT
+1326 PSADFDLTWKDAAT
-1340 SHTKRAGLAALGL
+1340 SHTKRAGLAALGV
-1353 TAAGKFADNKL
+1353 AASGKFADNKL
-1364 DFNAAASGAE
+1364 DFNTAIDGANS
-1374 GLSLKSTGNVALVGT
+1374 LSLKAIGNVAITGTTIDNLTVDATLANVPANIANSFVADLAAEGAISGKISATGSLPVPNADFDLTWKDAATSHTKRAGLAALGVTASGKFAENKLDFNAAVSGDKDLSLKAMGNVALAGT
-1389 TVENIKVDAEIAKI
+1389 AIDSIKVDAEIAKL

-1412 PDLAAGGTISGTLSA
+1412 PNLAAGGTISGTASA
-1427 AGTPAAPNADFKLA
+1427 SGTLAAPKADFKLD
-1441 WTDAATSHTR
+1441 WTDAATSQTR
-1451 SAHLSGLALAA
+1451 SAHLSGLALTT
-1462 SGHFADNRLDFD
+1462 SGRFADDRLDFD
-1474 ADLGGKD
+1474 ANLAGQD
-1481 GLSLKAKGNVATA
+1481 GLSLKAAGNVAIS
-1494 GTSVRNLD
+1494 GTSVKTLD
-1502 VKADLANLPAAL
+1502 VKADLANLPAGL
-1514 ANGFIPGLAA
+1514 ANGFVPGLGA
-1524 EGTVSGTASVSGA
+1524 EGTVSGTASASGA

-1551 AATAQTKN
+1551 ASTAQTKS

-1572 YADDRVDFDANL
+1572 FANDRIDFDANL

-1629 GAEGTLSANAV
+1629 GAEGTLSASAI
-1640 TSGTPENPIVDFK
+1640 TSGTTANQIVDFK
-1653 LDWKDAATS
+1653 LNWKDAATR

-1686 FDANLSGSGGVALK
+1686 FDAALNGSGGIALK
-1700 AAGNLSLAGTSIRAV
+1700 ATGNLAIAGTSIKSLDVTAN
-1715 DATVN
+1715 TTN
-1720 ASNVPAAI
+1720 LPASI
-1728 ANSFVPGLGAEGA
+1728 ANGFVPGLAAEGA

-1776 SPFTIGA
+1776 SPFNIGA

-1797 LVGDAGMSLKGG
+1797 LAGDAGMSLKGG

-1840 GLVADGVATLNL
+1840 GLVADGVATVNL
-1852 QVGGTAA
+1852 QIGGTAA
-1859 APVINGTVSTNG
+1859 APVINGTVSTSG

-1900 RLSGSLGGGGT
+1900 RLSGNLGGGGT

-1926 PADISIKLDQAVYVD
+1926 PADISIKLDKAVYVD

-1949 NGTLGLRGPIMNST
+1949 NGTVGLRGPIMNAT

-1985 REIDIR
+1985 REVDIR

-1999 LAQLRDDGERKPTEK
+1999 LAQLRDDGERKPGEK
-2014 SSTITLDLEID
+2014 SSVITLDLEID

-2030 FARGRGIDAELGGK
+2030 FVRGRGIDAELGGR

-2053 PIVTGGFTM
+2053 PIVTGGFIM
-2062 RRGRMTILNRRLDFT
+2062 RRGRMTILNRRLDFS

-2095 ATSTS
+2095 ATSAS

-2178 DLDIS
+2178 DFDVS

-2204 ELQQGGAAGAK
+2204 ELQQGGSAGAK
-2215 AIINLDVGRGVKL
+2215 AVINLDVGRGVKL
-2228 RGAAGGNGAGEAGVV
+2228 RGAAGGNGAGEAGIV

>member
-1 MQMLAKIVNW
+1 MQTLAKIVNW
-11 FLRLTAYGVG
+11 IVRLTGYAVG
-21 AILIL
+21 ATLIL
-26 AVLALA
+26 AVAALA
-32 IFGFTAFGAR
+32 IFGFTSFGAR

-55 DMTITVREPQG
+55 DMTIEVREPQG
-66 LLTGGLRAAEITVS
+66 LLTGGLRAAEIS
-80 DTRGVFA
+80 IADTRGVFA
-87 EIHGIAIDWNPLAL
+87 EIHGVAIDWNPLAL

-108 KRFEIEAIDVLRKP
+108 KRFEIEAINVLRKP
-122 VRTLPSRPAAENAGG
+122 VRTLPSRPGAENSGG
-137 FSLPIKVDIDRVA
+137 FALPIKVDIDRVA
-150 LPDIKLAEPFAGRA
+150 LPDIKLAAPVAGRV
-164 FALAAEGSLSANR
+164 FALAAEGSLSANG
-177 DGGEAIVNVR
+177 DGGEAVVNVS
-187 RHAVLDAR
+187 RHAVPDAR
-195 LVADIAYAPAENRL
+195 LAADIAYAPAENRL
-209 RLKAQLAE
+209 RLKAQLSE

-228 LPDNPAVNIDLD
+228 LPDSPAVNIDLD
-240 GQGPISDWRGKV
+240 GQGPISDWKGKL

-265 ARHQISADGLHHLDL
+265 TRHQITADGLHHLDL
-280 KGGGDLSSLLPAA
+280 KGGGDLSSLLPSA

-305 LATTFNDHGKID
+305 LATTFDDRGKID

-399 AVIGNV
+399 ANIGNI
-405 KLTAKSDSF
+405 KLTAKSDAF

-426 LVAGDMTFAEPN
+426 LVAGDTTFTDPN

-448 IASPLQITPGSIGFN
+448 IASPLQISPSGIGFN
-463 GTTLESANIIG
+463 GTTVESANING
-474 GLNGSYRLADQA
+474 GLNGSYRLADKA
-486 LTGNVK
+486 LTGNLK
-492 LTIAPAALPAA
+492 LTVSPAALPAA
-503 VSGRFDGPISLE
+503 MTSRFDGPISLE
-515 SQVTGTI
+515 SQVVGTI

-528 SNLVVTSG
+528 SNLVLKSG
-536 TLEAAGNVALDGSK
+536 TLEAAGNVALDGGML
-550 VNADLSGRLP
+550 NADLSGRLP

-566 TGANGGAG
+566 PGASGGAG
-574 YAVRVGGELPAISV
+574 YALRVGGELPAISV
-588 TANLKSPS
+588 TANLKTAS

-613 LADPKAPQGKIAAT
+613 LADPKAPQGRIAAT
-627 GTIDGQPIAINGDI
+627 GTIDGQPIGINGNVTSQDGKI
-641 SSADGRMRIPALTA
+641 SIPALTA
-655 DIGGNRLTA
+655 DIGGNRLTGNA
-664 NLEFSP
+664 EFSP
-670 ALQPTGALTFD
+670 TLELTAALTFD
-681 FPNIG
+681 FPNVG
-686 LLAALGGQKAEGD
+686 LLAALGGQRAEGD
-699 LKGSLGVAS
+699 LKGSLGVSS
-708 DNGKIALK
+708 DSGKIALK
-716 LRATGAS
+716 LLATGGS

-731 VKPDIDVTVSDL
+731 VKPDIDVTISDL
-743 STFAANGTVKAEELN
+743 KAVAANGTVKAEEVS
-758 AGANRLAGLALGFT
+758 AGTNKLAGLSLRFAK
-772 RQQNQ
+772 QQNH
-777 TVFDLNAAYDG
+777 TDFDLDAAYDG

-795 NIEMADGAI
+795 NVEAADGAI
-804 DLNLDRF
+804 HLNLDRF

-818 PVELAAPTQVA
+818 PIELTAPTQVA
-829 ITGGTASLTGLTL
+829 IGGGAASLNGLTL
-842 KTGTGSVSV
+842 KTGTGSLTV

-865 HDLPAALANG
+865 RELPAALANG

-884 TISGKIA
+884 TISGTIA

-939 TTIGSGDGLSLKAA
+939 TTVGSNDGLSLKAA

-961 KAPVLNID
+961 KAPVLDVN

-982 FVPDLAAAGVIT
+982 FVPDLAAEGTIT
-994 GKVSA
+994 GKV
-999 TGPLS
+999 
-1004 APTANFDLDWKDAAT
+1004 AA
-1019 SHTKR
+1019 S
-1024 AGLGDLAVKASGKFA
+1024 
-1039 DNKLDFDTAIAGA
+1039 
-1052 DSLSLKSNGNVAVTG
+1052 
-1067 TTIGN
+1067 
-1072 VEVDATLKNIP
+1072 
-1083 AGIANSFVADL
+1083 
-1094 AAKGAISGTV
+1094 
-1104 SAAGSLAAPTA
+1104 
-1115 NFDLSWK
+1115 
-1122 DAGTSHT
+1122 
-1129 KRAGLGDLAVKASGK
+1129 
-1144 FADNKLD
+1144 
-1151 FDTAIA
+1151 
-1157 GADSLSL
+1157 
-1164 KSNGNVAVTGT
+1164 
-1175 TIGNVEV
+1175 
-1182 DATLKNIPAGIA
+1182 
-1194 NSFVADLAAKGAIS
+1194 
-1208 GTVSAA
+1208 
-1214 GSLAAPT
+1214 
-1221 ANFDLSW
+1221 
-1228 KDAGTSHTKRAGL
+1228 
-1241 ADLAVKAS
+1241 
-1249 GKFADNKL
+1249 
-1257 DFDTAI
+1257 
-1263 AGADS
+1263 
-1268 VSLTANGN
+1268 
-1276 VAVTGT
+1276 
-1282 MIDNI
+1282 
-1287 KVDAT
+1287 
-1292 LKNIPAGIAN
+1292 
-1302 SFVADLAAEG
+1302 
-1312 AISGTVSAAGSLAA
+1312 GSLAA

-1340 SHTKRAGLAALGL
+1340 SHTRRAGLAALGVAASGKFADNKLDFTTAIDGANSLSLKANGNVAITGTTIGNVKVDAALANVPANIANSFVADLAAEGVISGKISASGSPSAPSADFDLKWKDAATSHTKRAGLAALGVAASGKFADNKL
-1353 TAAGKFADNKL
+1353 DFTTAIDGANSLSLKANGNVAITGTTIGNVKVDAALANVPVNIANSFVADLAAEGAISGKISASGSLSAPSADFDLNWKDAATSHTKRAGLAALGVTASGKFADNKL
-1364 DFNAAASGAE
+1364 DFNAAVSGDKD
-1374 GLSLKSTGNVALVGT
+1374 LSLKAKGNVALAGT
-1389 TVENIKVDAEIAKI
+1389 AIDSLKVDAEIAKL

-1412 PDLAAGGTISGTLSA
+1412 PDLAAGGTISGTVSA
-1427 AGTPAAPNADFKLA
+1427 AGTPAAPKADFKLD
-1441 WTDAATSHTR
+1441 WTDAATSQTR
-1451 SAHLSGLALAA
+1451 SAHLSGLALTT
-1462 SGHFADNRLDFD
+1462 SGRFADDRLDFD
-1474 ADLGGKD
+1474 ANLGGRD
-1481 GLSLKAKGNVATA
+1481 GLSLKAAGNIAIS

-1502 VKADLANLPAAL
+1502 VKADLANLPAGL
-1514 ANGFIPGLAA
+1514 ANGFVPGLAA
-1524 EGTVSGTASVSGA
+1524 EGTVSGTASASGA

-1551 AATAQTKN
+1551 AATAQTKS

-1572 YADDRVDFDANL
+1572 FANDRVDFDANL
-1584 AGKDGVLAKATG
+1584 TGKDGVLAKATG

-1640 TSGTPENPIVDFK
+1640 TSGTPANPIVDFK
-1653 LDWKDAATS
+1653 LNWKDAATS

-1681 GDRLD
+1681 GDRLN
-1686 FDANLSGSGGVALK
+1686 FDAALNGSGGIALK
-1700 AAGNLSLAGTSIRAV
+1700 ATGNLAIAGTSIKSLDVTAN
-1715 DATVN
+1715 TTN
-1720 ASNVPAAI
+1720 LPAGI
-1728 ANSFVPGLGAEGA
+1728 ANGFVPGLAAEGA
-1741 VSATAKATGALSAPS
+1741 VSATVKATGALSAPS

-1776 SPFTIGA
+1776 SPFSIGA

-1797 LVGDAGMSLKGG
+1797 LAGDAGMSLKGG

-1816 NRALDM
+1816 NRAIDM

-1840 GLVADGVATLNL
+1840 GLVADGVANVNL
-1852 QVGGTAA
+1852 QIGGTAA

-1926 PADISIKLDQAVYVD
+1926 PADISIKLDKAVYVD

-1949 NGTLGLRGPIMNST
+1949 NGTVGLRGPITNAT

-1985 REIDIR
+1985 REVDIR

-1999 LAQLRDDGERKPTEK
+1999 LAQLRDDGERKPGEK
-2014 SSTITLDLEID
+2014 SSVITLDLEID

-2030 FARGRGIDAELGGK
+2030 FVRGRGIDAELGGL

-2062 RRGRMTILNRRLDFT
+2062 RRGRMTILNRRLDFS

-2095 ATSTS
+2095 ATSAS

-2178 DLDIS
+2178 DFDVS

-2204 ELQQGGAAGAK
+2204 ELQQGGSAGAK
-2215 AIINLDVGRGVKL
+2215 AVINLDVGRGVKL

>member
-87 EIHGIAIDWNPLAL
+87 EIHGIGIDWNPLAL

-150 LPDIKLAEPFAGRA
+150 LPDIKLAESFAGRA

-187 RHAVLDAR
+187 RHAVPDAR

-357 RWPLAEGEARF
+357 RWPLAEGEARL

-384 RLNVSGSLDTATLPQ
+384 RLNVSGSLDTATLQQ

-405 KLTAKSDSF
+405 KLTAKSDAF

-463 GTTLESANIIG
+463 GTTLESANING

-574 YAVRVGGELPAISV
+574 YAVRVGGELPAISM

-699 LKGSLGVAS
+699 LKGSLGVVS

-777 TVFDLNAAYDG
+777 TDFDLNAAYDG

-1024 AGLGDLAVKASGKFA
+1024 AGLADLAVKASGKFA
-1039 DNKLDFDTAIAGA
+1039 HNKLDFDTAIAGA
-1052 DSLSLKSNGNVAVTG
+1052 DSLSLKANGNVAVTG

-1094 AAKGAISGTV
+1094 AATGAISGTV

-1122 DAGTSHT
+1122 DA
-1129 KRAGLGDLAVKASGK
+1129 A
-1144 FADNKLD
+1144 
-1151 FDTAIA
+1151 
-1157 GADSLSL
+1157 
-1164 KSNGNVAVTGT
+1164 
-1175 TIGNVEV
+1175 
-1182 DATLKNIPAGIA
+1182 
-1194 NSFVADLAAKGAIS
+1194 
-1208 GTVSAA
+1208 
-1214 GSLAAPT
+1214 
-1221 ANFDLSW
+1221 
-1228 KDAGTSHTKRAGL
+1228 TSHTKRAGL

-1263 AGADS
+1263 AGADN

-1276 VAVTGT
+1276 VAVSGT
-1282 MIDNI
+1282 TIDNI
-1287 KVDAT
+1287 EVDAT

-1302 SFVADLAAEG
+1302 SFVPDLAAEG

-1353 TAAGKFADNKL
+1353 TAAGKFADDKL

-1427 AGTPAAPNADFKLA
+1427 AGTPAAPNADFRLA

-1481 GLSLKAKGNVATA
+1481 GLLLKAKGNVATA

-1524 EGTVSGTASVSGA
+1524 EGTVSGTASASGA

-1686 FDANLSGSGGVALK
+1686 FDANLSGSGGIALK

-1840 GLVADGVATLNL
+1840 GLVADGFATLNL

-1926 PADISIKLDQAVYVD
+1926 PADISIKLDKAVYVD

>member
-1 MQMLAKIVNW
+1 MQTLTKIVNW
-11 FLRLTAYGVG
+11 IVRLTGYAVG
-21 AILIL
+21 ATLIL
-26 AVLALA
+26 AVVALA
-32 IFGFTAFGAR
+32 IFGFTSFGAR

-55 DMTITVREPQG
+55 DMTIEVREPQG
-66 LLTGGLRAAEITVS
+66 LLTGGLRAAEISIS

-87 EIHGIAIDWNPLAL
+87 EIHGVAIDWNPFAL

-108 KRFEIEAIDVLRKP
+108 KRFEIEAINVLRKP
-122 VRTLPSRPAAENAGG
+122 VRTLPSRPQAENSGG
-137 FSLPIKVDIDRVA
+137 FSLPIKVDVDRIA
-150 LPDIKLAEPFAGRA
+150 LPDIKLAAPVAGRA
-164 FALAAEGSLSANR
+164 FALAAEGSLSANG
-177 DGGEAIVNVR
+177 DGGEAVVNVS
-187 RHAVLDAR
+187 RHAVPDAR
-195 LVADIAYAPAENRL
+195 LAADIAFAPAENRL
-209 RLKAQLAE
+209 RLKAQLSE

-228 LPDNPAVNIDLD
+228 LPDSPAVNIDLD
-240 GQGPISDWRGKV
+240 GQGPISDWKGKL

-265 ARHQISADGLHHLDL
+265 ARHQITEDGLHHLDL
-280 KGGGDLSSLLPAA
+280 KGGGDLSSLLPSA

-305 LATTFNDHGKID
+305 LATTFDNHGKID

-357 RWPLAEGEARF
+357 RWPLAEGDARF

-374 LALTGDAQAA
+374 LALTGDAQTA

-399 AVIGNV
+399 ATIGNI
-405 KLTAKSDSF
+405 KLTAKSDAF

-426 LVAGDMTFAEPN
+426 LVAGDTTFTEPN

-448 IASPLQITPGSIGFN
+448 IASPLQISPSGIGFN
-463 GTTLESANIIG
+463 GTTVESANING
-474 GLNGSYRLADQA
+474 GLNGSYRLADKA
-486 LTGNVK
+486 LTGNLK
-492 LTIAPAALPAA
+492 LTINPAALPAA
-503 VSGRFDGPISLE
+503 VTSRFDGPISLE
-515 SQVTGTI
+515 SQVVGTI

-528 SNLVVTSG
+528 SNLVLKSG
-536 TLEAAGNVALDGSK
+536 TLEAAGNVALDGGML
-550 VNADLSGRLP
+550 NADLSGRLP

-566 TGANGGAG
+566 PGASGGAG
-574 YAVRVGGELPAISV
+574 YALRVGGELPAISV
-588 TANLKSPS
+588 TANLKAAS

-613 LADPKAPQGKIAAT
+613 LADPKAPQGRIAAT
-627 GTIDGQPIAINGDI
+627 GTIDGQPIGINGDI
-641 SSADGRMRIPALTA
+641 SSQDGKTSIPALTA
-655 DIGGNRLTA
+655 DIGGNRLTG
-664 NLEFSP
+664 NVEFSP
-670 ALQPTGALTFD
+670 TLEPTAALTFD
-681 FPNIG
+681 FPNVG
-686 LLAALGGQKAEGD
+686 LLAALGGQKADGD
-699 LKGSLGVAS
+699 LKGSLGVSS
-708 DNGKIALK
+708 DGGRIALK
-716 LRATGAS
+716 LLATGGS

-743 STFAANGTVKAEELN
+743 KALAANGTVKAEEVS
-758 AGANRLAGLALGFT
+758 AGTNRLAGLSLRFT
-772 RQQNQ
+772 KQQDH
-777 TVFDLNAAYDG
+777 TDFDLNAAYDG

-795 NIEMADGAI
+795 NIEAADGTMH
-804 DLNLDRF
+804 LNLDRF

-818 PVELAAPTQVA
+818 PIELAAPTQVA
-829 ITGGTASLTGLTL
+829 VGGGAASLNELTL
-842 KTGTGSVSV
+842 KTGTGSVTV

-865 HDLPAALANG
+865 RELPAALANG

-884 TISGKIA
+884 TISGTIA

-932 DNKLDFD
+932 DNKLDFN
-939 TTIGSGDGLSLKAA
+939 TTVGSNDGLSLKAA

-961 KAPVLNID
+961 KAPVLDVN

-982 FVPDLAAAGVIT
+982 FVPDLAAEGTIT
-994 GKVSA
+994 GKV
-999 TGPLS
+999 
-1004 APTANFDLDWKDAAT
+1004 AA
-1019 SHTKR
+1019 S
-1024 AGLGDLAVKASGKFA
+1024 
-1039 DNKLDFDTAIAGA
+1039 
-1052 DSLSLKSNGNVAVTG
+1052 
-1067 TTIGN
+1067 
-1072 VEVDATLKNIP
+1072 
-1083 AGIANSFVADL
+1083 
-1094 AAKGAISGTV
+1094 
-1104 SAAGSLAAPTA
+1104 GSLAAPTA
-1115 NFDLSWK
+1115 NFDLDWK
-1122 DAGTSHT
+1122 GAATSQT
-1129 KRAGLGDLAVKASGK
+1129 KRVGLADLGLKASGK
-1144 FADNKLD
+1144 FADSKLD
-1151 FDTAIA
+1151 FDTVIG
-1157 GADSLSL
+1157 GANRLSL
-1164 KSNGNVAVTGT
+1164 KANGNVAITGT
-1175 TIGNVEV
+1175 TIGNV
-1182 DATLKNIPAGIA
+1182 
-1194 NSFVADLAAKGAIS
+1194 
-1208 GTVSAA
+1208 
-1214 GSLAAPT
+1214 
-1221 ANFDLSW
+1221 
-1228 KDAGTSHTKRAGL
+1228 
-1241 ADLAVKAS
+1241 
-1249 GKFADNKL
+1249 
-1257 DFDTAI
+1257 
-1263 AGADS
+1263 
-1268 VSLTANGN
+1268 
-1276 VAVTGT
+1276 
-1282 MIDNI
+1282 
-1287 KVDAT
+1287 KVDAV
-1292 LKNIPAGIAN
+1292 LANVPANIAN

-1312 AISGTVSAAGSLAA
+1312 TISGKISATGSLSA
-1326 PTANFDLDWKDAAT
+1326 PSADFDFNWKDAAT

-1353 TAAGKFADNKL
+1353 TASGKFAENKL
-1364 DFNAAASGAE
+1364 DFNAAVSGDKD
-1374 GLSLKSTGNVALVGT
+1374 LSLKAMGNVALAGT
-1389 TVENIKVDAEIAKI
+1389 AIDSIKVDAEIAKL

-1412 PDLAAGGTISGTLSA
+1412 PDLAAGGTISGTMSA
-1427 AGTPAAPNADFKLA
+1427 AGTPAAPKADFKLDWA
-1441 WTDAATSHTR
+1441 DAATSQTR

-1462 SGHFADNRLDFD
+1462 SGRFADDRLDFD
-1474 ADLGGKD
+1474 ANLGGRD
-1481 GLSLKAKGNVATA
+1481 GLSLRAAGNIAIS

-1502 VKADLANLPAAL
+1502 VKADLANLPAGL
-1514 ANGFIPGLAA
+1514 ANGFVPGLAA
-1524 EGTVSGTASVSGA
+1524 EGTVSGTASASGA

-1551 AATAQTKN
+1551 ATTAQTKS

-1572 YADDRVDFDANL
+1572 FANDRVDFDANL
-1584 AGKDGVLAKATG
+1584 TGKDGVLAKATG

-1640 TSGTPENPIVDFK
+1640 TSGTPANPVVDFK

-1686 FDANLSGSGGVALK
+1686 FDAALNGGGIALK
-1700 AAGNLSLAGTSIRAV
+1700 AAGNLAIAGTSIRSLDVTAN
-1715 DATVN
+1715 TTN
-1720 ASNVPAAI
+1720 LPAGI
-1728 ANSFVPGLGAEGA
+1728 ANGFVPGLAAEGA
-1741 VSATAKATGALSAPS
+1741 VSATVKATGALSAPS

-1776 SPFTIGA
+1776 SPFSIDA

-1797 LVGDAGMSLKGG
+1797 LAGDAGMSLKGG

-1816 NRALDM
+1816 NRAMDM
-1822 RFNGNLPFAVL
+1822 RFTGNLPFAVL

-1840 GLVADGVATLNL
+1840 GLVADGVATVNL
-1852 QVGGTAA
+1852 QIGGTAV

-1885 LAATVTFNGSQAVIS
+1885 LTATVTFNGSQAVIS
-1900 RLSGSLGGGGT
+1900 RLNGSLGGGGT

-1926 PADISIKLDQAVYVD
+1926 PADISIKLDKAVYVD

-1949 NGTLGLRGPIMNST
+1949 NGIVGLRGPITNAT

-1999 LAQLRDDGERKPTEK
+1999 LAQLRDDGERKPGEK
-2014 SSTITLDLEID
+2014 SSVITLDLEID

-2030 FARGRGIDAELGGK
+2030 FVRGRGIDAELGGL

-2062 RRGRMTILNRRLDFT
+2062 RRGRMTILNRRLDFS

-2087 LTPALDME
+2087 MTPALDME
-2095 ATSTS
+2095 ATSAS
-2100 GSTTLTVDVAGLATD
+2100 GTTTLTVDVAGLATD

-2178 DLDIS
+2178 DFDVS

-2204 ELQQGGAAGAK
+2204 ELQQGGSAGAK
-2215 AIINLDVGRGVKL
+2215 AVINLDVGRGVKL
-2228 RGAAGGNGAGEAGVV
+2228 RGGAGGNGEGEAGIV

>member
-1 MQMLAKIVNW
+1 MQTLTKIVNW
-11 FLRLTAYGVG
+11 VVRLTGYVVG
-21 AILIL
+21 ATLIL
-26 AVLALA
+26 AVVALA
-32 IFGFTAFGAR
+32 IFGFTSFGAR

-55 DMTITVREPQG
+55 DMTIEVREPQG
-66 LLTGGLRAAEITVS
+66 LLTGGLRAAEISIS

-87 EIHGIAIDWNPLAL
+87 EIHGVAIDWNPLAL

-108 KRFEIEAIDVLRKP
+108 KRFEIEAINVLRKP
-122 VRTLPSRPAAENAGG
+122 VRTLPSRPEAENSGG
-137 FSLPIKVDIDRVA
+137 FSLPIKVDVDRIA
-150 LPDIKLAEPFAGRA
+150 LPDIKLAAPLAGRA
-164 FALAAEGSLSANR
+164 FALAAEGSLSANG
-177 DGGEAIVNVR
+177 DGGEAVVNVS
-187 RHAVLDAR
+187 RHAVPDAR
-195 LVADIAYAPAENRL
+195 LAADIAFAPAENRL
-209 RLKAQLAE
+209 RLKAQLSE

-228 LPDNPAVNIDLD
+228 LPDSPAVNIDLD
-240 GQGPISDWRGKV
+240 GQGPISDWKGKL

-265 ARHQISADGLHHLDL
+265 ARHQITEDGLHHLDL
-280 KGGGDLSSLLPAA
+280 KGGGDLSSLLPSA

-305 LATTFNDHGKID
+305 LATTFDNHGKID

-399 AVIGNV
+399 ADIGNV
-405 KLTAKSDSF
+405 KLTAKSDAF

-426 LVAGDMTFAEPN
+426 LVAGDATFAEPN
-438 LNRAVQGPVT
+438 LNRAVQGPIT
-448 IASPLQITPGSIGFN
+448 IASPLQISPSGIGFN
-463 GTTLESANIIG
+463 GTTVESANING
-474 GLNGSYRLADQA
+474 GLNGSYRLTDQA
-486 LTGNVK
+486 LTGNLK
-492 LTIAPAALPAA
+492 LTINPAALPAA
-503 VSGRFDGPISLE
+503 ATDRFDGPISLE
-515 SQVTGTI
+515 SQVVGTI

-528 SNLVVTSG
+528 SNLVLKSG
-536 TLEAAGNVALDGSK
+536 TLEAAGNVALDGGIL
-550 VNADLSGRLP
+550 NADLSGRLP

-566 TGANGGAG
+566 PGARGGAG
-574 YAVRVGGELPAISV
+574 YALRVGGELPAISV
-588 TANLKSPS
+588 TANLKAPS
-596 LEMADRT
+596 LEMADRV
-603 LGNLNIDLSG
+603 LSNLNIDLSG
-613 LADPKAPQGKIAAT
+613 LADPKAPQGRIAAT
-627 GTIDGQPIAINGDI
+627 GTIDGQPIGINGDI
-641 SSADGRMRIPALTA
+641 RSQDGKTSIPALTA
-655 DIGGNRLTA
+655 DIGGNRLTG
-664 NLEFSP
+664 NVEFSSS
-670 ALQPTGALTFD
+670 LEPTGALTFD
-681 FPNIG
+681 FPNVG

-699 LKGSLGVAS
+699 LKGSLGVSS
-708 DNGKIALK
+708 DGGRIALK
-716 LRATGAS
+716 LLATGGS

-743 STFAANGTVKAEELN
+743 KALAANGTVKAEEVS
-758 AGANRLAGLALGFT
+758 AGTNRLAGLSLDFT
-772 RQQNQ
+772 KQQDH
-777 TVFDLNAAYDG
+777 TDFDLDAAYDG

-795 NIEMADGAI
+795 NIEAAGGTMH
-804 DLNLDRF
+804 LNLDRF

-818 PVELAAPTQVA
+818 PIELAAPTQAA
-829 ITGGTASLTGLTL
+829 IGGGAASLNGLTL
-842 KTGTGSVSV
+842 KTGTGSLTV

-856 ETLKLDADI
+856 ETLKIDADI
-865 HDLPAALANG
+865 RELPAALANG

-884 TISGKIA
+884 TISGTIA

-921 PLGITAGGKFA
+921 PLGITVGGKFA

-939 TTIGSGDGLSLKAA
+939 TTVGSNDGLSLKAA

-961 KAPVLNID
+961 KAPVLDVD

-982 FVPDLAAAGVIT
+982 FVPDLAAEGTIT
-994 GKVSA
+994 GKLAASGSLA
-999 TGPLS
+999 NPS
-1004 APTANFDLDWKDAAT
+1004 ANFDLDWKGAAT
-1019 SHTKR
+1019 SQTKR
-1024 AGLGDLAVKASGKFA
+1024 VGLADLGLKASGKFA
-1039 DNKLDFDTAIAGA
+1039 DSKLDFDTVIDGA
-1052 DSLSLKSNGNVAVTG
+1052 NRLSLKANGNVAITG

-1072 VEVDATLKNIP
+1072 V
-1083 AGIANSFVADL
+1083 
-1094 AAKGAISGTV
+1094 
-1104 SAAGSLAAPTA
+1104 
-1115 NFDLSWK
+1115 
-1122 DAGTSHT
+1122 
-1129 KRAGLGDLAVKASGK
+1129 
-1144 FADNKLD
+1144 
-1151 FDTAIA
+1151 
-1157 GADSLSL
+1157 
-1164 KSNGNVAVTGT
+1164 
-1175 TIGNVEV
+1175 
-1182 DATLKNIPAGIA
+1182 
-1194 NSFVADLAAKGAIS
+1194 
-1208 GTVSAA
+1208 
-1214 GSLAAPT
+1214 
-1221 ANFDLSW
+1221 
-1228 KDAGTSHTKRAGL
+1228 
-1241 ADLAVKAS
+1241 
-1249 GKFADNKL
+1249 
-1257 DFDTAI
+1257 
-1263 AGADS
+1263 
-1268 VSLTANGN
+1268 
-1276 VAVTGT
+1276 
-1282 MIDNI
+1282 
-1287 KVDAT
+1287 KVDAV
-1292 LKNIPAGIAN
+1292 LANVPANIAN

-1312 AISGTVSAAGSLAA
+1312 AISGTVSASGSLSA
-1326 PTANFDLDWKDAAT
+1326 PTANFDLNWKDAAT
-1340 SHTKRAGLAALGL
+1340 SHTKRAGLAAIGV
-1353 TAAGKFADNKL
+1353 TASGKFAENKL
-1364 DFNAAASGAE
+1364 DFNAAVSGDKD
-1374 GLSLKSTGNVALVGT
+1374 LSLKAMGNVALAGT
-1389 TVENIKVDAEIAKI
+1389 AIDSIKVDAEIAKL

-1427 AGTPAAPNADFKLA
+1427 AGTPAAPKADFKLD
-1441 WTDAATSHTR
+1441 WTDAATSQTR
-1451 SAHLSGLALAA
+1451 SARLSGLALAA
-1462 SGHFADNRLDFD
+1462 SGRFADNRLDFD
-1474 ADLGGKD
+1474 ANLGGKD
-1481 GLSLKAKGNVATA
+1481 GLSLKAAGNVAIS

-1502 VKADLANLPAAL
+1502 VKADLANLPAGL
-1514 ANGFIPGLAA
+1514 ANGFVPGLAA
-1524 EGTVSGTASVSGA
+1524 EGTVSGTASASGA

-1551 AATAQTKN
+1551 AATAQTKS

-1572 YADDRVDFDANL
+1572 FANDRVDFDANL

-1629 GAEGTLSANAV
+1629 GAEGTLSASAV
-1640 TSGTPENPIVDFK
+1640 TSGTPANPIVDFK

-1686 FDANLSGSGGVALK
+1686 FDAALNGSGGIALK
-1700 AAGNLSLAGTSIRAV
+1700 ATGNLAIAGTSIKSLDVTANT
-1715 DATVN
+1715 AN
-1720 ASNVPAAI
+1720 LPAGI
-1728 ANSFVPGLGAEGA
+1728 ANGFVPGLAAEGA
-1741 VSATAKATGALSAPS
+1741 VSATVKATGALSAPS
-1756 VDFKVDWK
+1756 VDFKIDWK

-1776 SPFTIGA
+1776 SPFSIGA
-1783 SGKLAGNRLTVDTS
+1783 SGKLAGNKLTVDTS
-1797 LVGDAGMSLKGG
+1797 LAGDAGMSLKGG

-1816 NRALDM
+1816 NRAIDM

-1840 GLVADGVATLNL
+1840 GLVADGVATVNL
-1852 QVGGTAA
+1852 QIGGTAT

-1880 LAVNN
+1880 MAVNN
-1885 LAATVTFNGSQAVIS
+1885 LTATVTFNGSQAVIS
-1900 RLSGSLGGGGT
+1900 RLTGNLGGGGT

-1926 PADISIKLDQAVYVD
+1926 PADISIKLDKAVYVD

-1949 NGTLGLRGPIMNST
+1949 NGTVGLRGPITNAT

-1999 LAQLRDDGERKPTEK
+1999 LAQLRDDGEQKPGEK
-2014 SSTITLDLEID
+2014 SSVITLDLEID

-2030 FARGRGIDAELGGK
+2030 FVRGRGIDAELGGL

-2062 RRGRMTILNRRLDFT
+2062 RRGRMTILNRRLDFS

-2087 LTPALDME
+2087 MTPALDME
-2095 ATSTS
+2095 ATSAS

-2115 PAITFSSSPQLPQ
+2115 PAITFSSSPELPQ

-2178 DLDIS
+2178 DFDVS

-2204 ELQQGGAAGAK
+2204 ELQQGGSAGAK
-2215 AIINLDVGRGVKL
+2215 AVINLDVGRGVKL
-2228 RGAAGGNGAGEAGVV
+2228 RGGAGGNGEGEAGIV

>member
-1 MQMLAKIVNW
+1 MSAPMQMLAKIVNW
-11 FLRLTAYGVG
+11 IVRLTGYAVGVT
-21 AILIL
+21 LIL
-26 AVLALA
+26 AVAALA
-32 IFGFTAFGAR
+32 IFGFTSFGAR

-55 DMTITVREPQG
+55 DMTIQVREPQG
-66 LLTGGLRAAEITVS
+66 LLTGGLRAAEISIS

-108 KRFEIEAIDVLRKP
+108 KRFEIEAINVLRKP
-122 VRTLPSRPAAENAGG
+122 VRTLPSRPGADNSGG
-137 FSLPIKVDIDRVA
+137 FALPIKVDIDRVA
-150 LPDIKLAEPFAGRA
+150 LPDIKLAAPVAGRA
-164 FALAAEGSLSANR
+164 FALAAEGSLSANG
-177 DGGEAIVNVR
+177 DGGEAVVNVS
-187 RHAVLDAR
+187 RHEVPDAR
-195 LVADIAYAPAENRL
+195 LAADIAFAPAENRL
-209 RLKAQLAE
+209 RLKAQLSE

-228 LPDNPAVNIDLD
+228 LPDSPAVNIDLD
-240 GQGPISDWRGKV
+240 GQGPISDWKGKV

-265 ARHQISADGLHHLDL
+265 ARHQITADGLHHLDL
-280 KGGGDLSSLLPAA
+280 KGGGDLSSLLPSA

-305 LATTFNDHGKID
+305 LATTFDDRGKID

-399 AVIGNV
+399 ADIGNI
-405 KLTAKSDSF
+405 KLTAKSDAF

-426 LVAGDMTFAEPN
+426 LVAGDTTFTDPN

-448 IASPLQITPGSIGFN
+448 IASPLQISPSGIGFN
-463 GTTLESANIIG
+463 GTTVESANING
-474 GLNGSYRLADQA
+474 GLNGSYRLADKA
-486 LTGNVK
+486 LTGNLK
-492 LTIAPAALPAA
+492 LTINPAALPAA
-503 VSGRFDGPISLE
+503 VTSRFDGPISLE
-515 SQVTGTI
+515 SQVVGTI

-528 SNLVVTSG
+528 SNLVLKSG
-536 TLEAAGNVALDGSK
+536 TLEAAGNVALDGGML
-550 VNADLSGRLP
+550 NADLSGRLP

-566 TGANGGAG
+566 PGASGGAG
-574 YAVRVGGELPAISV
+574 YALRVGGELPAISV
-588 TANLKSPS
+588 TANLKAAS
-596 LEMADRT
+596 LEMADRVV
-603 LGNLNIDLSG
+603 GNLNIDLSG
-613 LADPKAPQGKIAAT
+613 LADPKAPQGRIAAT
-627 GTIDGQPIAINGDI
+627 GTIDGQPIGINGDI
-641 SSADGRMRIPALTA
+641 TSQDGKISIPALTA
-655 DIGGNRLTA
+655 DIGGNRLTGHA
-664 NLEFSP
+664 EFSP
-670 ALQPTGALTFD
+670 TLEPTAALTFD
-681 FPNIG
+681 FPNVG

-699 LKGSLGVAS
+699 LKGSLGISS
-708 DNGKIALK
+708 DSGRIALK
-716 LRATGAS
+716 LLATGGS
-723 IRRDTLAI
+723 IHRDTLAI
-731 VKPDIDVTVSDL
+731 VKPDIDVTISDL
-743 STFAANGTVKAEELN
+743 NALAANGTIKAEGVS
-758 AGANRLAGLALGFT
+758 AGTNKLAGLSLGFT
-772 RQQNQ
+772 KQQNH
-777 TVFDLNAAYDG
+777 TDFDLDAAYDG

-795 NIEMADGAI
+795 NIEAQDGTI
-804 DLNLDRF
+804 HLNLDRF

-818 PVELAAPTQVA
+818 PIELAAPTQVA
-829 ITGGTASLTGLTL
+829 IGGGAANLNGLML
-842 KTGTGSVSV
+842 KTGTGSVTV

-865 HDLPAALANG
+865 RELPAALANG

-884 TISGKIA
+884 TISGTIA

-901 DFKLDWKDATTGQTK
+901 DFKLGWKDATTGQTK

-921 PLGITAGGKFA
+921 PLDITAGGKFA

-939 TTIGSGDGLSLKAA
+939 TTVGSNDGLSLKAA

-961 KAPVLNID
+961 KAPVLDVN

-982 FVPDLAAAGVIT
+982 FVPDLAAAGTIT
-994 GKVSA
+994 GKV
-999 TGPLS
+999 
-1004 APTANFDLDWKDAAT
+1004 AA
-1019 SHTKR
+1019 S
-1024 AGLGDLAVKASGKFA
+1024 
-1039 DNKLDFDTAIAGA
+1039 
-1052 DSLSLKSNGNVAVTG
+1052 
-1067 TTIGN
+1067 
-1072 VEVDATLKNIP
+1072 
-1083 AGIANSFVADL
+1083 
-1094 AAKGAISGTV
+1094 
-1104 SAAGSLAAPTA
+1104 
-1115 NFDLSWK
+1115 
-1122 DAGTSHT
+1122 
-1129 KRAGLGDLAVKASGK
+1129 
-1144 FADNKLD
+1144 
-1151 FDTAIA
+1151 
-1157 GADSLSL
+1157 
-1164 KSNGNVAVTGT
+1164 
-1175 TIGNVEV
+1175 
-1182 DATLKNIPAGIA
+1182 
-1194 NSFVADLAAKGAIS
+1194 
-1208 GTVSAA
+1208 
-1214 GSLAAPT
+1214 
-1221 ANFDLSW
+1221 
-1228 KDAGTSHTKRAGL
+1228 
-1241 ADLAVKAS
+1241 
-1249 GKFADNKL
+1249 
-1257 DFDTAI
+1257 
-1263 AGADS
+1263 
-1268 VSLTANGN
+1268 
-1276 VAVTGT
+1276 
-1282 MIDNI
+1282 
-1287 KVDAT
+1287 
-1292 LKNIPAGIAN
+1292 
-1302 SFVADLAAEG
+1302 
-1312 AISGTVSAAGSLAA
+1312 GSLAA

-1340 SHTKRAGLAALGL
+1340 SQTKRAGLANLGVKATGKFADSKLDFDTAIGGGNSLSVKATGNVAITGTTIGNVKVDAALANVPANIANSFVADLAAEGAISGKISASGSLSAPSADFDLTWKDAATSHTKRAGLAALGV
-1353 TAAGKFADNKL
+1353 TASGKFADNKL
-1364 DFNAAASGAE
+1364 DFNAVVGGANSLSLKANGNLAIRGTTIDNLTVDATLANVPANIANSFVADLAAEGTISGKISATGSLPVPNADFDLTWKDAATSHTKRAGLAALGVAASGKFAE
-1374 GLSLKSTGNVALVGT
+1374 NKLDFNAAVSGDKDLSLKAMGNVALAGT
-1389 TVENIKVDAEIAKI
+1389 AIDSIKVDAEIAKL

-1412 PDLAAGGTISGTLSA
+1412 PNLAAGGTISGTASA
-1427 AGTPAAPNADFKLA
+1427 SGTLAAPKADFKLD
-1441 WTDAATSHTR
+1441 WTDAATSQTR
-1451 SAHLSGLALAA
+1451 SAHLSGLALTT
-1462 SGHFADNRLDFD
+1462 SGRFADDRLDFD
-1474 ADLGGKD
+1474 ANLAGQD
-1481 GLSLKAKGNVATA
+1481 GLSLKAAGNVAIS
-1494 GTSVRNLD
+1494 GTSVKTLD
-1502 VKADLANLPAAL
+1502 VKADLTNLPAGL
-1514 ANGFIPGLAA
+1514 ANGFVPGLGA
-1524 EGTVSGTASVSGA
+1524 EGTVSGTASASGA

-1551 AATAQTKN
+1551 AATAQTKS

-1572 YADDRVDFDANL
+1572 FANDRVDFDAHL

-1629 GAEGTLSANAV
+1629 GAEGTLSASAI
-1640 TSGTPENPIVDFK
+1640 TSGTTANPIVDFK
-1653 LDWKDAATS
+1653 LNWKDAATS

-1686 FDANLSGSGGVALK
+1686 FDAALNGSGGIALK
-1700 AAGNLSLAGTSIRAV
+1700 ATGNLAIAGTSIKSLDVTAN
-1715 DATVN
+1715 TTN
-1720 ASNVPAAI
+1720 LPASI
-1728 ANSFVPGLGAEGA
+1728 ANGFVPGLAAEGA

-1776 SPFTIGA
+1776 SPFNIGA

-1797 LVGDAGMSLKGG
+1797 LAGDTGMSLKGG

-1840 GLVADGVATLNL
+1840 GLVADGVATVNL
-1852 QVGGTAA
+1852 QIGGTAA
-1859 APVINGTVSTNG
+1859 APVINGTVSTSG

-1900 RLSGSLGGGGT
+1900 RLSGNLGGGGT

-1926 PADISIKLDQAVYVD
+1926 PADISIKLDKAVYVD

-1949 NGTLGLRGPIMNST
+1949 NGTVGLRGPIMNAT

-1985 REIDIR
+1985 REVDIR

-1999 LAQLRDDGERKPTEK
+1999 LAQLRDDGERKPGEK
-2014 SSTITLDLEID
+2014 SSVITLDLEID

-2030 FARGRGIDAELGGK
+2030 FVRGRGIDAELGGR

-2053 PIVTGGFTM
+2053 PIVTGGFIM
-2062 RRGRMTILNRRLDFT
+2062 RRGRMTILNRRLDFS

-2095 ATSTS
+2095 ATSAS

-2178 DLDIS
+2178 DFDVS

-2204 ELQQGGAAGAK
+2204 ELQQGGSAGAK
-2215 AIINLDVGRGVKL
+2215 AVINLDVGRGVKL
-2228 RGAAGGNGAGEAGVV
+2228 RGAAGGNGAGEAGIV

>member
-1 MQMLAKIVNW
+1 MQTLTKIVNW
-11 FLRLTAYGVG
+11 IVRLTGYVVG
-21 AILIL
+21 ATLIL
-26 AVLALA
+26 AVVALA
-32 IFGFTAFGAR
+32 IFGFTSFGAR
-42 IVTEK
+42 IVTER

-55 DMTITVREPQG
+55 DMTIEVREPQG
-66 LLTGGLRAAEITVS
+66 LLTGGLRAAEISLS

-87 EIHGIAIDWNPLAL
+87 EIHGVAIDWNPLAL

-108 KRFEIEAIDVLRKP
+108 KRFEIEAINVLRKP
-122 VRTLPSRPAAENAGG
+122 VRTLPSRPEAENSGG
-137 FSLPIKVDIDRVA
+137 FSLPIKVDVDRIA
-150 LPDIKLAEPFAGRA
+150 LPDIKLAAPLAGRA
-164 FALAAEGSLSANR
+164 FALAAEGSLSANG
-177 DGGEAIVNVR
+177 DGGEAVVNVS
-187 RHAVLDAR
+187 RHSVPDAR
-195 LVADIAYAPAENRL
+195 LAADIAFAPAENRL
-209 RLKAQLAE
+209 RLKAQLSE

-228 LPDNPAVNIDLD
+228 LPDSPAVNIDLD
-240 GQGPISDWRGKV
+240 GQGPISDWKGKV

-265 ARHQISADGLHHLDL
+265 TRHQITADGLHHLDL
-280 KGGGDLSSLLPAA
+280 KGGGDLSSLLPSA

-305 LATTFNDHGKID
+305 LATTFDNHGKID

-399 AVIGNV
+399 ANIGNI
-405 KLTAKSDSF
+405 KLTAKSDAF
-414 NLAARSGSVQLR
+414 NLADRSGSVQLR
-426 LVAGDMTFAEPN
+426 LVAGDATFPDPN

-448 IASPLQITPGSIGFN
+448 IASPLQISPSGIGFN
-463 GTTLESANIIG
+463 GTTVESANING
-474 GLNGSYRLADQA
+474 GLNGSYQLADQA

-492 LTIAPAALPAA
+492 LTIDPAALPAA
-503 VSGRFDGPISLE
+503 ATGRFDGPISLE
-515 SQVTGTI
+515 SQVVGTI

-528 SNLVVTSG
+528 SNLVLKSG
-536 TLEAAGNVALDGSK
+536 TLEAAGNVALDGGIL
-550 VNADLSGRLP
+550 NADLSGRLP

-566 TGANGGAG
+566 PGASGGAG
-574 YAVRVGGELPAISV
+574 YALRVGGELPAISV
-588 TANLKSPS
+588 TANLKAPS
-596 LEMADRT
+596 LEMADRV

-613 LADPKAPQGKIAAT
+613 LADPKAPQGRIAAT
-627 GTIDGQPIAINGDI
+627 GTIDGQPIGIKGDI
-641 SSADGRMRIPALTA
+641 SSQDGKTSIPALTA
-655 DIGGNRLTA
+655 DIGGNRLTG
-664 NLEFSP
+664 NVEFSSS
-670 ALQPTGALTFD
+670 LEPTGALTFD

-699 LKGSLGVAS
+699 LKGSLGVSS
-708 DNGKIALK
+708 DGGRIALK
-716 LRATGAS
+716 LLATGGS

-743 STFAANGTVKAEELN
+743 RALAANGTVKAEEVS
-758 AGANRLAGLALGFT
+758 AGTNRLAGLLLDFT
-772 RQQNQ
+772 KQQDH
-777 TVFDLNAAYDG
+777 TDFDLDAAYDG

-795 NIEMADGAI
+795 NIEAAGGTMH
-804 DLNLDRF
+804 LNLDRF

-818 PVELAAPTQVA
+818 PIELAAPTQVA
-829 ITGGTASLTGLTL
+829 IGGGAASLNGLTL
-842 KTGTGSVSV
+842 KTGTGSVTV

-856 ETLKLDADI
+856 ETLKIDAYI
-865 HDLPAALANG
+865 RELPAALANG

-884 TISGKIA
+884 TISGTIA

-939 TTIGSGDGLSLKAA
+939 TTVGSNDGLSLKAA
-953 GNVALADP
+953 GNVAFADP
-961 KAPVLNID
+961 EAPVLDVD

-974 LPARIANG
+974 LPARVANG
-982 FVPDLAAAGVIT
+982 FVADLAAEGTIT
-994 GKVSA
+994 GKLAASGSLA
-999 TGPLS
+999 N
-1004 APTANFDLDWKDAAT
+1004 PTANFDLDWKNAAT
-1019 SHTKR
+1019 SQTKR
-1024 AGLGDLAVKASGKFA
+1024 AGLAELAVKASGKFA
-1039 DNKLDFDTAIAGA
+1039 DNKLDFDTVIGGA
-1052 DSLSLKSNGNVAVTG
+1052 NKLSLKANGNVAITG
-1067 TTIGN
+1067 TTLGN
-1072 VEVDATLKNIP
+1072 VTVDAALANVP
-1083 AGIANSFVADL
+1083 ANIANSFV
-1094 AAKGAISGTV
+1094 
-1104 SAAGSLAAPTA
+1104 P
-1115 NFDLSWK
+1115 
-1122 DAGTSHT
+1122 
-1129 KRAGLGDLAVKASGK
+1129 
-1144 FADNKLD
+1144 
-1151 FDTAIA
+1151 
-1157 GADSLSL
+1157 
-1164 KSNGNVAVTGT
+1164 
-1175 TIGNVEV
+1175 
-1182 DATLKNIPAGIA
+1182 
-1194 NSFVADLAAKGAIS
+1194 
-1208 GTVSAA
+1208 
-1214 GSLAAPT
+1214 
-1221 ANFDLSW
+1221 
-1228 KDAGTSHTKRAGL
+1228 
-1241 ADLAVKAS
+1241 
-1249 GKFADNKL
+1249 
-1257 DFDTAI
+1257 
-1263 AGADS
+1263 
-1268 VSLTANGN
+1268 
-1276 VAVTGT
+1276 
-1282 MIDNI
+1282 
-1287 KVDAT
+1287 
-1292 LKNIPAGIAN
+1292 
-1302 SFVADLAAEG
+1302 DLAAEG
-1312 AISGTVSAAGSLAA
+1312 AISGTVSASGSLSA
-1326 PTANFDLDWKDAAT
+1326 PTADFDLNWKDAAT
-1340 SHTKRAGLAALGL
+1340 SHTKRAGLAAIGV
-1353 TAAGKFADNKL
+1353 TASGKFAENKL
-1364 DFNAAASGAE
+1364 DFNAAVSGDKE
-1374 GLSLKSTGNVALVGT
+1374 LSLKAKGNVALAGNT
-1389 TVENIKVDAEIAKI
+1389 IDSIKLDAEIIKL

-1427 AGTPAAPNADFKLA
+1427 AGTPAAPRADFKLD
-1441 WTDAATSHTR
+1441 WTDAATSQTR

-1462 SGHFADNRLDFD
+1462 SGRFADNRLDFD
-1474 ADLGGKD
+1474 ANLGGQG
-1481 GLSLKAKGNVATA
+1481 GLSLKAAGNVAIS
-1494 GTSVRNLD
+1494 GTSVRNLE
-1502 VKADLANLPAAL
+1502 VKADLANLPAGL
-1514 ANGFIPGLAA
+1514 ANSFVPGLAA
-1524 EGTVSGTASVSGA
+1524 EGTVSGTASASGP
-1537 LPKPAVDFKLDWKN
+1537 LPKPAVDFKLGWKN
-1551 AATAQTKN
+1551 AATAQTKS

-1572 YADDRVDFDANL
+1572 FANDRVDFDANL

-1596 GVTIAGTAI
+1596 GVTIAGTTI

-1618 ANIANAFVPGL
+1618 ANTANAFVPGL

-1640 TSGTPENPIVDFK
+1640 TSGTPANPIVDFK

-1686 FDANLSGSGGVALK
+1686 FDADLSGSGGFSLK
-1700 AAGNLSLAGTSIRAV
+1700 AAGNLSIAGTTIRSIDVTA
-1715 DATVN
+1715 N
-1720 ASNVPAAI
+1720 AANVPAAI
-1728 ANSFVPGLGAEGA
+1728 ANGFVPGIGAEGTI
-1741 VSATAKATGALSAPS
+1741 SATAKATGALSSPV

-1776 SPFTIGA
+1776 SPLSIGA

-1797 LVGDAGMSLKGG
+1797 LAGDAGMSLKGG
-1809 GSVVITG
+1809 GSVVISG
-1816 NRALDM
+1816 NRAIDM
-1822 RFNGNLPFAVL
+1822 RFNGNVPFAVL

-1840 GLVADGVATLNL
+1840 GFVADGVANVNL
-1852 QVGGTAA
+1852 EIGGTAA

-1900 RLSGSLGGGGT
+1900 RLSGNLGGGGT
-1911 ISASGTIGIQPAGGF
+1911 ISVSGTVGIQPAGGF
-1926 PADISIKLDQAVYVD
+1926 PADISIKLDKAVYVD

-1949 NGTLGLRGPIMNST
+1949 NGTLGLRGPIANAT

-1999 LAQLRDDGERKPTEK
+1999 LAQLRDDGERKPGEK
-2014 SSTITLDLEID
+2014 SSVITLDLEID

-2030 FARGRGIDAELGGK
+2030 FVRGRGIDAELGGL

-2062 RRGRMTILNRRLDFT
+2062 RRGRLTILNRRLDFS

-2095 ATSTS
+2095 ATSSS
-2100 GSTTLTVDVAGLATD
+2100 GTTTLTVDVAGLATD
-2115 PAITFSSSPQLPQ
+2115 PAITFSSSPELPQ

-2178 DLDIS
+2178 DFDVS

-2204 ELQQGGAAGAK
+2204 ELQQGGSAGAK
-2215 AIINLDVGRGVKL
+2215 AVINLDVGRGVKL
-2228 RGAAGGNGAGEAGVV
+2228 RGGAGGNGEGEAGIV